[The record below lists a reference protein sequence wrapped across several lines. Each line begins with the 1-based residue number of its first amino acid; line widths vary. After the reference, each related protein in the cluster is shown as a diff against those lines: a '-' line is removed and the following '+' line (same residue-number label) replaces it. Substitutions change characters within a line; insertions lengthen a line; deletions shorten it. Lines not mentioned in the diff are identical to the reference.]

1 MKNKNTF
8 TNWKQLFRRILA
20 VSLSVAMLGNMV
32 DLSTL
37 SVDAQTTEE
46 ELTIVAFDSLSK
58 DIREQKLEIGA
69 SEDDINFPDTLTVTV
84 EKTQTVEKDDK
95 EAETESTE
103 ETTEAMESTET
114 ETESTET
121 STEQTTEMSEETDE
135 SSSTETEASTQ
146 TSEEASS
153 ETSTPESSSEET
165 STQIDSEEVQ
175 KADEDVD
182 QQSQKEEKA
191 EETPEVQQLE
201 DNAGENEEARNSGS
215 LLGIQLSALAANLLP
230 HKMIVHAAESNPD
243 TEDETAAKTEKI
255 KLTDIKWEIDAGES
269 DAEEFNSSKKY
280 NGFCY
285 VYTPVLPD
293 TDEKGNKLVLGED
306 VELPMIYVLV
316 GEYGVA
322 TLDNELVEVSIN
334 DKTTRYAALEDACD
348 AISEAV
354 NAATDGNLAITLK
367 ILQTIK
373 LNSGYNWT
381 LNGENKNI
389 TMTVDLNG
397 QEIGCYYGS
406 VWGGS
411 GANALNMHFQ
421 NIKVILKD
429 TDKSS
434 SNGKLHGTFY
444 VENYSNFTLDN
455 TYCQVLQIG
464 GGTAVLEGGEC
475 PYLYVGS
482 SKTASN
488 ENAQCQVKGGTYEN
502 IVVYGGAELSI
513 EGDATSVQSIKA
525 VHYIQS
531 DDSTDKDVKATV
543 NLRGGTYKTVTTKPR
558 NAEDVKDES
567 KGYALSNMLAPGY
580 GFLSQDNE
588 ESVDLTDKTE
598 ITNVK
603 VVPVAITI
611 TKQPSIASNKNTV
624 LEHYTAEEAPKLTI
638 EAKSTDKLTYQW
650 YQIASAESE
659 DSDSA
664 TSTETAIDKAT
675 ESTYQIPTGLKA
687 GPYNYFCRV
696 SCGNDSVKSNTVT
709 FTVTQ
714 AVAKIIETK
723 ADGTTKETYYADWAD
738 AMEYLSDS
746 YNGKFEGVEKA
757 EVILLQDTKC
767 SGISSVQSIGDFDG
781 QFPKEVIIRSE
792 GECHELSGDK
802 VTVLKA
808 VYETTH
814 VYMKNIKVEGSIDLS
829 VGATLTLDEGT
840 EVVAEDKRIDT
851 ISVNE
856 SKLIIGDAK
865 VSAGI
870 ELING
875 STLEVKSGALDE
887 QIKVTNT
894 GNTAVMEA
902 GAATPVFSGNG
913 ELSIY
918 CKNGTSD
925 WSESLKTTGDKKIW
939 YPITLPQGV
948 TLPADGENASVVSA
962 YKGDTYG
969 LYPNGDTTDHSINVP
984 GEICSYYLTK
994 YGKGT
999 NNANLQKIPDGKIT
1013 MPAAAVTLLAHNT
1026 DKYGLCANC
1035 GKTDLAKA
1043 YENGHLHVE
1052 GLTGR
1057 TYDSY
1062 PQILSNITLDTADGS
1077 KTLTAPIYYSGNGN
1091 QNLNSPIGVGGDSPL
1106 NSDAAEYAVHY
1117 KNNAEIYTLT
1127 QGEAGFDEAK
1137 APQVTIKGR
1146 GNYTGEVTIYFTIGK
1161 GKASLGDI
1169 DVYTG
1174 TYNGKEQ
1181 SAWTLLPLQFDAD
1194 PYDQYQ
1200 FTEGLIDNNYIS
1212 ACDWSVADRWYESGT
1227 YKSNYKVE
1235 YSTDDQKT
1243 WITEK
1248 EFGSSTENIYKITDA
1263 GKYPFYLRITGGD
1276 GLFDTLTSEKCIAEI
1291 KPRDLEELSKYYYI
1305 NVDIP
1310 EGLAAYYTGKPVFP
1324 ASGYQI
1330 TDKSIGNGYTL
1341 VKDTDY
1347 TVSGR
1352 NNTNIT
1358 DAAALIFTGKGN
1370 YSGEIQADNK
1380 FAVKYA
1386 FSPAQT
1392 TASKDYW
1399 YQGDVS
1405 VNLSDSDN
1413 NSDTDKIVYTGSI
1426 ESGISLGSNLTV
1438 YASLDDAVKGS
1449 ASGYAFTSE
1458 GKNTQTLYIKDE
1470 ANGYIGTPV
1479 DVTVQ
1484 IDKTAPVWEDASGN
1498 ADKYG
1503 IQLKENW
1510 WKKLL
1515 HTISFKHF
1523 YNDETLDI
1531 KIRANDAKAGIDTS
1545 GVDKYYYYIEEVSD
1559 ENAIDN
1565 YKVKTAEELDKL
1577 SANESDAT
1585 IGFVEVQANGNSAV
1599 TVGNLSKD
1607 ANYVIYAYAVDK
1619 AGNKSEYIC
1628 TEGIVRDTT
1637 ILSYVINV
1645 PEREYVNDTEGTF
1658 SFEAPEDLTLLYFY
1672 VHANEFKT
1680 VSEYEQF
1687 VTDMK
1692 DYYKKLAVSSSYEN
1706 NRYLPLA
1713 KKEDDGKWAPNF
1725 TNDGEKVQTSFGSKK
1740 EIALHTCQ
1748 VPKGHYELTI
1758 SDLQPTEACT
1768 VWMVSIDRAG
1778 NISSSPFM
1786 SFTTTKAL
1794 PWVAKV
1800 PVLTGF
1806 YGDKP
1811 QDLTITTPGVAMYGD
1826 VEVQGE
1832 WKITETNTTPLQMN
1846 TTATCQV
1853 TFIPDAD
1860 LYPNQF
1866 ENHIFRVRPV
1876 IRKRPITINVADM
1889 TVGYGEDIPQITDAS
1904 FDIAEGEGKGLAGSD
1919 TKETIQNTLSLRTL
1933 ATKESDCGK
1942 YSFTVSS
1949 NSSNYE
1955 VTAKY
1960 YEKLS
1965 DLSNPRTE
1973 GTLTITKAAGEIIQ
1987 NEGFTA
1993 SKTVVYKDPAFSLN
2007 VSPNSRE
2014 GKLTY
2019 EVKNSKDTEG
2029 RTVDDE
2035 RILSVSDD
2043 GKVTVKSPGSAKIT
2057 IYLPATKNYTAAK
2070 PLTVDVTVNKKA
2082 YTVEPVN
2089 KKYLYSKENE
2099 DAIDLLALLPKD
2111 CGSTNF
2117 EASST
2122 TDSSSFI
2129 ELPQYKERKLAYKL
2143 AMGDIGKKITITVP
2157 LRTDNYVINGN
2168 NTLTINLELVEQ
2180 KPLKPQGEITLQ
2192 KNEMTYGEPLSV
2204 LQFNEA
2210 KFVDAD
2216 TGEGIVGTLAW
2227 NAPDYKLEVGERL
2240 AEWIF
2245 TPDNV
2250 EYAPYIGYTT
2260 VTVNKAVPHIVFTPD
2275 PSEQTYRTSAYS
2287 REILNGLSK
2296 NPGFVIGVDNQ
2307 QIGGIWKWED
2317 ENWTPTVGQS
2327 ERRVY
2332 FEPLDTQHYENS
2344 AMETVILI
2352 VKKAR
2357 PYIQIEPQISDY
2369 THGDTLYSQKLT
2381 GSAIYGDGRGNRGS
2395 DDAYGNETIS
2405 GTFTWVTADTKLSHQ
2420 NDNGKTCEYVFTPAD
2435 TASYE
2440 TVSGTFTI
2448 AVNKAQNPPQIPSSK
2463 MQVDFSCEQVSD
2475 VKLPTGWIW
2484 TPAEGQDT
2492 TLTVGNTITVTA
2504 TYTASDSVNYE
2515 NLTVDVAITRSSC
2528 EHAKTER
2535 RGEVKATCIAA
2546 GSTGEL
2552 WCLICDEKLMEST
2565 ETAKDSTNHTALT
2578 SRVTK
2583 QPTTT
2588 EEGVMTYECSACGY
2602 TTTKPIAKIAAKNDS
2617 DAGSSNNSNDSGS
2630 DSESSG
2636 FMNNVHKDV
2645 MQPAKTTPDPSLTS
2659 ILTPAPIPDPVQPTQ
2674 PADNVKKPQRKVPT
2688 AQNDT
2693 VEEGEEA
2700 RPFIQGEDD
2709 KEGWD
2714 VIRAESAVCAE
2725 GGTIVVN
2732 MNGSSVVP
2740 GDIFDMIK
2748 GKDITIEFELDN
2760 GIIWQVNGM
2769 SVQKE
2774 NISDIDFHVALG
2786 EEASDTIPVDLI
2798 NALTGERF
2806 SMNLT
2811 LAYDG
2816 AFGFEAVMRLNVG
2829 EANKGLVAN
2838 LFYYNVS
2845 TDALEFI
2852 CADEIDETGQ
2862 AELTFTHASD
2872 YIIIL
2877 DTVSMEAVEEADE
2890 TIVADTT
2897 SDNTVQATTTEDHTL
2912 FIWIIVLACIAAL
2925 TATGFLTL
2933 KKRKEE

>member
-8 TNWKQLFRRILA
+8 TNWRQLFRRTLA
-20 VSLSVAMLGNMV
+20 VSLSIAMFGNMV

-46 ELTIVAFDSLSK
+46 ELTIVAFDPLSK

-135 SSSTETEASTQ
+135 GSSTETEASTQ
-146 TSEEASS
+146 TSEETSS
-153 ETSTPESSSEET
+153 EEATPESSSEET
-165 STQIDSEEVQ
+165 FTQTDSEEVQ
-175 KADEDVD
+175 KADEDAD
-182 QQSQKEEKA
+182 QQSQQEEKA

-255 KLTDIKWEIDAGES
+255 KLTHIKWEIDAGES

-316 GEYGVA
+316 GEYGVV
-322 TLDNELVEVSIN
+322 TLEDDLVEVTINGTAANYSSWDSAMEALQQASGDGKLNHAKVDILLIQDATTSVSASIN
-334 DKTTRYAALEDACD
+334 FKDAEVTLHSAGEEQKT
-348 AISEAV
+348 
-354 NAATDGNLAITLK
+354 IT
-367 ILQTIK
+367 
-373 LNSGYNWT
+373 G
-381 LNGENKNI
+381 
-389 TMTVDLNG
+389 
-397 QEIGCYYGS
+397 
-406 VWGGS
+406 
-411 GANALNMHFQ
+411 
-421 NIKVILKD
+421 
-429 TDKSS
+429 SS
-434 SNGKLHGTFY
+434 STALLDISNAK
-444 VENYSNFTLDN
+444 NFT
-455 TYCQVLQIG
+455 
-464 GGTAVLEGGEC
+464 
-475 PYLYVGS
+475 
-482 SKTASN
+482 
-488 ENAQCQVKGGTYEN
+488 
-502 IVVYGGAELSI
+502 
-513 EGDATSVQSIKA
+513 
-525 VHYIQS
+525 IQ
-531 DDSTDKDVKATV
+531 D
-543 NLRGGTYKTVTTKPR
+543 
-558 NAEDVKDES
+558 
-567 KGYALSNMLAPGY
+567 
-580 GFLSQDNE
+580 
-588 ESVDLTDKTE
+588 
-598 ITNVK
+598 
-603 VVPVAITI
+603 
-611 TKQPSIASNKNTV
+611 
-624 LEHYTAEEAPKLTI
+624 
-638 EAKSTDKLTYQW
+638 
-650 YQIASAESE
+650 
-659 DSDSA
+659 
-664 TSTETAIDKAT
+664 
-675 ESTYQIPTGLKA
+675 
-687 GPYNYFCRV
+687 
-696 SCGNDSVKSNTVT
+696 
-709 FTVTQ
+709 
-714 AVAKIIETK
+714 
-723 ADGTTKETYYADWAD
+723 
-738 AMEYLSDS
+738 
-746 YNGKFEGVEKA
+746 
-757 EVILLQDTKC
+757 
-767 SGISSVQSIGDFDG
+767 
-781 QFPKEVIIRSE
+781 
-792 GECHELSGDK
+792 
-802 VTVLKA
+802 
-808 VYETTH
+808 
-814 VYMKNIKVEGSIDLS
+814 
-829 VGATLTLDEGT
+829 
-840 EVVAEDKRIDT
+840 
-851 ISVNE
+851 
-856 SKLIIGDAK
+856 
-865 VSAGI
+865 
-870 ELING
+870 
-875 STLEVKSGALDE
+875 
-887 QIKVTNT
+887 IKVTNDT
-894 GNTAVMEA
+894 GSVIKVSDAKLCTNANIAIEASNAEDGAVNLQNNTTLYLNGNGNFSGKNHSIVVDGSGNKIIVGTEINKSYSVNITGQGNVDVFQKGNISVALYGERNYNIWLKPDLPEGVSFEEAIPMDKNTASSVE
-902 GAATPVFSGNG
+902 F
-913 ELSIY
+913 E
-918 CKNGTSD
+918 
-925 WSESLKTTGDKKIW
+925 GDKYILCDAE
-939 YPITLPQGV
+939 ITV
-948 TLPADGENASVVSA
+948 NTVICA
-962 YKGDTYG
+962 YQDTIY
-969 LYPNGDTTDHSINVP
+969 SQV
-984 GEICSYYLTK
+984 
-994 YGKGT
+994 
-999 NNANLQKIPDGKIT
+999 QKIENNKLKYSGGCKLFTHNPD
-1013 MPAAAVTLLAHNT
+1013 A
-1026 DKYGLCANC
+1026 YGVCAYC
-1035 GKTDLAKA
+1035 GTTDLAKA
-1043 YENGHLHVE
+1043 YANGHLHVE

-1062 PQILSNITLDTADGS
+1062 PQILSYITLDTADGTT
-1077 KTLTAPIYYSGNGN
+1077 KELVKPIYYDLQGASY
-1091 QNLNSPIGVGGDSPL
+1091 LNSPIGVGGDRPL
-1106 NSDAAEYAVHY
+1106 NSDEAEYVVNY

-1146 GNYTGEVTIYFTIGK
+1146 GNYTGEFTVYFTIGK
-1161 GKASLGDI
+1161 GTARLGDI
-1169 DVYTG
+1169 NVHTG
-1174 TYNGKEQ
+1174 SYNGLEQ
-1181 SAWTLLPLQFDAD
+1181 SAWEVIPLQFEAD
-1194 PYDQYQ
+1194 PYDRYQ
-1200 FTEGLIDNNYIS
+1200 FTGLNDGKYIPVCLVTDS
-1212 ACDWSVADRWYESGT
+1212 YKWYGDGT

-1235 YSTDDQKT
+1235 YSTDDKKT

-1248 EFGSSTENIYKITDA
+1248 EFGSTYEEGYKITDA
-1263 GKYPFYLRITGGD
+1263 GEYPFYLRITGEN
-1276 GLFDTLTSEKCIAEI
+1276 GLFGTLTSEKYIAKI
-1291 KPRDLEELSKYYYI
+1291 TPIDLSMLSLYGI
-1305 NVDIP
+1305 TVNVS
-1310 EGLAAYYTGKPVFP
+1310 EGLVAYYTGKPVLP

-1330 TDKSIGNGYTL
+1330 TDSYTKNGYTL
-1341 VKDTDY
+1341 VKDTDF
-1347 TVSGR
+1347 TVSGL
-1352 NNTNIT
+1352 NNTDIT
-1358 DAAALIFTGKGN
+1358 DDATLIFTGKGN

-1399 YQGDVS
+1399 YNGDVS
-1405 VNLSDSDN
+1405 VNFSDSDN
-1413 NSDTDKIVYTGSI
+1413 NSDTGRIVYAGST
-1426 ESGISLGSNLTV
+1426 ESGVSLSSNRAV

-1458 GKNTQTLYIKDE
+1458 GKNTQTFYIKDE
-1470 ANGYIGTPV
+1470 DNGYIGTPV

-1484 IDKTAPVWEDASGN
+1484 IDKTAPVWEDANGN

-1523 YNDETLDI
+1523 YNDATLEI
-1531 KIRANDAKAGIDTS
+1531 KIRANDAKYGIDTS

-1565 YKVKTAEELDKL
+1565 YKVKTAEELDQL
-1577 SANESDAT
+1577 AAGGTDAT
-1585 IGFVEVQANGNSAV
+1585 VGFVEVQANGTSAV
-1599 TVGNLSKD
+1599 MVGNLSKD

-1628 TEGIVRDTT
+1628 AEGIVRDTT
-1637 ILSYVINV
+1637 IPSYAINV
-1645 PEREYVNDTEGTF
+1645 PDEEYVNDTEGTF

-1758 SDLQPTEACT
+1758 SDLQPSEACT

-1800 PVLTGF
+1800 SVLTGF

-1811 QDLTITTPGVAMYGD
+1811 QDLTITPGVAMYGD

-1876 IRKRPITINVADM
+1876 IQKRPITINVADM
-1889 TVGYGEDIPQITDAS
+1889 TMGYGEDIPQITDAS

-1960 YEKLS
+1960 YENLS
-1965 DLSNPRTE
+1965 DLANSKAE

-1993 SKTVVYKDPAFSLN
+1993 SKTVTFKDSAFSLN
-2007 VSPNSRE
+2007 VSPNNRE
-2014 GKLTY
+2014 GKLIY
-2019 EVKNSKDTEG
+2019 KVSDSKDING
-2029 RTVDDE
+2029 VSVDDD

-2043 GKVTVKSPGSAKIT
+2043 GKVTVKSAGSAKIT
-2057 IYLPATKNYTAAK
+2057 ISLPESTNYTAATS
-2070 PLTVDVTVNKKA
+2070 LTVEVTVNKRA
-2082 YTVEPVN
+2082 YTVDSIN
-2089 KKYLYSKENE
+2089 KKYLYSRENE
-2099 DAIDLLALLPKD
+2099 DSIDLLALLPAD
-2111 CGSTNF
+2111 CGTVNF
-2117 EASST
+2117 DVIST

-2129 ELPQYKERKLAYKL
+2129 EAPQYKEGKLAYKL
-2143 AMGDIGKKITITVP
+2143 AAGNIGNTATITVP
-2157 LRTDNYVINGN
+2157 VTTENYTINNGN
-2168 NTLTINLELVEQ
+2168 SLIFNLELVEQ

-2275 PSEQTYRTSAYS
+2275 PPEQIYRISAYS
-2287 REILNGLSK
+2287 VEILNGLSK
-2296 NPGFVIGVDNQ
+2296 NPGMVIGVDDQ
-2307 QIGGIWKWED
+2307 QLGGIWKWED

-2344 AMETVILI
+2344 AMETVTLT

-2395 DDAYGNETIS
+2395 DDAYGNETVS

-2463 MQVDFSCEQVSD
+2463 IKVDFSCEQVSD

-2535 RGEVKATCIAA
+2535 RGEIKATCIAV

-2565 ETAKDSTNHTALT
+2565 ETAKDSMNHAALT

-2602 TTTKPIAKIAAKNDS
+2602 TATKPIAKIAAKNDS
-2617 DAGSSNNSNDSGS
+2617 DAGSSNNSNDSEN

-2645 MQPAKTTPDPSLTS
+2645 MQPAKTTPDPSLTP

-2714 VIRAESAVCAE
+2714 VIRAESAVCAK

-2748 GKDITIEFELDN
+2748 GKDITMQFELDN

-2877 DTVSMEAVEEADE
+2877 DTVSMEPVEEADE

>member
-8 TNWKQLFRRILA
+8 TNWRQLFRRTLA
-20 VSLSVAMLGNMV
+20 VSLSIAMLGNMV

-46 ELTIVAFDSLSK
+46 ELTIVAFDPLSK

-135 SSSTETEASTQ
+135 GSSTETEASTQ
-146 TSEEASS
+146 TSEETSS
-153 ETSTPESSSEET
+153 EEATPESSSEET
-165 STQIDSEEVQ
+165 FTQTDSEEVQ
-175 KADEDVD
+175 KADEDAD
-182 QQSQKEEKA
+182 QQSQQEEKA

-316 GEYGVA
+316 GEYEVV
-322 TLDNELVEVSIN
+322 TLEDDLVEVTIN
-334 DKTTRYAALEDACD
+334 GTATHYSSWDSAMEALQNASKDSNLDKAKVD
-348 AISEAV
+348 
-354 NAATDGNLAITLK
+354 
-367 ILQTIK
+367 ILLI
-373 LNSGYNWT
+373 
-381 LNGENKNI
+381 
-389 TMTVDLNG
+389 
-397 QEIGCYYGS
+397 
-406 VWGGS
+406 
-411 GANALNMHFQ
+411 
-421 NIKVILKD
+421 KD
-429 TDKSS
+429 TTTS
-434 SNGKLHGTFY
+434 
-444 VENYSNFTLDN
+444 
-455 TYCQVLQIG
+455 
-464 GGTAVLEGGEC
+464 
-475 PYLYVGS
+475 
-482 SKTASN
+482 AS
-488 ENAQCQVKGGTYEN
+488 ASIDFK
-502 IVVYGGAELSI
+502 GAE
-513 EGDATSVQSIKA
+513 
-525 VHYIQS
+525 
-531 DDSTDKDVKATV
+531 
-543 NLRGGTYKTVTTKPR
+543 VTLHS
-558 NAEDVKDES
+558 A
-567 KGYALSNMLAPGY
+567 G
-580 GFLSQDNE
+580 E
-588 ESVDLTDKTE
+588 EPK
-598 ITNVK
+598 
-603 VVPVAITI
+603 TI
-611 TKQPSIASNKNTV
+611 TG
-624 LEHYTAEEAPKLTI
+624 
-638 EAKSTDKLTYQW
+638 
-650 YQIASAESE
+650 
-659 DSDSA
+659 DS
-664 TSTETAIDKAT
+664 
-675 ESTYQIPTGLKA
+675 
-687 GPYNYFCRV
+687 
-696 SCGNDSVKSNTVT
+696 
-709 FTVTQ
+709 
-714 AVAKIIETK
+714 
-723 ADGTTKETYYADWAD
+723 
-738 AMEYLSDS
+738 
-746 YNGKFEGVEKA
+746 
-757 EVILLQDTKC
+757 
-767 SGISSVQSIGDFDG
+767 
-781 QFPKEVIIRSE
+781 
-792 GECHELSGDK
+792 
-802 VTVLKA
+802 
-808 VYETTH
+808 
-814 VYMKNIKVEGSIDLS
+814 
-829 VGATLTLDEGT
+829 
-840 EVVAEDKRIDT
+840 
-851 ISVNE
+851 
-856 SKLIIGDAK
+856 
-865 VSAGI
+865 
-870 ELING
+870 
-875 STLEVKSGALDE
+875 SGALLDISNAE
-887 QIKVTNT
+887 NLTIQDIKVTNNT
-894 GNTAVMEA
+894 GSVIKVSNAKLSMNANIDIAARNTEDGAVSLQNN
-902 GAATPVFSGNG
+902 TTLYLNGNG
-913 ELSIY
+913 SINGKSGKDIAVNESDNKIVIGAEIGKNY
-918 CKNGTSD
+918 CVTITEKGEVDVFHKGNRSVSLYGKRNYKLWLKPDLPEGVSFEEAIPMDKNTDSAT
-925 WSESLKTTGDKKIW
+925 EFEGDKYILRDAKITVNNVICA
-939 YPITLPQGV
+939 YQ
-948 TLPADGENASVVSA
+948 DSNNSV
-962 YKGDTYG
+962 
-969 LYPNGDTTDHSINVP
+969 
-984 GEICSYYLTK
+984 
-994 YGKGT
+994 
-999 NNANLQKIPDGKIT
+999 QKIENNEFTYTGYKLLTHNPD
-1013 MPAAAVTLLAHNT
+1013 A
-1026 DKYGLCANC
+1026 YGLCANC

-1062 PQILSNITLDTADGS
+1062 PQILSYITLDTADGTT
-1077 KTLTAPIYYSGNGN
+1077 KELVKPNYYN
-1091 QNLNSPIGVGGDSPL
+1091 QNGATYLNSPIGVGGDNPL
-1106 NSDAAEYAVHY
+1106 NSDEADFVEHY
-1117 KNNAEIYTLT
+1117 KNNAEIYTLI

-1146 GNYTGEVTIYFTIGK
+1146 GNYTGEFTVYFTIGK
-1161 GKASLGDI
+1161 GTARLGDI
-1169 DVYTG
+1169 NVHTG
-1174 TYNGKEQ
+1174 SYNGLEQ
-1181 SAWTLLPLQFDAD
+1181 SAWEVIPLQFEAD
-1194 PYDQYQ
+1194 PYDRYQ
-1200 FTEGLIDNNYIS
+1200 FTGLNDGKYIPVCLVTDS
-1212 ACDWSVADRWYESGT
+1212 YKWYGDGT

-1235 YSTDDQKT
+1235 YSTDDKKT

-1248 EFGSSTENIYKITDA
+1248 EFGSTYEEGYKITDA
-1263 GKYPFYLRITGGD
+1263 GEYPFYLRITGEN
-1276 GLFDTLTSEKCIAEI
+1276 GLFGTLTSEKYIAKI
-1291 KPRDLEELSKYYYI
+1291 TPIDLSRLSLYGI
-1305 NVDIP
+1305 TVNVS
-1310 EGLAAYYTGKPVFP
+1310 EGLVAYYTGKPVLP

-1330 TDKSIGNGYTL
+1330 TDSYTKNGYTL
-1341 VKDTDY
+1341 VKDTDF
-1347 TVSGR
+1347 TVSGL
-1352 NNTNIT
+1352 NNTDIT
-1358 DAAALIFTGKGN
+1358 DDATLIFTGKGN

-1399 YQGDVS
+1399 YNGDVS

-1413 NSDTDKIVYTGSI
+1413 NSDTDKIVYTDSI
-1426 ESGISLGSNLTV
+1426 ESGISLGNNLAV

-1531 KIRANDAKAGIDTS
+1531 RIRANDAKAGIDTS

-1565 YKVKTAEELDKL
+1565 YKVKTAEELDQL
-1577 SANESDAT
+1577 AAGGTDAT
-1585 IGFVEVQANGNSAV
+1585 VGFVEVQANGTSAV
-1599 TVGNLSKD
+1599 MVGNLSKD

-1637 ILSYVINV
+1637 IPSYAINV
-1645 PEREYVNDTEGTF
+1645 PDEEYVNDTEGTF

-1758 SDLQPTEACT
+1758 SDLQPSEACT

-1800 PVLTGF
+1800 SMLTGF

-1811 QDLTITTPGVAMYGD
+1811 QDLTITPGVAMYGD

-1853 TFIPDAD
+1853 TFIPDAN

-1876 IRKRPITINVADM
+1876 IQKRPITINVADM
-1889 TVGYGEDIPQITDAS
+1889 TMGYGEDIPQITDAS

-1960 YEKLS
+1960 YENLS
-1965 DLSNPRTE
+1965 DLANSKAE

-1993 SKTVVYKDPAFSLN
+1993 SKTVTFKDSAFSLN
-2007 VSPNSRE
+2007 VSPNNRE
-2014 GKLTY
+2014 GKLIY
-2019 EVKNSKDTEG
+2019 KVSDSKDING
-2029 RTVDDE
+2029 VSVDDD

-2043 GKVTVKSPGSAKIT
+2043 GKVTVKSAGSAKIT
-2057 IYLPATKNYTAAK
+2057 ISLPESTNYTAATS
-2070 PLTVDVTVNKKA
+2070 LTVQVTVNKRA
-2082 YTVEPVN
+2082 YTVDSIN
-2089 KKYLYSKENE
+2089 KKYLYSRENE
-2099 DAIDLLALLPKD
+2099 DSIDLLALLPAD
-2111 CGSTNF
+2111 CGTVNF
-2117 EASST
+2117 DVIST

-2129 ELPQYKERKLAYKL
+2129 EAPQYKEGKLAYKL
-2143 AMGDIGKKITITVP
+2143 AAGNIGNTATITVP
-2157 LRTDNYVINGN
+2157 VTTENYTINNGN
-2168 NTLTINLELVEQ
+2168 SLIFNLELVEQ

-2275 PSEQTYRTSAYS
+2275 PPEQIYRISAYS
-2287 REILNGLSK
+2287 VEILNGLSK
-2296 NPGFVIGVDNQ
+2296 NPGMVIGVDDQ
-2307 QIGGIWKWED
+2307 QLGGIWKWED

-2344 AMETVILI
+2344 AMETVTLT

-2463 MQVDFSCEQVSD
+2463 IKVDFSCEQVSD

-2535 RGEVKATCIAA
+2535 RGEIKATCIAV

-2565 ETAKDSTNHTALT
+2565 ETAKDSMNHAALT

-2602 TTTKPIAKIAAKNDS
+2602 TATKPIAKIAAKNDS
-2617 DAGSSNNSNDSGS
+2617 DAGSSNNSNDSGN

-2645 MQPAKTTPDPSLTS
+2645 MQPAKTTPDPSLTP

-2748 GKDITIEFELDN
+2748 GKDITMQFELDN

-2877 DTVSMEAVEEADE
+2877 DTVSMEPVEEADE

>member
-8 TNWKQLFRRILA
+8 INWKQLFRRTLA
-20 VSLSVAMLGNMV
+20 VSLSVAMLGSLV

-37 SVDAQTTEE
+37 SADAQTTEE

-58 DIREQKLEIGA
+58 DIREQKLETGA

-135 SSSTETEASTQ
+135 GSSTETEASTQ

-153 ETSTPESSSEET
+153 EEATPESSSEET
-165 STQIDSEEVQ
+165 FTQTDSEEVQ
-175 KADEDVD
+175 KADEDAD
-182 QQSQKEEKA
+182 QQSQQEEKA
-191 EETPEVQQLE
+191 EETTEVQQLE

-316 GEYGVA
+316 GEYEVV
-322 TLDNELVEVSIN
+322 TLEDDLVEVTIN
-334 DKTTRYAALEDACD
+334 GTATHYSSWDSAMEALQNASKDSNLDKAKVD
-348 AISEAV
+348 
-354 NAATDGNLAITLK
+354 
-367 ILQTIK
+367 ILLI
-373 LNSGYNWT
+373 
-381 LNGENKNI
+381 
-389 TMTVDLNG
+389 
-397 QEIGCYYGS
+397 
-406 VWGGS
+406 
-411 GANALNMHFQ
+411 
-421 NIKVILKD
+421 KD
-429 TDKSS
+429 TTTS
-434 SNGKLHGTFY
+434 
-444 VENYSNFTLDN
+444 
-455 TYCQVLQIG
+455 
-464 GGTAVLEGGEC
+464 
-475 PYLYVGS
+475 
-482 SKTASN
+482 AS
-488 ENAQCQVKGGTYEN
+488 ASIDFK
-502 IVVYGGAELSI
+502 GAE
-513 EGDATSVQSIKA
+513 
-525 VHYIQS
+525 
-531 DDSTDKDVKATV
+531 
-543 NLRGGTYKTVTTKPR
+543 VTLHS
-558 NAEDVKDES
+558 A
-567 KGYALSNMLAPGY
+567 G
-580 GFLSQDNE
+580 E
-588 ESVDLTDKTE
+588 EPK
-598 ITNVK
+598 
-603 VVPVAITI
+603 TI
-611 TKQPSIASNKNTV
+611 TG
-624 LEHYTAEEAPKLTI
+624 
-638 EAKSTDKLTYQW
+638 
-650 YQIASAESE
+650 
-659 DSDSA
+659 DS
-664 TSTETAIDKAT
+664 
-675 ESTYQIPTGLKA
+675 
-687 GPYNYFCRV
+687 
-696 SCGNDSVKSNTVT
+696 
-709 FTVTQ
+709 
-714 AVAKIIETK
+714 
-723 ADGTTKETYYADWAD
+723 
-738 AMEYLSDS
+738 
-746 YNGKFEGVEKA
+746 
-757 EVILLQDTKC
+757 
-767 SGISSVQSIGDFDG
+767 
-781 QFPKEVIIRSE
+781 
-792 GECHELSGDK
+792 
-802 VTVLKA
+802 
-808 VYETTH
+808 
-814 VYMKNIKVEGSIDLS
+814 
-829 VGATLTLDEGT
+829 
-840 EVVAEDKRIDT
+840 
-851 ISVNE
+851 
-856 SKLIIGDAK
+856 
-865 VSAGI
+865 
-870 ELING
+870 
-875 STLEVKSGALDE
+875 SGALLDISNAE
-887 QIKVTNT
+887 NLIIQDIKVTNNT
-894 GNTAVMEA
+894 GSVIKVSNAKLSMNANIDIAACNAEDGAVSLQNNT
-902 GAATPVFSGNG
+902 TLYLNGNG
-913 ELSIY
+913 SINGKSGKDIAVNESDNKIVIGAEIGKNY
-918 CKNGTSD
+918 CVTITEQGEVDVFHKGNRSVSLYGKRNYKLWLKPDLPEGVSFEEAIPMDKNTDSAT
-925 WSESLKTTGDKKIW
+925 EFEGDKYI
-939 YPITLPQGV
+939 LRD
-948 TLPADGENASVVSA
+948 A
-962 YKGDTYG
+962 
-969 LYPNGDTTDHSINVP
+969 
-984 GEICSYYLTK
+984 
-994 YGKGT
+994 
-999 NNANLQKIPDGKIT
+999 KIT
-1013 MPAAAVTLLAHNT
+1013 VNNVICAYQDSNNSVRKIENNEFTYTGYKLLTHNP
-1026 DKYGLCANC
+1026 DAYGLCANC
-1035 GKTDLAKA
+1035 GKIDLAKA
-1043 YENGHLHVE
+1043 YANGHLHVE

-1062 PQILSNITLDTADGS
+1062 PQILSYITLDTADGS
-1077 KTLTAPIYYSGNGN
+1077 AVLTSPSYYSETGKPF
-1091 QNLNSPIGVGGDSPL
+1091 LNSPIGVGGDNPL
-1106 NSDAAEYAVHY
+1106 NSDEADFVEHY
-1117 KNNAEIYTLT
+1117 KNNAEIYTLI

-1146 GNYTGEVTIYFTIGK
+1146 GNYTGEFTVYFTIGK
-1161 GKASLGDI
+1161 GTARLGDI
-1169 DVYTG
+1169 NVHTG
-1174 TYNGKEQ
+1174 SYNGLEQ
-1181 SAWTLLPLQFDAD
+1181 SAWEVIPLQFEAD
-1194 PYDQYQ
+1194 PYDRYQ
-1200 FTEGLIDNNYIS
+1200 FTGLNDGKYIPVCLVTDS
-1212 ACDWSVADRWYESGT
+1212 YKWYGDGT

-1235 YSTDDQKT
+1235 YSTDNKKT

-1248 EFGSSTENIYKITDA
+1248 EFGSTYEEGYKITDA
-1263 GKYPFYLRITGGD
+1263 GEYPFYIRITGEND
-1276 GLFDTLTSEKCIAEI
+1276 LFGTLISEKYIAII
-1291 KPRDLEELSKYYYI
+1291 KPKDLSKREQYGIY
-1305 NVDIP
+1305 VDMP
-1310 EGLAAYYTGKPVFP
+1310 ESLVAYYTGKPVFP
-1324 ASGYQI
+1324 TSGYQI
-1330 TDKSIGNGYTL
+1330 TDKYTKNGYTL

-1352 NNTNIT
+1352 NNTDIT
-1358 DAAALIFTGKGN
+1358 DDATLVFTGKGN
-1370 YSGEIQADNK
+1370 YTGEIQAKNK
-1380 FAVKYA
+1380 FAIKYA

-1399 YQGDVS
+1399 YNGDVS
-1405 VNLSDSDN
+1405 VNFSDSDN
-1413 NSDTDKIVYTGSI
+1413 NSDTGRIVYAGST
-1426 ESGISLGSNLTV
+1426 ESGVSLSSNRAV

-1458 GKNTQTLYIKDE
+1458 GKNTQTFYIKDE
-1470 ANGYIGTPV
+1470 DNGYIGTPV

-1484 IDKTAPVWEDASGN
+1484 IDKTAPVWEDANGN

-1503 IQLKENW
+1503 IQIKENW

-1531 KIRANDAKAGIDTS
+1531 RIRANDAKAGIDTS
-1545 GVDKYYYYIEEVSD
+1545 GVDKYYYYVEEVSD

-1565 YKVKTAEELDKL
+1565 YKVKTAEELDQL
-1577 SANESDAT
+1577 PAAGADVNA
-1585 IGFVEVQANGNSAV
+1585 GFVEVQVNGASAV

-1619 AGNKSEYIC
+1619 AGNKSKYVC
-1628 TEGIVRDTT
+1628 TEGIVRDNT
-1637 ILSYVINV
+1637 ISSYSINM
-1645 PEREYVNDTEGTF
+1645 PNAANGTLTDTEGTF

-1672 VHANEFKT
+1672 VHADEFDNE
-1680 VSEYEQF
+1680 SDYNDF
-1687 VTDMK
+1687 VTEMK
-1692 DYYKKLAVSSSYEN
+1692 KHYADLSNNGSYSDD
-1706 NRYLPLA
+1706 RYLPLA
-1713 KKEDDGKWAPNF
+1713 IKGDDRKWTPNF
-1725 TNDGEKVQTSFGSKK
+1725 TNEGEKAEVSFGSFHK
-1740 EIALHTCQ
+1740 EIALHISQ
-1748 VPKGHYELTI
+1748 ASKGHYEFTI

-1768 VWMVSIDRAG
+1768 IRMVSIDRAG
-1778 NISSSPFM
+1778 NISATPFM
-1786 SFTTTKAL
+1786 SFTTTKAI
-1794 PWVAKV
+1794 PVIETA
-1800 PVLTGF
+1800 PVLTG
-1806 YGDKP
+1806 YYSDTP
-1811 QDLTITTPGVAMYGD
+1811 QKLKITSGVAKYAGK
-1826 VEVQGE
+1826 EVKGE
-1832 WKITETNTTPLQMN
+1832 WKITEQSTTPLQMN
-1846 TTATCQV
+1846 TTTECQV
-1853 TFIPDAD
+1853 TFIPDAAA
-1860 LYPNQF
+1860 YPDTY
-1866 ENHIFRVRPV
+1866 ENTVFRVRPV
-1876 IRKRPITINVADM
+1876 ISKRPITINVADM
-1889 TVGYGEDIPQITDAS
+1889 TVGYGEEIPHITDVS
-1904 FDIAEGEGKGLAGSD
+1904 FNIAGGEGKGLAGSD

-1960 YEKLS
+1960 YENLS
-1965 DLSNPRTE
+1965 DLANSKAE

-1993 SKTVVYKDPAFSLN
+1993 SKTVTFKDSAFSLN
-2007 VSPNSRE
+2007 VSPNNRE
-2014 GKLTY
+2014 GKLIY
-2019 EVKNSKDTEG
+2019 KVSDSKDING
-2029 RTVDDE
+2029 VSVDDD

-2043 GKVTVKSPGSAKIT
+2043 GKVTVKSAGSTKIT
-2057 IYLPATKNYTAAK
+2057 ISLPESTNYTAATS
-2070 PLTVDVTVNKKA
+2070 LTVEVTVNKRA
-2082 YTVEPVN
+2082 YTVDSIN
-2089 KKYLYSKENE
+2089 KKYLYSRENE
-2099 DAIDLLALLPKD
+2099 DSIDLLALLPAD
-2111 CGSTNF
+2111 CGTVNF
-2117 EASST
+2117 DVIST

-2129 ELPQYKERKLAYKL
+2129 EAPQYKEGKLAYKL
-2143 AMGDIGKKITITVP
+2143 AAGNIGNTATITVP
-2157 LRTDNYVINGN
+2157 VTTENYTINNGN
-2168 NTLTINLELVEQ
+2168 SLIFNLELVEQ

-2275 PSEQTYRTSAYS
+2275 PPEQIYRTSAYS
-2287 REILNGLSK
+2287 VEILNGLSK
-2296 NPGFVIGVDNQ
+2296 NPGIVIGVDDQ
-2307 QIGGIWKWED
+2307 QLGGIWKWED

-2327 ERRVY
+2327 ERRIY
-2332 FEPLDTQHYENS
+2332 FEPLDMQHYENS

-2381 GSAIYGDGRGNRGS
+2381 GTVIYGDGRGNRGS
-2395 DDAYGNETIS
+2395 DDAYGNETVS
-2405 GTFTWVTADTKLSHQ
+2405 GTFTWVTADMKLSHQ

-2435 TASYE
+2435 TTSYE
-2440 TVSGTFTI
+2440 TAKGTFTI
-2448 AVNKAQNPPQIPSSK
+2448 TVNKAQNPPQIPSSK
-2463 MQVDFSCEQVSD
+2463 IKVDFSCEQISD
-2475 VKLPTGWIW
+2475 VKLPDGWIW

-2492 TLTVGNTITVTA
+2492 ALTVGNTITVTA
-2504 TYTASDSVNYE
+2504 AYTASDSVNYE
-2515 NLTVDVAITRSSC
+2515 NLAVDVAITRSSC

-2535 RGEVKATCIAA
+2535 RGEIKATCIAV

-2565 ETAKDSTNHTALT
+2565 ETAKDSMNHAALT

-2602 TTTKPIAKIAAKNDS
+2602 TATKPIAKIAAKNDS
-2617 DAGSSNNSNDSGS
+2617 DAGSSNNSNDSGN

-2645 MQPAKTTPDPSLTS
+2645 MQPAKTTPDPSLTP

-2748 GKDITIEFELDN
+2748 GKDIMMQFELDN

-2829 EANKGLVAN
+2829 EANKRLVAN

-2877 DTVSMEAVEEADE
+2877 DTVSMEPVEEADE

>member
-8 TNWKQLFRRILA
+8 TNWRQLFRRTLA
-20 VSLSVAMLGNMV
+20 VSLSIAMFGNMV

-46 ELTIVAFDSLSK
+46 ELTIVAFDPLSK

-135 SSSTETEASTQ
+135 GSSTETEASTQ
-146 TSEEASS
+146 TSEETSS
-153 ETSTPESSSEET
+153 EEATPESSSEET
-165 STQIDSEEVQ
+165 FTQTDSEEVQ
-175 KADEDVD
+175 KADEDAD
-182 QQSQKEEKA
+182 QQSQQEEKA

-316 GEYGVA
+316 GEYEVV
-322 TLDNELVEVSIN
+322 TLEDDLVEVTIN
-334 DKTTRYAALEDACD
+334 GTATHYSSWDSAMEALQNASKDSNLDKAKVD
-348 AISEAV
+348 
-354 NAATDGNLAITLK
+354 
-367 ILQTIK
+367 ILLI
-373 LNSGYNWT
+373 
-381 LNGENKNI
+381 
-389 TMTVDLNG
+389 
-397 QEIGCYYGS
+397 
-406 VWGGS
+406 
-411 GANALNMHFQ
+411 
-421 NIKVILKD
+421 KD
-429 TDKSS
+429 TTTSASASIDFKGAEVTLHSAGEEPKTITGDSS
-434 SNGKLHGTFY
+434 SAL
-444 VENYSNFTLDN
+444 LD
-455 TYCQVLQIG
+455 I
-464 GGTAVLEGGEC
+464 
-475 PYLYVGS
+475 S
-482 SKTASN
+482 
-488 ENAQCQVKGGTYEN
+488 
-502 IVVYGGAELSI
+502 
-513 EGDATSVQSIKA
+513 
-525 VHYIQS
+525 
-531 DDSTDKDVKATV
+531 
-543 NLRGGTYKTVTTKPR
+543 
-558 NAEDVKDES
+558 NAE
-567 KGYALSNMLAPGY
+567 N
-580 GFLSQDNE
+580 
-588 ESVDLTDKTE
+588 
-598 ITNVK
+598 
-603 VVPVAITI
+603 
-611 TKQPSIASNKNTV
+611 
-624 LEHYTAEEAPKLTI
+624 LTI
-638 EAKSTDKLTYQW
+638 
-650 YQIASAESE
+650 
-659 DSDSA
+659 
-664 TSTETAIDKAT
+664 
-675 ESTYQIPTGLKA
+675 
-687 GPYNYFCRV
+687 
-696 SCGNDSVKSNTVT
+696 
-709 FTVTQ
+709 
-714 AVAKIIETK
+714 
-723 ADGTTKETYYADWAD
+723 
-738 AMEYLSDS
+738 
-746 YNGKFEGVEKA
+746 
-757 EVILLQDTKC
+757 QD
-767 SGISSVQSIGDFDG
+767 
-781 QFPKEVIIRSE
+781 
-792 GECHELSGDK
+792 
-802 VTVLKA
+802 
-808 VYETTH
+808 
-814 VYMKNIKVEGSIDLS
+814 
-829 VGATLTLDEGT
+829 
-840 EVVAEDKRIDT
+840 
-851 ISVNE
+851 
-856 SKLIIGDAK
+856 
-865 VSAGI
+865 
-870 ELING
+870 
-875 STLEVKSGALDE
+875 
-887 QIKVTNT
+887 IKVTNNT
-894 GNTAVMEA
+894 GSVIKVSNAKLSMNANIDIAARNTEDGAVSLQNN
-902 GAATPVFSGNG
+902 TTLYLNGNG
-913 ELSIY
+913 SINGKSGKDIAVNESDNKIVIGAEIGKNY
-918 CKNGTSD
+918 CVTITEKGEVDVFHKGNRSVSLYGKRNYKLWLKPDLPEGVSFEEAIPMDKNTDSAT
-925 WSESLKTTGDKKIW
+925 EFEGDKYILRDAKITVNNVICA
-939 YPITLPQGV
+939 YQ
-948 TLPADGENASVVSA
+948 DSNNSV
-962 YKGDTYG
+962 
-969 LYPNGDTTDHSINVP
+969 
-984 GEICSYYLTK
+984 
-994 YGKGT
+994 
-999 NNANLQKIPDGKIT
+999 QKIENNEFTYTGYKLLTHNPD
-1013 MPAAAVTLLAHNT
+1013 A
-1026 DKYGLCANC
+1026 YGLCANC
-1035 GKTDLAKA
+1035 CKTDLAKA
-1043 YENGHLHVE
+1043 YANGHLHVE

-1062 PQILSNITLDTADGS
+1062 PQILSFITLDTADGS
-1077 KTLTAPIYYSGNGN
+1077 AVLTSPSYYSETGKPF
-1091 QNLNSPIGVGGDSPL
+1091 LNSPIGVGGDNPL
-1106 NSDAAEYAVHY
+1106 NSDEADFVEHY
-1117 KNNAEIYTLT
+1117 KNNAEIYTLI

-1146 GNYTGEVTIYFTIGK
+1146 GNYTGEFTVYFTIGK
-1161 GKASLGDI
+1161 GTARLGDI
-1169 DVYTG
+1169 NVHTG
-1174 TYNGKEQ
+1174 SYNGLEQ
-1181 SAWTLLPLQFDAD
+1181 SAWEVIPLQFEAD
-1194 PYDQYQ
+1194 PYDRYQ
-1200 FTEGLIDNNYIS
+1200 FTGLNDGKYIPVCLVPDS
-1212 ACDWSVADRWYESGT
+1212 YKWYGDGT

-1235 YSTDDQKT
+1235 YSTDDKKT

-1248 EFGSSTENIYKITDA
+1248 EFGSTYEEGYKITDA
-1263 GKYPFYLRITGGD
+1263 GEYPFYLRITGEN
-1276 GLFDTLTSEKCIAEI
+1276 GLFGTLTSEKYIAKI
-1291 KPRDLEELSKYYYI
+1291 TPIDLSMLSLYGI
-1305 NVDIP
+1305 TVNVS
-1310 EGLAAYYTGKPVFP
+1310 EGLVAYYTGKPVLP

-1330 TDKSIGNGYTL
+1330 TDSYTKNGYTL
-1341 VKDTDY
+1341 VKDTDF
-1347 TVSGR
+1347 TVSGL
-1352 NNTNIT
+1352 NNTDIT
-1358 DAAALIFTGKGN
+1358 DDATLIFTGKGN
-1370 YSGEIQADNK
+1370 YTGEIQAKNK
-1380 FAVKYA
+1380 FAIKYA

-1399 YQGDVS
+1399 YNGDVS
-1405 VNLSDSDN
+1405 VNFSDSDN
-1413 NSDTDKIVYTGSI
+1413 NSDTGRIVYAGST
-1426 ESGISLGSNLTV
+1426 ESGVSLSSNRAV

-1484 IDKTAPVWEDASGN
+1484 IDKTAPVWEDANGN

-1503 IQLKENW
+1503 IQIKENW

-1515 HTISFKHF
+1515 HTISFRHF
-1523 YNDETLDI
+1523 YNDATLEI
-1531 KIRANDAKAGIDTS
+1531 KIRANDAKYGIDTS

-1565 YKVKTAEELDKL
+1565 YKVKTAEELDQL
-1577 SANESDAT
+1577 AAGGTDAT
-1585 IGFVEVQANGNSAV
+1585 VGFVEVQANGTSAV
-1599 TVGNLSKD
+1599 MVGNLSKD

-1637 ILSYVINV
+1637 IPSYAINV
-1645 PEREYVNDTEGTF
+1645 PDEEYVNDTEGTF

-1713 KKEDDGKWAPNF
+1713 KKENDGKWAPNF

-1758 SDLQPTEACT
+1758 SDLQPSEACT

-1800 PVLTGF
+1800 SVLTGF

-1811 QDLTITTPGVAMYGD
+1811 QDLTITPGVAMYGD

-1853 TFIPDAD
+1853 TFIPDAN

-1876 IRKRPITINVADM
+1876 IQKRPITINVADM
-1889 TVGYGEDIPQITDAS
+1889 TMGYGEDIPQITDAS

-1933 ATKESDCGK
+1933 ATRESDCGK
-1942 YSFTVSS
+1942 YSFTISS

-1955 VTAKY
+1955 VMAKY
-1960 YEKLS
+1960 YEN
-1965 DLSNPRTE
+1965 LSNLSNHKEE
-1973 GTLTITKAAGEIIQ
+1973 GAITITKAAGEIIKD
-1987 NEGFTA
+1987 EGFTA
-1993 SKTVVYKDPAFSLN
+1993 SKTVVFKDSAFSLN
-2007 VSPNSRE
+2007 VSPNNRE
-2014 GKLTY
+2014 GKLIY
-2019 EVKNSKDTEG
+2019 KVSDSKDIYG
-2029 RTVDDE
+2029 VRVDDDW
-2035 RILSVSDD
+2035 ILSVSDD
-2043 GKVTVKSPGSAKIT
+2043 GKVIVKSAGSAKIT
-2057 IYLPATKNYTAAK
+2057 ISLPESTNYTAATS
-2070 PLTVDVTVNKKA
+2070 LTVQVTVNKRA
-2082 YTVEPVN
+2082 YTVDSIN
-2089 KKYLYSKENE
+2089 KKYLYSRENE
-2099 DAIDLLALLPKD
+2099 DSIDLLALLPAD
-2111 CGSTNF
+2111 CGTVNF
-2117 EASST
+2117 DVIST

-2129 ELPQYKERKLAYKL
+2129 EAPQYKEGKLAYKL
-2143 AMGDIGKKITITVP
+2143 AAGNIGNTASITVP
-2157 LRTDNYVINGN
+2157 VTTENYTINN
-2168 NTLTINLELVEQ
+2168 SNSLVFNLELVEQ

-2227 NAPDYKLEVGERL
+2227 NAPDYKLEVGQRL
-2240 AEWIF
+2240 AEWTFI
-2245 TPDNV
+2245 PDNV

-2260 VTVNKAVPHIVFTPD
+2260 VTVNKAVPHIVLPPD
-2275 PSEQTYRTSAYS
+2275 PPEQIYRISAYS
-2287 REILNGLSK
+2287 VEILNGLSK
-2296 NPGFVIGVDNQ
+2296 NPGIVIGVDDQ
-2307 QIGGIWKWED
+2307 QLGGIWKWED

-2344 AMETVILI
+2344 ALETVTLT

-2463 MQVDFSCEQVSD
+2463 IKVDFSCEQVSD

-2535 RGEVKATCIAA
+2535 RGEIKATCIAV

-2565 ETAKDSTNHTALT
+2565 ETAKDSMNHAALT

-2602 TTTKPIAKIAAKNDS
+2602 TATKPIAKIAAKNDS
-2617 DAGSSNNSNDSGS
+2617 DAGSSNNSNDSGN

-2645 MQPAKTTPDPSLTS
+2645 MQPAKTTPDPSLTP

-2748 GKDITIEFELDN
+2748 GKDITMQFELDN

-2877 DTVSMEAVEEADE
+2877 DTVSMEAVEEVDE
-2890 TIVADTT
+2890 TLVADTT

>member
-8 TNWKQLFRRILA
+8 TNWRQLLRRTLA
-20 VSLSVAMLGNMV
+20 VSLSIAMFGNMV

-46 ELTIVAFDSLSK
+46 ELTIVAFDPLSK

-135 SSSTETEASTQ
+135 GSSTETEASTQ

-175 KADEDVD
+175 KADEDAD
-182 QQSQKEEKA
+182 QQSQQEEKA

-215 LLGIQLSALAANLLP
+215 LLGIQLSALAVNLLP

-316 GEYGVA
+316 GEYGVV
-322 TLDNELVEVSIN
+322 TLEDDLVEVTIN
-334 DKTTRYAALEDACD
+334 GTATHYSSWDSAMEALQNASKDSNLDKAK
-348 AISEAV
+348 V
-354 NAATDGNLAITLK
+354 N
-367 ILQTIK
+367 ILLI
-373 LNSGYNWT
+373 
-381 LNGENKNI
+381 
-389 TMTVDLNG
+389 
-397 QEIGCYYGS
+397 
-406 VWGGS
+406 
-411 GANALNMHFQ
+411 
-421 NIKVILKD
+421 KD
-429 TDKSS
+429 TTTS
-434 SNGKLHGTFY
+434 
-444 VENYSNFTLDN
+444 
-455 TYCQVLQIG
+455 
-464 GGTAVLEGGEC
+464 
-475 PYLYVGS
+475 
-482 SKTASN
+482 AS
-488 ENAQCQVKGGTYEN
+488 ASIDFK
-502 IVVYGGAELSI
+502 GAE
-513 EGDATSVQSIKA
+513 
-525 VHYIQS
+525 
-531 DDSTDKDVKATV
+531 
-543 NLRGGTYKTVTTKPR
+543 VTLHS
-558 NAEDVKDES
+558 A
-567 KGYALSNMLAPGY
+567 G
-580 GFLSQDNE
+580 E
-588 ESVDLTDKTE
+588 EPK
-598 ITNVK
+598 
-603 VVPVAITI
+603 TI
-611 TKQPSIASNKNTV
+611 TG
-624 LEHYTAEEAPKLTI
+624 
-638 EAKSTDKLTYQW
+638 
-650 YQIASAESE
+650 
-659 DSDSA
+659 DS
-664 TSTETAIDKAT
+664 
-675 ESTYQIPTGLKA
+675 
-687 GPYNYFCRV
+687 
-696 SCGNDSVKSNTVT
+696 
-709 FTVTQ
+709 
-714 AVAKIIETK
+714 
-723 ADGTTKETYYADWAD
+723 
-738 AMEYLSDS
+738 
-746 YNGKFEGVEKA
+746 
-757 EVILLQDTKC
+757 
-767 SGISSVQSIGDFDG
+767 
-781 QFPKEVIIRSE
+781 
-792 GECHELSGDK
+792 
-802 VTVLKA
+802 
-808 VYETTH
+808 
-814 VYMKNIKVEGSIDLS
+814 
-829 VGATLTLDEGT
+829 
-840 EVVAEDKRIDT
+840 
-851 ISVNE
+851 
-856 SKLIIGDAK
+856 
-865 VSAGI
+865 
-870 ELING
+870 
-875 STLEVKSGALDE
+875 SGALLDISNAE
-887 QIKVTNT
+887 NLTIQDIKVTNNT
-894 GNTAVMEA
+894 GSVIKVSNAKLSMNANIDIAARNTEDGAVSLQNN
-902 GAATPVFSGNG
+902 TTLYLNGNG
-913 ELSIY
+913 SINGKSGKDIAVNESDNKIVIGAEIGKNY
-918 CKNGTSD
+918 CVTITEKGEVDVFHKGNRSVSLYGKRNYKLWLKPDLPEGVSFEEAIPMDKNTDSAT
-925 WSESLKTTGDKKIW
+925 EFEGDKYILRDAKITVNNVICA
-939 YPITLPQGV
+939 YQ
-948 TLPADGENASVVSA
+948 DSNNSV
-962 YKGDTYG
+962 
-969 LYPNGDTTDHSINVP
+969 
-984 GEICSYYLTK
+984 
-994 YGKGT
+994 
-999 NNANLQKIPDGKIT
+999 QKIENNEFTYTGYKLLTHNPD
-1013 MPAAAVTLLAHNT
+1013 A
-1026 DKYGLCANC
+1026 YGLCANC

-1043 YENGHLHVE
+1043 YANGHLHVE

-1062 PQILSNITLDTADGS
+1062 PQILSYITLDTADGS
-1077 KTLTAPIYYSGNGN
+1077 AVLTSPSYYSETGKPF
-1091 QNLNSPIGVGGDSPL
+1091 LNSPIGVGGDNPL
-1106 NSDAAEYAVHY
+1106 NSDEADFVEHY
-1117 KNNAEIYTLT
+1117 KNNAEIYTLI

-1146 GNYTGEVTIYFTIGK
+1146 GNYTGEFTVYFTIGK
-1161 GKASLGDI
+1161 GTARLGDI
-1169 DVYTG
+1169 NVHTG
-1174 TYNGKEQ
+1174 SYNGLVQ
-1181 SAWTLLPLQFDAD
+1181 SAWEVIPLQFEAD
-1194 PYDQYQ
+1194 PYDRYQ
-1200 FTEGLIDNNYIS
+1200 FTGLNDGKYIPVCLVTGS
-1212 ACDWSVADRWYESGT
+1212 YKWYGDGT

-1235 YSTDDQKT
+1235 YSTDDKKT

-1248 EFGSSTENIYKITDA
+1248 EFGSTYEEGYKITDA
-1263 GKYPFYLRITGGD
+1263 GEYPFYLRITGEN
-1276 GLFDTLTSEKCIAEI
+1276 GLFGTLTSEKYIAKI
-1291 KPRDLEELSKYYYI
+1291 TPIDLSMLSLYGI
-1305 NVDIP
+1305 TVNVS
-1310 EGLAAYYTGKPVFP
+1310 EGLVAYYTGKPVLP

-1330 TDKSIGNGYTL
+1330 TDSYTKNGYTL
-1341 VKDTDY
+1341 VKDTDF
-1347 TVSGR
+1347 TVSGL
-1352 NNTNIT
+1352 NNTDIT
-1358 DAAALIFTGKGN
+1358 DDATLIFTGKGN
-1370 YSGEIQADNK
+1370 YTGEIQAEKK
-1380 FAVKYA
+1380 FAIKYA

-1399 YQGDVS
+1399 YNGDVS
-1405 VNLSDSDN
+1405 VNFSDSDN
-1413 NSDTDKIVYTGSI
+1413 NSDTGRIVYAGST
-1426 ESGISLGSNLTV
+1426 ESGVSLSSNRAV

-1458 GKNTQTLYIKDE
+1458 GKNTQTFYIKDE
-1470 ANGYIGTPV
+1470 DNGYIGTPV

-1484 IDKTAPVWEDASGN
+1484 IDKTAPVWEDANGN

-1503 IQLKENW
+1503 IQIKENW

-1515 HTISFKHF
+1515 HTISFRHF
-1523 YNDETLDI
+1523 YNDATLEI
-1531 KIRANDAKAGIDTS
+1531 KIRANDAKYGIDTS

-1565 YKVKTAEELDKL
+1565 YKVKTAEELDQL
-1577 SANESDAT
+1577 AAGGTDAT
-1585 IGFVEVQANGNSAV
+1585 VGFVEVQANGTSAV
-1599 TVGNLSKD
+1599 MVGNLSKD

-1637 ILSYVINV
+1637 IPSYAINV
-1645 PEREYVNDTEGTF
+1645 PDEEYVNDTEGTF

-1758 SDLQPTEACT
+1758 SDLQPSEACT

-1800 PVLTGF
+1800 SVLTGF

-1811 QDLTITTPGVAMYGD
+1811 QDLTITPGVAMYGD

-1866 ENHIFRVRPV
+1866 KNHIFRVRPV
-1876 IRKRPITINVADM
+1876 IQKRPITINVADM
-1889 TVGYGEDIPQITDAS
+1889 TMGYGEDIPQITDAS

-1960 YEKLS
+1960 YENLS
-1965 DLSNPRTE
+1965 DLANSKAE

-1993 SKTVVYKDPAFSLN
+1993 SKTVTFKDSAFSLN
-2007 VSPNSRE
+2007 VSPNNRE
-2014 GKLTY
+2014 GKLIY
-2019 EVKNSKDTEG
+2019 KVSDSKDIYG
-2029 RTVDDE
+2029 VSVDDD

-2043 GKVTVKSPGSAKIT
+2043 GKVTVKSAGSAKIT
-2057 IYLPATKNYTAAK
+2057 ISLPESTNYTAATS
-2070 PLTVDVTVNKKA
+2070 LTVEVTVNKRA
-2082 YTVEPVN
+2082 YTVDSIN
-2089 KKYLYSKENE
+2089 KKYLYSRENE
-2099 DAIDLLALLPKD
+2099 DSIDLLALLPAD
-2111 CGSTNF
+2111 CGTVNF
-2117 EASST
+2117 DVIST

-2129 ELPQYKERKLAYKL
+2129 EAPQYKEGKLAYKL
-2143 AMGDIGKKITITVP
+2143 AAGNIGNTATITVP
-2157 LRTDNYVINGN
+2157 VTTENYTINNGN
-2168 NTLTINLELVEQ
+2168 SLIFNLELVEQ

-2227 NAPDYKLEVGERL
+2227 NAPDYKLEVGQRL
-2240 AEWIF
+2240 AEWTFI
-2245 TPDNV
+2245 PDNV

-2275 PSEQTYRTSAYS
+2275 PPEQIYRTSAYS

-2296 NPGFVIGVDNQ
+2296 NPGIVIGVDDQ
-2307 QIGGIWKWED
+2307 QLGGIWKWED

-2327 ERRVY
+2327 ERRIY
-2332 FEPLDTQHYENS
+2332 FEPLDMQHYENS
-2344 AMETVILI
+2344 AMETVTLT

-2463 MQVDFSCEQVSD
+2463 IKVDFSCEQVSD

-2535 RGEVKATCIAA
+2535 RGEIKATCIAV

-2565 ETAKDSTNHTALT
+2565 ETAKDSMNHAALT

-2602 TTTKPIAKIAAKNDS
+2602 TATKPIAKIAAKNDS
-2617 DAGSSNNSNDSGS
+2617 DAGSSNNSNDSGN

-2645 MQPAKTTPDPSLTS
+2645 MQPAKTTPDPSLTP

-2748 GKDITIEFELDN
+2748 GKDITMQFELDN

-2877 DTVSMEAVEEADE
+2877 DTVSMEPVEEADE

>member
-8 TNWKQLFRRILA
+8 TNWRQLFRRTLA
-20 VSLSVAMLGNMV
+20 VSLSIAMFGNMV

-46 ELTIVAFDSLSK
+46 ELTIVAFDPLSK

-135 SSSTETEASTQ
+135 GSSTETEASTQ
-146 TSEEASS
+146 TSEETSS
-153 ETSTPESSSEET
+153 EEATPESSSEET
-165 STQIDSEEVQ
+165 FTQTDSEEVQ
-175 KADEDVD
+175 KADEDAD
-182 QQSQKEEKA
+182 QQSQQEEKA

-316 GEYGVA
+316 GEYEVV
-322 TLDNELVEVSIN
+322 TLEDDLVEVTIN
-334 DKTTRYAALEDACD
+334 GTATHYSSWDSAMEALQNASKDSNLDKAKVD
-348 AISEAV
+348 
-354 NAATDGNLAITLK
+354 
-367 ILQTIK
+367 ILLI
-373 LNSGYNWT
+373 
-381 LNGENKNI
+381 
-389 TMTVDLNG
+389 
-397 QEIGCYYGS
+397 
-406 VWGGS
+406 
-411 GANALNMHFQ
+411 
-421 NIKVILKD
+421 KD
-429 TDKSS
+429 TTTS
-434 SNGKLHGTFY
+434 
-444 VENYSNFTLDN
+444 
-455 TYCQVLQIG
+455 
-464 GGTAVLEGGEC
+464 
-475 PYLYVGS
+475 
-482 SKTASN
+482 AS
-488 ENAQCQVKGGTYEN
+488 ASIDFK
-502 IVVYGGAELSI
+502 GAE
-513 EGDATSVQSIKA
+513 
-525 VHYIQS
+525 
-531 DDSTDKDVKATV
+531 
-543 NLRGGTYKTVTTKPR
+543 VTLHS
-558 NAEDVKDES
+558 A
-567 KGYALSNMLAPGY
+567 G
-580 GFLSQDNE
+580 E
-588 ESVDLTDKTE
+588 EPK
-598 ITNVK
+598 
-603 VVPVAITI
+603 TI
-611 TKQPSIASNKNTV
+611 TG
-624 LEHYTAEEAPKLTI
+624 
-638 EAKSTDKLTYQW
+638 
-650 YQIASAESE
+650 
-659 DSDSA
+659 DS
-664 TSTETAIDKAT
+664 
-675 ESTYQIPTGLKA
+675 
-687 GPYNYFCRV
+687 
-696 SCGNDSVKSNTVT
+696 
-709 FTVTQ
+709 
-714 AVAKIIETK
+714 
-723 ADGTTKETYYADWAD
+723 
-738 AMEYLSDS
+738 
-746 YNGKFEGVEKA
+746 
-757 EVILLQDTKC
+757 
-767 SGISSVQSIGDFDG
+767 
-781 QFPKEVIIRSE
+781 
-792 GECHELSGDK
+792 
-802 VTVLKA
+802 
-808 VYETTH
+808 
-814 VYMKNIKVEGSIDLS
+814 
-829 VGATLTLDEGT
+829 
-840 EVVAEDKRIDT
+840 
-851 ISVNE
+851 
-856 SKLIIGDAK
+856 
-865 VSAGI
+865 
-870 ELING
+870 
-875 STLEVKSGALDE
+875 SGALLDISNAE
-887 QIKVTNT
+887 NLTIQDIKVTNNT
-894 GNTAVMEA
+894 GSVIKVSNAKLSMNANIDIAARNTEDGAVSLQNN
-902 GAATPVFSGNG
+902 TTLYLNGNG
-913 ELSIY
+913 SINGKSGKDIAVNESDNKIVIGAEIGKNY
-918 CKNGTSD
+918 CVTITEKGEVDVFHKGNRSVSLYGKRNYKLWLKPDLPEGVSFEEAIPMDKNTDSAT
-925 WSESLKTTGDKKIW
+925 EFEGDKYILRDAKITVNNVICA
-939 YPITLPQGV
+939 YQ
-948 TLPADGENASVVSA
+948 DSNNSV
-962 YKGDTYG
+962 
-969 LYPNGDTTDHSINVP
+969 
-984 GEICSYYLTK
+984 
-994 YGKGT
+994 
-999 NNANLQKIPDGKIT
+999 QKIENNEFTYTGYKLLTHNPD
-1013 MPAAAVTLLAHNT
+1013 A
-1026 DKYGLCANC
+1026 YGLCANC

-1043 YENGHLHVE
+1043 YANGHLHVE

-1062 PQILSNITLDTADGS
+1062 PQILSYITLDTADGTT
-1077 KTLTAPIYYSGNGN
+1077 KELVKPNYYN
-1091 QNLNSPIGVGGDSPL
+1091 QNGATYLNSPIGVGGDNPL
-1106 NSDAAEYAVHY
+1106 NSDEADFVEHY
-1117 KNNAEIYTLT
+1117 KNNAEIYTLI

-1146 GNYTGEVTIYFTIGK
+1146 GNYTGEFTVYFMIGK
-1161 GKASLGDI
+1161 GTARLGDI
-1169 DVYTG
+1169 NVHTG
-1174 TYNGKEQ
+1174 SYNGLEQ
-1181 SAWTLLPLQFDAD
+1181 SAWEVIPLQFEAD
-1194 PYDQYQ
+1194 PYDRYQ
-1200 FTEGLIDNNYIS
+1200 FTGLNDGKYIPVCLVTDS
-1212 ACDWSVADRWYESGT
+1212 YKWYGDGT

-1235 YSTDDQKT
+1235 YSTDDKKT

-1248 EFGSSTENIYKITDA
+1248 EFGSTYEEGYKITDA
-1263 GKYPFYLRITGGD
+1263 GEYPFYLRITGEN
-1276 GLFDTLTSEKCIAEI
+1276 GLFGTLTSEKYIAKI
-1291 KPRDLEELSKYYYI
+1291 TPIDLSMLSLYGI
-1305 NVDIP
+1305 TVNVS
-1310 EGLAAYYTGKPVFP
+1310 EGLVAYYTGKPVLP

-1330 TDKSIGNGYTL
+1330 TDSYTKNGYTL
-1341 VKDTDY
+1341 VKDTDF
-1347 TVSGR
+1347 TVSGL
-1352 NNTNIT
+1352 NNTDIT
-1358 DAAALIFTGKGN
+1358 DDATLIFTGKGN
-1370 YSGEIQADNK
+1370 YTGEIQAEKK
-1380 FAVKYA
+1380 FAIKYA

-1399 YQGDVS
+1399 YNGDVS
-1405 VNLSDSDN
+1405 VNFSDSDN
-1413 NSDTDKIVYTGSI
+1413 NSDTGRIVYAGST
-1426 ESGISLGSNLTV
+1426 ESGVSLSSNRAV

-1484 IDKTAPVWEDASGN
+1484 IDKTAPVWEDANGN

-1503 IQLKENW
+1503 IQIKENW

-1515 HTISFKHF
+1515 HTISFRHF
-1523 YNDETLDI
+1523 YNDATLEI
-1531 KIRANDAKAGIDTS
+1531 KIRANDAKYGIDTS

-1565 YKVKTAEELDKL
+1565 YKVKTAEELDRL
-1577 SANESDAT
+1577 AAGGTDAT
-1585 IGFVEVQANGNSAV
+1585 VGFVEVQANGTSAV
-1599 TVGNLSKD
+1599 MVGNLSKD

-1637 ILSYVINV
+1637 IPSYAINV
-1645 PEREYVNDTEGTF
+1645 PDEEYVNDTEGTF

-1758 SDLQPTEACT
+1758 SDLQPSEACT

-1800 PVLTGF
+1800 SVLTGF

-1811 QDLTITTPGVAMYGD
+1811 QDLTITPGVAMYGD

-1853 TFIPDAD
+1853 TFIPDAN

-1876 IRKRPITINVADM
+1876 IQKRPITINVADM
-1889 TVGYGEDIPQITDAS
+1889 TMGYGEDIPQITDAS

-1933 ATKESDCGK
+1933 ATRESDCGK
-1942 YSFTVSS
+1942 YSFTISS

-1955 VTAKY
+1955 VMAKY
-1960 YEKLS
+1960 YENLS
-1965 DLSNPRTE
+1965 NLSNPKEE
-1973 GTLTITKAAGEIIQ
+1973 GAITITKAAGEIIKD
-1987 NEGFTA
+1987 EGFTA
-1993 SKTVVYKDPAFSLN
+1993 SKTVVFKDSAFSLN
-2007 VSPNSRE
+2007 VSPNNRE
-2014 GKLTY
+2014 GKLIY
-2019 EVKNSKDTEG
+2019 KVSDSKDIYG
-2029 RTVDDE
+2029 VRVDDDG
-2035 RILSVSDD
+2035 ILSVSDD
-2043 GKVTVKSPGSAKIT
+2043 GKVIVKSAGSAKIT
-2057 IYLPATKNYTAAK
+2057 ISLPESTNYTAATS
-2070 PLTVDVTVNKKA
+2070 LTVQVTVNKRA
-2082 YTVEPVN
+2082 YTVDSIN
-2089 KKYLYSKENE
+2089 KKYLYSRENE
-2099 DAIDLLALLPKD
+2099 DSIDLLALLPAD
-2111 CGSTNF
+2111 CGTVNF
-2117 EASST
+2117 DVIST

-2129 ELPQYKERKLAYKL
+2129 EAPQYKEGKLAYKL
-2143 AMGDIGKKITITVP
+2143 AAGNIGNTASITVP
-2157 LRTDNYVINGN
+2157 VTTENYTINN
-2168 NTLTINLELVEQ
+2168 SNSLVFNLELVEQ
-2180 KPLKPQGEITLQ
+2180 KPLKPQSEITLQ

-2227 NAPDYKLEVGERL
+2227 NAPDYKLEVGQRL
-2240 AEWIF
+2240 AEWTFI
-2245 TPDNV
+2245 PDNV

-2260 VTVNKAVPHIVFTPD
+2260 VTVNKAVPHIVLPPD
-2275 PSEQTYRTSAYS
+2275 PPEQIYRISAYS
-2287 REILNGLSK
+2287 VEILNGLSK
-2296 NPGFVIGVDNQ
+2296 NPGIVIGVDDQ
-2307 QIGGIWKWED
+2307 QLGGIWKWED

-2344 AMETVILI
+2344 ALETVTLT

-2463 MQVDFSCEQVSD
+2463 IKVDFSCEQVSD

-2535 RGEVKATCIAA
+2535 RGEIKATCIAV

-2565 ETAKDSTNHTALT
+2565 ETAKDSMNHAALT

-2602 TTTKPIAKIAAKNDS
+2602 TATKPIAKIAAKNDS
-2617 DAGSSNNSNDSGS
+2617 DAGSSNNSNDSGN

-2645 MQPAKTTPDPSLTS
+2645 MQPAKTTPDPSLTP

-2748 GKDITIEFELDN
+2748 GKDITMQFELDN

-2877 DTVSMEAVEEADE
+2877 DTVSMEPVEEADE

>member
-20 VSLSVAMLGNMV
+20 VSLSVAMFGNMV

-135 SSSTETEASTQ
+135 GSSTETEASTQ

-153 ETSTPESSSEET
+153 EEATPESSSEET
-165 STQIDSEEVQ
+165 FTQTDSEEVQ
-175 KADEDVD
+175 KADEDAD
-182 QQSQKEEKA
+182 QQSQQEEKA

-201 DNAGENEEARNSGS
+201 DNAVENEEARNSGS
-215 LLGIQLSALAANLLP
+215 LLGMQLSALAANLLP

-316 GEYGVA
+316 GEYEVV
-322 TLDNELVEVSIN
+322 TLEDDLVEVTIN
-334 DKTTRYAALEDACD
+334 GTATHYSSWDSAMEALQNASKDSNLDKAKVD
-348 AISEAV
+348 
-354 NAATDGNLAITLK
+354 
-367 ILQTIK
+367 ILLI
-373 LNSGYNWT
+373 
-381 LNGENKNI
+381 
-389 TMTVDLNG
+389 
-397 QEIGCYYGS
+397 
-406 VWGGS
+406 
-411 GANALNMHFQ
+411 
-421 NIKVILKD
+421 KD
-429 TDKSS
+429 TTTS
-434 SNGKLHGTFY
+434 
-444 VENYSNFTLDN
+444 
-455 TYCQVLQIG
+455 
-464 GGTAVLEGGEC
+464 
-475 PYLYVGS
+475 
-482 SKTASN
+482 AS
-488 ENAQCQVKGGTYEN
+488 ASIDFK
-502 IVVYGGAELSI
+502 GAE
-513 EGDATSVQSIKA
+513 
-525 VHYIQS
+525 
-531 DDSTDKDVKATV
+531 
-543 NLRGGTYKTVTTKPR
+543 VTLHS
-558 NAEDVKDES
+558 A
-567 KGYALSNMLAPGY
+567 G
-580 GFLSQDNE
+580 E
-588 ESVDLTDKTE
+588 EPK
-598 ITNVK
+598 
-603 VVPVAITI
+603 TI
-611 TKQPSIASNKNTV
+611 TG
-624 LEHYTAEEAPKLTI
+624 
-638 EAKSTDKLTYQW
+638 
-650 YQIASAESE
+650 
-659 DSDSA
+659 DS
-664 TSTETAIDKAT
+664 
-675 ESTYQIPTGLKA
+675 
-687 GPYNYFCRV
+687 
-696 SCGNDSVKSNTVT
+696 
-709 FTVTQ
+709 
-714 AVAKIIETK
+714 
-723 ADGTTKETYYADWAD
+723 
-738 AMEYLSDS
+738 
-746 YNGKFEGVEKA
+746 
-757 EVILLQDTKC
+757 
-767 SGISSVQSIGDFDG
+767 
-781 QFPKEVIIRSE
+781 
-792 GECHELSGDK
+792 
-802 VTVLKA
+802 
-808 VYETTH
+808 
-814 VYMKNIKVEGSIDLS
+814 
-829 VGATLTLDEGT
+829 
-840 EVVAEDKRIDT
+840 
-851 ISVNE
+851 
-856 SKLIIGDAK
+856 
-865 VSAGI
+865 
-870 ELING
+870 
-875 STLEVKSGALDE
+875 SGALLDISNAE
-887 QIKVTNT
+887 NLTIQDIKVTNNT
-894 GNTAVMEA
+894 GSVIKVSNAKLSMNANIDIAARNTEDGAVSLQNN
-902 GAATPVFSGNG
+902 TTLYLNGNG
-913 ELSIY
+913 SINGKSGKDIAVNESDNKIVIGAEIGKNY
-918 CKNGTSD
+918 CVTITEKGEVDVFHKGNRSVSLYGKRNYKLWLKPDLPEGVSFEEAIPMDKNTDSAT
-925 WSESLKTTGDKKIW
+925 EFEGDKYILRDAKITVNNVICA
-939 YPITLPQGV
+939 YQ
-948 TLPADGENASVVSA
+948 DSNNSV
-962 YKGDTYG
+962 
-969 LYPNGDTTDHSINVP
+969 
-984 GEICSYYLTK
+984 
-994 YGKGT
+994 
-999 NNANLQKIPDGKIT
+999 QKIENNEFTYTGYKLLTHNPD
-1013 MPAAAVTLLAHNT
+1013 A
-1026 DKYGLCANC
+1026 YGLCANC

-1062 PQILSNITLDTADGS
+1062 PQILSYITLDTADGTT
-1077 KTLTAPIYYSGNGN
+1077 KELVKPNYYN
-1091 QNLNSPIGVGGDSPL
+1091 QNGATYLNSPIGVGGDNPL
-1106 NSDAAEYAVHY
+1106 NSDEADFVEHY
-1117 KNNAEIYTLT
+1117 KNNAEIYTLI

-1146 GNYTGEVTIYFTIGK
+1146 GNYTGEFTVYFTIGK
-1161 GKASLGDI
+1161 GTARLGDI
-1169 DVYTG
+1169 NVHTG
-1174 TYNGKEQ
+1174 SYNGLEQ
-1181 SAWTLLPLQFDAD
+1181 SAWEVIPLQFEAD
-1194 PYDQYQ
+1194 PYDRYQ
-1200 FTEGLIDNNYIS
+1200 FTGLNDGKYIPVCLVTDS
-1212 ACDWSVADRWYESGT
+1212 YKWYGDGT

-1235 YSTDDQKT
+1235 YSTDDKKT

-1248 EFGSSTENIYKITDA
+1248 EFGSTYEEGYKITDA
-1263 GKYPFYLRITGGD
+1263 GEYPFYLRITGEN
-1276 GLFDTLTSEKCIAEI
+1276 GLFGTLTSEKYIAKI
-1291 KPRDLEELSKYYYI
+1291 TPIDLSMLSLYGI
-1305 NVDIP
+1305 TVNVS
-1310 EGLAAYYTGKPVFP
+1310 EGLVAYYTGKPVLP

-1330 TDKSIGNGYTL
+1330 TDSYTKNGYTL
-1341 VKDTDY
+1341 VKDTDF
-1347 TVSGR
+1347 TVSGL
-1352 NNTNIT
+1352 NNTDIT
-1358 DAAALIFTGKGN
+1358 DDATLIFTGKGN
-1370 YSGEIQADNK
+1370 YSGEIRADNK

-1392 TASKDYW
+1392 TASKGYW
-1399 YQGDVS
+1399 YNGDVS

-1413 NSDTDKIVYTGSI
+1413 NSDTDRIVYTDSI
-1426 ESGISLGSNLTV
+1426 ESGISLGSNLAV
-1438 YASLDDAVKGS
+1438 YASLEDAARGS
-1449 ASGYAFTSE
+1449 VSGYAFTSE

-1470 ANGYIGTPV
+1470 DNGYIGTPV

-1484 IDKTAPVWEDASGN
+1484 IDKTAPVWEDANGN

-1515 HTISFKHF
+1515 HTISFRHF
-1523 YNDETLDI
+1523 YNDATLEI
-1531 KIRANDAKAGIDTS
+1531 KIRANDAKYGIDTS

-1565 YKVKTAEELDKL
+1565 YKVKTAEELDQL
-1577 SANESDAT
+1577 AAGGTDAT
-1585 IGFVEVQANGNSAV
+1585 VGFVEVQANGTSAV
-1599 TVGNLSKD
+1599 MVGNLSKD

-1628 TEGIVRDTT
+1628 TEGIVRDNT
-1637 ILSYVINV
+1637 IPSYAINTPNKANGTLS
-1645 PEREYVNDTEGTF
+1645 DTEGTF

-1672 VHANEFKT
+1672 VHAKEFE
-1680 VSEYEQF
+1680 SDSDYNDF
-1687 VTDMK
+1687 VTAMK
-1692 DYYKKLAVSSSYEN
+1692 TYYQNLAEDSSEKYF
-1706 NRYLPLA
+1706 PLA
-1713 KKEDDGKWAPNF
+1713 KKEDDGKWVSNF
-1725 TNDGEKVQTSFGSKK
+1725 TSDGDKVQNSFGSKK
-1740 EIALHTCQ
+1740 EITLHTCQ
-1748 VPKGHYELTI
+1748 VPKGHYELII
-1758 SDLQPTEACT
+1758 SDLQPSEACT

-1800 PVLTGF
+1800 SVLTGF

-1811 QDLTITTPGVAMYGD
+1811 QDLTITPGVAMYGD

-1933 ATKESDCGK
+1933 ATRESDCGK
-1942 YSFTVSS
+1942 YSFTISS

-1955 VTAKY
+1955 VMAKY
-1960 YEKLS
+1960 YENLS
-1965 DLSNPRTE
+1965 NLSNPKEE
-1973 GTLTITKAAGEIIQ
+1973 GAITITKAAGEIIKD
-1987 NEGFTA
+1987 EGFTA
-1993 SKTVVYKDPAFSLN
+1993 SKTVVFKDSAFSLN
-2007 VSPNSRE
+2007 VSPNNRE
-2014 GKLTY
+2014 GKLIY
-2019 EVKNSKDTEG
+2019 KVSDSKDIYG
-2029 RTVDDE
+2029 VGVDDDW
-2035 RILSVSDD
+2035 ILSVSDD
-2043 GKVTVKSPGSAKIT
+2043 GKVIVKSAGSAKIT
-2057 IYLPATKNYTAAK
+2057 ISLPESTNYTAATS
-2070 PLTVDVTVNKKA
+2070 LTVQVTVNKRA
-2082 YTVEPVN
+2082 YTVDSIN
-2089 KKYLYSKENE
+2089 KKYLYSRENE
-2099 DAIDLLALLPKD
+2099 DSIDLSALLPAD
-2111 CGSTNF
+2111 CGTVNF
-2117 EASST
+2117 DVIST

-2129 ELPQYKERKLAYKL
+2129 EAPQYKEGKLAYKL
-2143 AMGDIGKKITITVP
+2143 AAGNIGNTASITVP
-2157 LRTDNYVINGN
+2157 VTTENYTINN
-2168 NTLTINLELVEQ
+2168 SNSLIFNLELVEQ

-2227 NAPDYKLEVGERL
+2227 NAPDYKLEVGQRL
-2240 AEWIF
+2240 AEWTFI
-2245 TPDNV
+2245 PDNV

-2275 PSEQTYRTSAYS
+2275 PPEQMYRTSAYS

-2327 ERRVY
+2327 ECRVY

-2344 AMETVILI
+2344 AMETVTLT

-2463 MQVDFSCEQVSD
+2463 IKVDFSCEQVSD

-2583 QPTTT
+2583 QSTTT
-2588 EEGVMTYECSACGY
+2588 EEGVMIYECSACGY
-2602 TTTKPIAKIAAKNDS
+2602 TATKPIAKIAAKNDS

-2636 FMNNVHKDV
+2636 SINNVHKD
-2645 MQPAKTTPDPSLTS
+2645 MTQPAKTTPALDPSLTP
-2659 ILTPAPIPDPVQPTQ
+2659 ILIPTPIPDPVQPTQ
-2674 PADNVKKPQRKVPT
+2674 PADNVKKPQRKVLT

-2748 GKDITIEFELDN
+2748 GKDITMQFELDN

-2877 DTVSMEAVEEADE
+2877 DTVSMEPVEEADE

>member
-8 TNWKQLFRRILA
+8 INWKQLFRRTLA
-20 VSLSVAMLGNMV
+20 VSLSVAMLGSLV

-37 SVDAQTTEE
+37 SADAQTTEE

-58 DIREQKLEIGA
+58 DIREQKLETGA

-135 SSSTETEASTQ
+135 GSSTETEASTQ

-153 ETSTPESSSEET
+153 EEATPESSSEET
-165 STQIDSEEVQ
+165 FTQTDSEEVQ
-175 KADEDVD
+175 KADEDAD
-182 QQSQKEEKA
+182 QQSQQEEKA

-316 GEYGVA
+316 GEYEVV
-322 TLDNELVEVSIN
+322 TLEDDLVEVTIN
-334 DKTTRYAALEDACD
+334 
-348 AISEAV
+348 
-354 NAATDGNLAITLK
+354 
-367 ILQTIK
+367 
-373 LNSGYNWT
+373 
-381 LNGENKNI
+381 
-389 TMTVDLNG
+389 
-397 QEIGCYYGS
+397 
-406 VWGGS
+406 
-411 GANALNMHFQ
+411 
-421 NIKVILKD
+421 
-429 TDKSS
+429 
-434 SNGKLHGTFY
+434 
-444 VENYSNFTLDN
+444 
-455 TYCQVLQIG
+455 
-464 GGTAVLEGGEC
+464 GTATH
-475 PYLYVGS
+475 YS
-482 SKTASN
+482 SWDSAMEALQNASKDSN
-488 ENAQCQVKGGTYEN
+488 LDKAKVDILLIKDATTSASAS
-502 IVVYGGAELSI
+502 IDFKGAE
-513 EGDATSVQSIKA
+513 
-525 VHYIQS
+525 
-531 DDSTDKDVKATV
+531 
-543 NLRGGTYKTVTTKPR
+543 VTLHS
-558 NAEDVKDES
+558 A
-567 KGYALSNMLAPGY
+567 G
-580 GFLSQDNE
+580 E
-588 ESVDLTDKTE
+588 EPK
-598 ITNVK
+598 
-603 VVPVAITI
+603 TI
-611 TKQPSIASNKNTV
+611 TG
-624 LEHYTAEEAPKLTI
+624 
-638 EAKSTDKLTYQW
+638 
-650 YQIASAESE
+650 
-659 DSDSA
+659 DS
-664 TSTETAIDKAT
+664 
-675 ESTYQIPTGLKA
+675 
-687 GPYNYFCRV
+687 
-696 SCGNDSVKSNTVT
+696 
-709 FTVTQ
+709 
-714 AVAKIIETK
+714 
-723 ADGTTKETYYADWAD
+723 
-738 AMEYLSDS
+738 
-746 YNGKFEGVEKA
+746 
-757 EVILLQDTKC
+757 
-767 SGISSVQSIGDFDG
+767 
-781 QFPKEVIIRSE
+781 
-792 GECHELSGDK
+792 
-802 VTVLKA
+802 
-808 VYETTH
+808 
-814 VYMKNIKVEGSIDLS
+814 
-829 VGATLTLDEGT
+829 
-840 EVVAEDKRIDT
+840 
-851 ISVNE
+851 
-856 SKLIIGDAK
+856 
-865 VSAGI
+865 
-870 ELING
+870 
-875 STLEVKSGALDE
+875 SGALLDISNAE
-887 QIKVTNT
+887 NLTIQDIKVTNDT
-894 GNTAVMEA
+894 GSVIKVSDAKLCTNANIAIEASNAEDGAVNLQNNTTLYLNGNGNFSGKNHSIVVDGSGNKIIVGTEINKSYSVNITGQGNVDVFQKGNISVALYGERNYNIWLKPDLPEGVSFEEAIPMDKNTASSVE
-902 GAATPVFSGNG
+902 F
-913 ELSIY
+913 E
-918 CKNGTSD
+918 
-925 WSESLKTTGDKKIW
+925 GDKYILCDAE
-939 YPITLPQGV
+939 ITV
-948 TLPADGENASVVSA
+948 NTVICA
-962 YKGDTYG
+962 YQDTIY
-969 LYPNGDTTDHSINVP
+969 SQV
-984 GEICSYYLTK
+984 
-994 YGKGT
+994 
-999 NNANLQKIPDGKIT
+999 QKIENNKLKYSGGCKLFTHNPD
-1013 MPAAAVTLLAHNT
+1013 A
-1026 DKYGLCANC
+1026 YGVCAYC
-1035 GKTDLAKA
+1035 GTTDLAKA
-1043 YENGHLHVE
+1043 YANGHLHVE

-1062 PQILSNITLDTADGS
+1062 PQILSYITLDTADGTT
-1077 KTLTAPIYYSGNGN
+1077 KELVKPIYYDLQGASY
-1091 QNLNSPIGVGGDSPL
+1091 LNSPIGVGGDRPL
-1106 NSDAAEYAVHY
+1106 NSDEAEYVVNY

-1146 GNYTGEVTIYFTIGK
+1146 GNYTGEFTVYFTIGK
-1161 GKASLGDI
+1161 GTARLGDI
-1169 DVYTG
+1169 NVCTSR
-1174 TYNGKEQ
+1174 YNGLEQ
-1181 SAWTLLPLQFDAD
+1181 PAWEVIPLQFEAD
-1194 PYDQYQ
+1194 PYDRYQ
-1200 FTEGLIDNNYIS
+1200 FTGLNDGKYIPVCLVTDS
-1212 ACDWSVADRWYESGT
+1212 YKWYGDGT

-1235 YSTDDQKT
+1235 YSTDDKKT

-1248 EFGSSTENIYKITDA
+1248 EFGSTYEEGYKITDA
-1263 GKYPFYLRITGGD
+1263 GEYPFYLRITGEN
-1276 GLFDTLTSEKCIAEI
+1276 GLFGTLTSEKYIAKI
-1291 KPRDLEELSKYYYI
+1291 TPIDLSMLSLYGI
-1305 NVDIP
+1305 TVNVS
-1310 EGLAAYYTGKPVFP
+1310 EGLVAYYTGKPVLP

-1330 TDKSIGNGYTL
+1330 TDSYTKNGYTL
-1341 VKDTDY
+1341 VKDTDF
-1347 TVSGR
+1347 TVSGL
-1352 NNTNIT
+1352 NNTDIT
-1358 DAAALIFTGKGN
+1358 DDATLIFTGKGN
-1370 YSGEIQADNK
+1370 YSGEIQADNR
-1380 FAVKYA
+1380 FAIKYA

-1399 YQGDVS
+1399 YNGDVS
-1405 VNLSDSDN
+1405 VNFSDSDN
-1413 NSDTDKIVYTGSI
+1413 NSDTGRIVYAGST
-1426 ESGISLGSNLTV
+1426 ESGVSLSSNRAV

-1458 GKNTQTLYIKDE
+1458 GKNTQTFYIKDE
-1470 ANGYIGTPV
+1470 DNGYIGTPV

-1484 IDKTAPVWEDASGN
+1484 IDKTAPVWEDANGN

-1503 IQLKENW
+1503 IQIKENW

-1515 HTISFKHF
+1515 HTISFRHF
-1523 YNDETLDI
+1523 YNDATLEI
-1531 KIRANDAKAGIDTS
+1531 KIRANDAKYGIDTS

-1565 YKVKTAEELDKL
+1565 YKVKTAEELDQL
-1577 SANESDAT
+1577 AAGGTDAT
-1585 IGFVEVQANGNSAV
+1585 VGFVEVQANGTSAV
-1599 TVGNLSKD
+1599 MVGNLSKD

-1637 ILSYVINV
+1637 IPSYAINV
-1645 PEREYVNDTEGTF
+1645 PDEEYVNDTEGTF

-1758 SDLQPTEACT
+1758 SDLQPSEACT

-1800 PVLTGF
+1800 SVLTGF

-1811 QDLTITTPGVAMYGD
+1811 QDLTITPGVAMYGD

-1853 TFIPDAD
+1853 TFIPDAN

-1876 IRKRPITINVADM
+1876 IQKRPITINVADM
-1889 TVGYGEDIPQITDAS
+1889 TMGYGEDIPQITDAS

-1960 YEKLS
+1960 YENLS
-1965 DLSNPRTE
+1965 DLANSKAE

-1993 SKTVVYKDPAFSLN
+1993 SKTVTFKDSAFSLN
-2007 VSPNSRE
+2007 VSPNNRE
-2014 GKLTY
+2014 GKLIY
-2019 EVKNSKDTEG
+2019 KVSDSKDING
-2029 RTVDDE
+2029 VSVDDD

-2043 GKVTVKSPGSAKIT
+2043 GKVTVKSAGSTKIT
-2057 IYLPATKNYTAAK
+2057 ISLPESTNYTAATS
-2070 PLTVDVTVNKKA
+2070 LTVEVTVNKRA
-2082 YTVEPVN
+2082 YTVDSIN
-2089 KKYLYSKENE
+2089 KKYLYSRENE
-2099 DAIDLLALLPKD
+2099 DSIDLLALLPAD
-2111 CGSTNF
+2111 CGTVNF
-2117 EASST
+2117 DVIST

-2129 ELPQYKERKLAYKL
+2129 EAPQYKEGKLAYKL
-2143 AMGDIGKKITITVP
+2143 AAGNIGNTATITVP
-2157 LRTDNYVINGN
+2157 VTTENYTINNGN
-2168 NTLTINLELVEQ
+2168 SLIFNLELVEQ

-2275 PSEQTYRTSAYS
+2275 PPEQIYRTSAYS
-2287 REILNGLSK
+2287 VEILNGLSK
-2296 NPGFVIGVDNQ
+2296 NPGIVIGVDDQ
-2307 QIGGIWKWED
+2307 QLGGIWKWED

-2327 ERRVY
+2327 ERRIY
-2332 FEPLDTQHYENS
+2332 FEPLDMQHYENS

-2381 GSAIYGDGRGNRGS
+2381 GTVIYGDGRGNRGS
-2395 DDAYGNETIS
+2395 DDAYGNETVS
-2405 GTFTWVTADTKLSHQ
+2405 GTFTWVTADMKLSHQ

-2435 TASYE
+2435 TTSYE
-2440 TVSGTFTI
+2440 TAKGTFTI
-2448 AVNKAQNPPQIPSSK
+2448 TVNKAQNPPQIPSSK
-2463 MQVDFSCEQVSD
+2463 IKVDFSCEQISD
-2475 VKLPTGWIW
+2475 VKLPDGWIW

-2492 TLTVGNTITVTA
+2492 ALTVGNTITVTA
-2504 TYTASDSVNYE
+2504 AYTASDSVNYE
-2515 NLTVDVAITRSSC
+2515 NLAVDVAITRSSC

-2535 RGEVKATCIAA
+2535 RGEIKATCIAV

-2565 ETAKDSTNHTALT
+2565 ETAKDSMNHAALT

-2602 TTTKPIAKIAAKNDS
+2602 TATKPIAKIAAKNDS
-2617 DAGSSNNSNDSGS
+2617 DAGSSNNSNDSGN

-2645 MQPAKTTPDPSLTS
+2645 MQPAKTTPDPSLTP

-2748 GKDITIEFELDN
+2748 GKDITMQFELDN

-2877 DTVSMEAVEEADE
+2877 DTVSMEPVEEADE

>member
-8 TNWKQLFRRILA
+8 INWKQLFRRTLA
-20 VSLSVAMLGNMV
+20 VSLSVAMLGSLV

-37 SVDAQTTEE
+37 SADAQTTEE

-58 DIREQKLEIGA
+58 DIREQKLETGA

-135 SSSTETEASTQ
+135 GSSTETEASTQ

-153 ETSTPESSSEET
+153 EEATPESSSEET
-165 STQIDSEEVQ
+165 FTQTDSEEVQ
-175 KADEDVD
+175 KADEDAD
-182 QQSQKEEKA
+182 QQSQQEEKA

-316 GEYGVA
+316 GEYEVV
-322 TLDNELVEVSIN
+322 TLEDDLVEVTIN
-334 DKTTRYAALEDACD
+334 GTATHYSSWDSAMEALQNASKDSNLDKAKVD
-348 AISEAV
+348 
-354 NAATDGNLAITLK
+354 
-367 ILQTIK
+367 ILLI
-373 LNSGYNWT
+373 
-381 LNGENKNI
+381 
-389 TMTVDLNG
+389 
-397 QEIGCYYGS
+397 
-406 VWGGS
+406 
-411 GANALNMHFQ
+411 
-421 NIKVILKD
+421 KD
-429 TDKSS
+429 TTTS
-434 SNGKLHGTFY
+434 
-444 VENYSNFTLDN
+444 
-455 TYCQVLQIG
+455 
-464 GGTAVLEGGEC
+464 
-475 PYLYVGS
+475 
-482 SKTASN
+482 AS
-488 ENAQCQVKGGTYEN
+488 ASIDFK
-502 IVVYGGAELSI
+502 GAE
-513 EGDATSVQSIKA
+513 
-525 VHYIQS
+525 
-531 DDSTDKDVKATV
+531 
-543 NLRGGTYKTVTTKPR
+543 VTLHS
-558 NAEDVKDES
+558 A
-567 KGYALSNMLAPGY
+567 G
-580 GFLSQDNE
+580 E
-588 ESVDLTDKTE
+588 EPK
-598 ITNVK
+598 
-603 VVPVAITI
+603 TI
-611 TKQPSIASNKNTV
+611 TG
-624 LEHYTAEEAPKLTI
+624 
-638 EAKSTDKLTYQW
+638 
-650 YQIASAESE
+650 
-659 DSDSA
+659 DS
-664 TSTETAIDKAT
+664 
-675 ESTYQIPTGLKA
+675 
-687 GPYNYFCRV
+687 
-696 SCGNDSVKSNTVT
+696 
-709 FTVTQ
+709 
-714 AVAKIIETK
+714 
-723 ADGTTKETYYADWAD
+723 
-738 AMEYLSDS
+738 
-746 YNGKFEGVEKA
+746 
-757 EVILLQDTKC
+757 
-767 SGISSVQSIGDFDG
+767 
-781 QFPKEVIIRSE
+781 
-792 GECHELSGDK
+792 
-802 VTVLKA
+802 
-808 VYETTH
+808 
-814 VYMKNIKVEGSIDLS
+814 
-829 VGATLTLDEGT
+829 
-840 EVVAEDKRIDT
+840 
-851 ISVNE
+851 
-856 SKLIIGDAK
+856 
-865 VSAGI
+865 
-870 ELING
+870 
-875 STLEVKSGALDE
+875 SGALLDISNAE
-887 QIKVTNT
+887 NLIIQDIKVTNNT
-894 GNTAVMEA
+894 GSVIKVSNAKLSMNANIDIAACNAEDGAVSLQNNT
-902 GAATPVFSGNG
+902 TLYLNGNG
-913 ELSIY
+913 SINGKSGKDIAVNESDNKIVIGAEIGKNY
-918 CKNGTSD
+918 CVTITEQGEVDVFHKGNRSVSLYGKRNYKLWLKPDLPEGVSFEEAIPMDKNTDSAT
-925 WSESLKTTGDKKIW
+925 EFEGDKYI
-939 YPITLPQGV
+939 LRD
-948 TLPADGENASVVSA
+948 A
-962 YKGDTYG
+962 
-969 LYPNGDTTDHSINVP
+969 
-984 GEICSYYLTK
+984 
-994 YGKGT
+994 
-999 NNANLQKIPDGKIT
+999 KIT
-1013 MPAAAVTLLAHNT
+1013 VNNVICAYQDSNNSVRKIENNEFTYTGYKLLTHNP
-1026 DKYGLCANC
+1026 DAYGLCANC
-1035 GKTDLAKA
+1035 GKIDLAKA
-1043 YENGHLHVE
+1043 YANGHLHVE

-1062 PQILSNITLDTADGS
+1062 PQILSYITLDTADGS
-1077 KTLTAPIYYSGNGN
+1077 AVLTSPSYYSETGKPF
-1091 QNLNSPIGVGGDSPL
+1091 LNSPIGVGGDNPL
-1106 NSDAAEYAVHY
+1106 NSDEADFVEHY
-1117 KNNAEIYTLT
+1117 KNNAEIYTLI

-1146 GNYTGEVTIYFTIGK
+1146 GNYTGEFTVYFTIGK
-1161 GKASLGDI
+1161 GTARLGDI
-1169 DVYTG
+1169 NVHTG
-1174 TYNGKEQ
+1174 SYNGLEQ
-1181 SAWTLLPLQFDAD
+1181 SAWEVIPLQFEAD
-1194 PYDQYQ
+1194 PYDRYQ
-1200 FTEGLIDNNYIS
+1200 FTGLNDGKYIPVCLVTDS
-1212 ACDWSVADRWYESGT
+1212 YKWYGDGT

-1235 YSTDDQKT
+1235 YSTDDKKT

-1248 EFGSSTENIYKITDA
+1248 EFGSTYEEGYKITDA
-1263 GKYPFYLRITGGD
+1263 GEYPFYIRITGEND
-1276 GLFDTLTSEKCIAEI
+1276 LFGTLISEKYIAII
-1291 KPRDLEELSKYYYI
+1291 KPKDLSKREQYGIY
-1305 NVDIP
+1305 VDMP
-1310 EGLAAYYTGKPVFP
+1310 ESLVAYYTGKPVFP
-1324 ASGYQI
+1324 TSGYQI
-1330 TDKSIGNGYTL
+1330 TDKYTKNGYTL

-1352 NNTNIT
+1352 NNTDIT
-1358 DAAALIFTGKGN
+1358 DDATLVFTGKGN
-1370 YSGEIQADNK
+1370 YTGEIQAKNK
-1380 FAVKYA
+1380 FAIKYA

-1399 YQGDVS
+1399 YNGDVS
-1405 VNLSDSDN
+1405 VNFSDSDN
-1413 NSDTDKIVYTGSI
+1413 NSDTGRIVYAGST
-1426 ESGISLGSNLTV
+1426 ESGVSLSSNRAV

-1458 GKNTQTLYIKDE
+1458 GKNTQTFYIKDE
-1470 ANGYIGTPV
+1470 DNGYIGTPV

-1484 IDKTAPVWEDASGN
+1484 IDKTAPVWEDANGN

-1503 IQLKENW
+1503 IQIKENW

-1531 KIRANDAKAGIDTS
+1531 RIRANDAKAGIDTS
-1545 GVDKYYYYIEEVSD
+1545 GVDKYYYYVEEVSD

-1565 YKVKTAEELDKL
+1565 YKVKTAEELDQL
-1577 SANESDAT
+1577 PAAGADVNA
-1585 IGFVEVQANGNSAV
+1585 GFVEVQVNGASAV

-1619 AGNKSEYIC
+1619 AGNKSKYVC
-1628 TEGIVRDTT
+1628 TEGIVRDNT
-1637 ILSYVINV
+1637 ISSYSINM
-1645 PEREYVNDTEGTF
+1645 PNAANGTLTDTEGTF

-1672 VHANEFKT
+1672 VHADEFDNE
-1680 VSEYEQF
+1680 SDYNDF
-1687 VTDMK
+1687 VTEMK
-1692 DYYKKLAVSSSYEN
+1692 KHYADLSNNGSYSDD
-1706 NRYLPLA
+1706 RYLPLA
-1713 KKEDDGKWAPNF
+1713 IKGDDRKWTPNF
-1725 TNDGEKVQTSFGSKK
+1725 TNEGEKAEVSFGSFHK
-1740 EIALHTCQ
+1740 EIALHISQ
-1748 VPKGHYELTI
+1748 ASKGHYEFTI

-1768 VWMVSIDRAG
+1768 IRMVSIDRAG
-1778 NISSSPFM
+1778 NISATPFM
-1786 SFTTTKAL
+1786 SFTTTKAI
-1794 PWVAKV
+1794 PVIETA
-1800 PVLTGF
+1800 PVLTG
-1806 YGDKP
+1806 YYSDTP
-1811 QDLTITTPGVAMYGD
+1811 QKLKITSGVAKYAGK
-1826 VEVQGE
+1826 EVKGE
-1832 WKITETNTTPLQMN
+1832 WKITEQSTTPLQMN
-1846 TTATCQV
+1846 TTTECQV
-1853 TFIPDAD
+1853 TFIPDAAA
-1860 LYPNQF
+1860 YPDTY
-1866 ENHIFRVRPV
+1866 ENTVFRVRPV
-1876 IRKRPITINVADM
+1876 ISKRPITINVADM
-1889 TVGYGEDIPQITDAS
+1889 TVGYGEEIPHITDVS
-1904 FDIAEGEGKGLAGSD
+1904 FNIAGGEGKGLAGSD

-1960 YEKLS
+1960 YENLS
-1965 DLSNPRTE
+1965 DLANSKAE

-1993 SKTVVYKDPAFSLN
+1993 SKTVTFKDSAFSLN
-2007 VSPNSRE
+2007 VSPNNRE
-2014 GKLTY
+2014 GKLIY
-2019 EVKNSKDTEG
+2019 KVSDSKDING
-2029 RTVDDE
+2029 VSVDDD

-2043 GKVTVKSPGSAKIT
+2043 GKVTVKSAGSTKIT
-2057 IYLPATKNYTAAK
+2057 ISLPESTNYTAATS
-2070 PLTVDVTVNKKA
+2070 LTVEVTVNKRA
-2082 YTVEPVN
+2082 YTVDSIN
-2089 KKYLYSKENE
+2089 KKYLYSRENE
-2099 DAIDLLALLPKD
+2099 DSIDLLALLPAD
-2111 CGSTNF
+2111 CGTVNF
-2117 EASST
+2117 DVIST

-2129 ELPQYKERKLAYKL
+2129 EAPQYKEGKLAYKL
-2143 AMGDIGKKITITVP
+2143 AAGNIGNTATITVP
-2157 LRTDNYVINGN
+2157 VTTENYTINNGN
-2168 NTLTINLELVEQ
+2168 SLIFNLELVEQ

-2275 PSEQTYRTSAYS
+2275 PPEQIYRTSAYS
-2287 REILNGLSK
+2287 VEILNGLSK
-2296 NPGFVIGVDNQ
+2296 NPGIVIGVDDQ
-2307 QIGGIWKWED
+2307 QLGGIWKWED

-2327 ERRVY
+2327 ERRIY
-2332 FEPLDTQHYENS
+2332 FEPLDMQHYENS

-2381 GSAIYGDGRGNRGS
+2381 GTVIYGDGRGNRGS
-2395 DDAYGNETIS
+2395 DDAYGNETVS
-2405 GTFTWVTADTKLSHQ
+2405 GTFTWVTADMKLSHQ

-2435 TASYE
+2435 TTSYE
-2440 TVSGTFTI
+2440 TAKGTFTI
-2448 AVNKAQNPPQIPSSK
+2448 TVNKAQNPPQIPSSK
-2463 MQVDFSCEQVSD
+2463 IKVDFSCEQISD
-2475 VKLPTGWIW
+2475 VKLPDGWIW

-2492 TLTVGNTITVTA
+2492 ALTVGNTITVTA
-2504 TYTASDSVNYE
+2504 AYTASDSVNYE
-2515 NLTVDVAITRSSC
+2515 NLAVDVAITRSSC

-2535 RGEVKATCIAA
+2535 RGEIKATCIAV

-2565 ETAKDSTNHTALT
+2565 ETAKDSMNHAALT

-2602 TTTKPIAKIAAKNDS
+2602 TATKPIAKIAAKNDS
-2617 DAGSSNNSNDSGS
+2617 DAGSSNNSNDSGN

-2645 MQPAKTTPDPSLTS
+2645 MQPAKTTPDPSLTP

-2748 GKDITIEFELDN
+2748 GKDIMMQFELDN

-2829 EANKGLVAN
+2829 EANKRLVAN

-2877 DTVSMEAVEEADE
+2877 DTVSMEPVEEADE

>member
-8 TNWKQLFRRILA
+8 TNWRQLLRRTLA
-20 VSLSVAMLGNMV
+20 VSLSIAMFGNMV

-46 ELTIVAFDSLSK
+46 ELTIVAFDPLSK

-135 SSSTETEASTQ
+135 GSSTETEASTQ
-146 TSEEASS
+146 TSEETSS
-153 ETSTPESSSEET
+153 EEATPESSSEET
-165 STQIDSEEVQ
+165 FTQTDSEEVQ
-175 KADEDVD
+175 KADEDAD
-182 QQSQKEEKA
+182 QQSQQEEKA

-316 GEYGVA
+316 GEYEVV
-322 TLDNELVEVSIN
+322 TLEDDLVEVTIN
-334 DKTTRYAALEDACD
+334 GTATHYSSWDSAMEALQNASKDSNLDKAKVD
-348 AISEAV
+348 
-354 NAATDGNLAITLK
+354 
-367 ILQTIK
+367 ILLI
-373 LNSGYNWT
+373 
-381 LNGENKNI
+381 
-389 TMTVDLNG
+389 
-397 QEIGCYYGS
+397 
-406 VWGGS
+406 
-411 GANALNMHFQ
+411 
-421 NIKVILKD
+421 KD
-429 TDKSS
+429 TTTS
-434 SNGKLHGTFY
+434 
-444 VENYSNFTLDN
+444 
-455 TYCQVLQIG
+455 
-464 GGTAVLEGGEC
+464 
-475 PYLYVGS
+475 
-482 SKTASN
+482 AS
-488 ENAQCQVKGGTYEN
+488 ASIDFK
-502 IVVYGGAELSI
+502 GAE
-513 EGDATSVQSIKA
+513 
-525 VHYIQS
+525 
-531 DDSTDKDVKATV
+531 
-543 NLRGGTYKTVTTKPR
+543 VTLHS
-558 NAEDVKDES
+558 A
-567 KGYALSNMLAPGY
+567 G
-580 GFLSQDNE
+580 E
-588 ESVDLTDKTE
+588 EPK
-598 ITNVK
+598 
-603 VVPVAITI
+603 TI
-611 TKQPSIASNKNTV
+611 TG
-624 LEHYTAEEAPKLTI
+624 
-638 EAKSTDKLTYQW
+638 
-650 YQIASAESE
+650 
-659 DSDSA
+659 DS
-664 TSTETAIDKAT
+664 
-675 ESTYQIPTGLKA
+675 
-687 GPYNYFCRV
+687 
-696 SCGNDSVKSNTVT
+696 
-709 FTVTQ
+709 
-714 AVAKIIETK
+714 
-723 ADGTTKETYYADWAD
+723 
-738 AMEYLSDS
+738 
-746 YNGKFEGVEKA
+746 
-757 EVILLQDTKC
+757 
-767 SGISSVQSIGDFDG
+767 
-781 QFPKEVIIRSE
+781 
-792 GECHELSGDK
+792 
-802 VTVLKA
+802 
-808 VYETTH
+808 
-814 VYMKNIKVEGSIDLS
+814 
-829 VGATLTLDEGT
+829 
-840 EVVAEDKRIDT
+840 
-851 ISVNE
+851 
-856 SKLIIGDAK
+856 
-865 VSAGI
+865 
-870 ELING
+870 
-875 STLEVKSGALDE
+875 SGALLDISNAE
-887 QIKVTNT
+887 NLTIQDIKVTNNT
-894 GNTAVMEA
+894 GSVIKVSNAKLSMNANIDIAARNTEDGAVSLQNN
-902 GAATPVFSGNG
+902 TTLYLNGNG
-913 ELSIY
+913 SINGKSGKDIAVNESDNKIVIGAEIGKNY
-918 CKNGTSD
+918 CVTITEKGEVDVFHKGNRSVSLYGKRNYKLWLKPDLPEGVSFEEAIPMDKNTDSAT
-925 WSESLKTTGDKKIW
+925 EFEGDKYILRDAKITVNNVICA
-939 YPITLPQGV
+939 YQ
-948 TLPADGENASVVSA
+948 DSNNSV
-962 YKGDTYG
+962 
-969 LYPNGDTTDHSINVP
+969 
-984 GEICSYYLTK
+984 
-994 YGKGT
+994 
-999 NNANLQKIPDGKIT
+999 QKIENNEFTYTGYKLLTHNPD
-1013 MPAAAVTLLAHNT
+1013 A
-1026 DKYGLCANC
+1026 YGLCANC

-1043 YENGHLHVE
+1043 YENGRLHVE

-1062 PQILSNITLDTADGS
+1062 PQILSYITLDTADGTT
-1077 KTLTAPIYYSGNGN
+1077 KELVKPIYYDLQGASY
-1091 QNLNSPIGVGGDSPL
+1091 LNSPIGVGGDRPL
-1106 NSDAAEYAVHY
+1106 NSDEAEYVVNY

-1146 GNYTGEVTIYFTIGK
+1146 GNYTGEFTVYFTIGK
-1161 GKASLGDI
+1161 GTARLGDI
-1169 DVYTG
+1169 NVCTSR
-1174 TYNGKEQ
+1174 YNGLEQ
-1181 SAWTLLPLQFDAD
+1181 PAWEVIPLQFEAD
-1194 PYDQYQ
+1194 PYDRYQ
-1200 FTEGLIDNNYIS
+1200 FTGLNDGKYIPVCLVS
-1212 ACDWSVADRWYESGT
+1212 ASYKWYGDGT
-1227 YKSNYKVE
+1227 YQSNYKVE
-1235 YSTDDQKT
+1235 YSTDDKKT

-1248 EFGSSTENIYKITDA
+1248 EFGSTYEEGYKITDA
-1263 GKYPFYLRITGGD
+1263 GEYPFYLRITGEN
-1276 GLFDTLTSEKCIAEI
+1276 GLFGTLTSEKYIAKI
-1291 KPRDLEELSKYYYI
+1291 TPIDLSMLSLYGI
-1305 NVDIP
+1305 TVNVS
-1310 EGLAAYYTGKPVFP
+1310 EGLVAYYTGKPVLP

-1330 TDKSIGNGYTL
+1330 TDSYTKNGYTL
-1341 VKDTDY
+1341 VKDTDF
-1347 TVSGR
+1347 TVSGL
-1352 NNTNIT
+1352 NNTDIT
-1358 DAAALIFTGKGN
+1358 DDATLIFTGKGN
-1370 YSGEIQADNK
+1370 YTGEIQAEKK
-1380 FAVKYA
+1380 FAIKYA

-1399 YQGDVS
+1399 YNGDVS
-1405 VNLSDSDN
+1405 VNFSDSDN
-1413 NSDTDKIVYTGSI
+1413 NSDTGRIVYAGST
-1426 ESGISLGSNLTV
+1426 ESGVSLSSNRAV

-1484 IDKTAPVWEDASGN
+1484 IDKTAPVWEDANGN

-1503 IQLKENW
+1503 IQIKENW

-1515 HTISFKHF
+1515 HTISFRHF
-1523 YNDETLDI
+1523 YNDATLEI
-1531 KIRANDAKAGIDTS
+1531 KIRANDAKYGIDTS

-1565 YKVKTAEELDKL
+1565 YKVKTAEELDRL
-1577 SANESDAT
+1577 AAGGTDAT
-1585 IGFVEVQANGNSAV
+1585 VGFVEVQANGTSAV
-1599 TVGNLSKD
+1599 MVGNLSKD

-1637 ILSYVINV
+1637 IPSYVINV
-1645 PEREYVNDTEGTF
+1645 PDEEYVNDTEGTF

-1758 SDLQPTEACT
+1758 SDLQPSEACT

-1800 PVLTGF
+1800 SVLTGF

-1811 QDLTITTPGVAMYGD
+1811 QDLTITPGVAMYGD

-1866 ENHIFRVRPV
+1866 KNHIFRVRPV
-1876 IRKRPITINVADM
+1876 IQKRPITINVADM
-1889 TVGYGEDIPQITDAS
+1889 TMGYGEDIPQITDAS

-1960 YEKLS
+1960 YENLS
-1965 DLSNPRTE
+1965 DLANSKAE

-1993 SKTVVYKDPAFSLN
+1993 SKTVTFKDSAFSLN
-2007 VSPNSRE
+2007 VSPNNRE
-2014 GKLTY
+2014 GKLIY
-2019 EVKNSKDTEG
+2019 KVSDSKDING
-2029 RTVDDE
+2029 VSVDDD

-2043 GKVTVKSPGSAKIT
+2043 GKVTVKSAGSAKIT
-2057 IYLPATKNYTAAK
+2057 ISLPESTNYTAATS
-2070 PLTVDVTVNKKA
+2070 LTVEVTVNKRA
-2082 YTVEPVN
+2082 YTVDSIN
-2089 KKYLYSKENE
+2089 KKYLYSRENE
-2099 DAIDLLALLPKD
+2099 DSIDLLALLPAD
-2111 CGSTNF
+2111 CGTVNF
-2117 EASST
+2117 DVIST

-2129 ELPQYKERKLAYKL
+2129 EAPQYKEGKLAYKL
-2143 AMGDIGKKITITVP
+2143 AAGNIGNTASITVP
-2157 LRTDNYVINGN
+2157 VTTENYTINN
-2168 NTLTINLELVEQ
+2168 SNSLVFNLELVEQ

-2227 NAPDYKLEVGERL
+2227 NAPDYKLEVGQRL

-2275 PSEQTYRTSAYS
+2275 PPEQIYRISAYS
-2287 REILNGLSK
+2287 VEILNGLSK
-2296 NPGFVIGVDNQ
+2296 NPGMVIGVDDQ
-2307 QIGGIWKWED
+2307 QLGGIWKWED

-2344 AMETVILI
+2344 AMETVTLT

-2463 MQVDFSCEQVSD
+2463 IKVDFSCEQVSD

-2535 RGEVKATCIAA
+2535 RGEIKATCIAV

-2565 ETAKDSTNHTALT
+2565 ETAKDSMNHAALT

-2602 TTTKPIAKIAAKNDS
+2602 TATKPIAKIAAKNDS
-2617 DAGSSNNSNDSGS
+2617 DAGSSNNSNDSGN

-2645 MQPAKTTPDPSLTS
+2645 MQPAKTTPDPSLTP

-2714 VIRAESAVCAE
+2714 VIRAESAVCAK

-2748 GKDITIEFELDN
+2748 GKDITMQFELDN

-2806 SMNLT
+2806 FMNLT

-2877 DTVSMEAVEEADE
+2877 DTVSMEPVEEADE

>member
-8 TNWKQLFRRILA
+8 TNWRQLFRRTLA
-20 VSLSVAMLGNMV
+20 VSLSIAMFGNMV

-84 EKTQTVEKDDK
+84 EKTQTVDKDNK
-95 EAETESTE
+95 ESETESIEETTEMTEAETESTE
-103 ETTEAMESTET
+103 S
-114 ETESTET
+114 ST

-135 SSSTETEASTQ
+135 SSSSETEAPTQ

-153 ETSTPESSSEET
+153 DTSTPESGSEET
-165 STQIDSEEVQ
+165 STQTDS
-175 KADEDVD
+175 
-182 QQSQKEEKA
+182 
-191 EETPEVQQLE
+191 
-201 DNAGENEEARNSGS
+201 EEARNSGS
-215 LLGIQLSALAANLLP
+215 LLGMQLSALAYNLLP

-243 TEDETAAKTEKI
+243 TEAETATETEKI
-255 KLTDIKWEIDAGES
+255 KLTDIKWEIDADES

-316 GEYGVA
+316 GEYGVV
-322 TLDNELVEVSIN
+322 TLEDDLVEVTINGTAANYSSWDSAMEALQQASGDGKLNHAKVDILLIQDATTSVSASIN
-334 DKTTRYAALEDACD
+334 FKDAEVTLHSAGEEQKT
-348 AISEAV
+348 
-354 NAATDGNLAITLK
+354 IT
-367 ILQTIK
+367 
-373 LNSGYNWT
+373 G
-381 LNGENKNI
+381 
-389 TMTVDLNG
+389 
-397 QEIGCYYGS
+397 
-406 VWGGS
+406 
-411 GANALNMHFQ
+411 
-421 NIKVILKD
+421 
-429 TDKSS
+429 SS
-434 SNGKLHGTFY
+434 STALLDISNAK
-444 VENYSNFTLDN
+444 NFT
-455 TYCQVLQIG
+455 
-464 GGTAVLEGGEC
+464 
-475 PYLYVGS
+475 
-482 SKTASN
+482 
-488 ENAQCQVKGGTYEN
+488 
-502 IVVYGGAELSI
+502 
-513 EGDATSVQSIKA
+513 
-525 VHYIQS
+525 IQ
-531 DDSTDKDVKATV
+531 D
-543 NLRGGTYKTVTTKPR
+543 
-558 NAEDVKDES
+558 
-567 KGYALSNMLAPGY
+567 
-580 GFLSQDNE
+580 
-588 ESVDLTDKTE
+588 
-598 ITNVK
+598 
-603 VVPVAITI
+603 
-611 TKQPSIASNKNTV
+611 
-624 LEHYTAEEAPKLTI
+624 
-638 EAKSTDKLTYQW
+638 
-650 YQIASAESE
+650 
-659 DSDSA
+659 
-664 TSTETAIDKAT
+664 
-675 ESTYQIPTGLKA
+675 
-687 GPYNYFCRV
+687 
-696 SCGNDSVKSNTVT
+696 
-709 FTVTQ
+709 
-714 AVAKIIETK
+714 
-723 ADGTTKETYYADWAD
+723 
-738 AMEYLSDS
+738 
-746 YNGKFEGVEKA
+746 
-757 EVILLQDTKC
+757 
-767 SGISSVQSIGDFDG
+767 
-781 QFPKEVIIRSE
+781 
-792 GECHELSGDK
+792 
-802 VTVLKA
+802 
-808 VYETTH
+808 
-814 VYMKNIKVEGSIDLS
+814 
-829 VGATLTLDEGT
+829 
-840 EVVAEDKRIDT
+840 
-851 ISVNE
+851 
-856 SKLIIGDAK
+856 
-865 VSAGI
+865 
-870 ELING
+870 
-875 STLEVKSGALDE
+875 
-887 QIKVTNT
+887 IKVTNDT
-894 GNTAVMEA
+894 GSVIKVSDAKLCTNANIAIEASNAEDGAVNLQNNTTLYLNGNGNFSGKNHSIVVDGSGNKIIVGTEINKSYSVNITGQGNVDVFQKGNISVALYGERNYNIWLKPDLPEGVSFEEAIPMDKNTASSVE
-902 GAATPVFSGNG
+902 F
-913 ELSIY
+913 E
-918 CKNGTSD
+918 
-925 WSESLKTTGDKKIW
+925 GDKYILCDAE
-939 YPITLPQGV
+939 ITV
-948 TLPADGENASVVSA
+948 NTVICA
-962 YKGDTYG
+962 YQDTIY
-969 LYPNGDTTDHSINVP
+969 SQV
-984 GEICSYYLTK
+984 
-994 YGKGT
+994 
-999 NNANLQKIPDGKIT
+999 QKIENNKLKYSGGCKLFTHNPD
-1013 MPAAAVTLLAHNT
+1013 A
-1026 DKYGLCANC
+1026 YGVCAYC
-1035 GKTDLAKA
+1035 GTTDLAKA
-1043 YENGHLHVE
+1043 YANGHLHVE

-1062 PQILSNITLDTADGS
+1062 PQILSYITLDTADGTT
-1077 KTLTAPIYYSGNGN
+1077 KELVKPIYYDLQGASY
-1091 QNLNSPIGVGGDSPL
+1091 LNSPIGVGGDRPL
-1106 NSDAAEYAVHY
+1106 NSDEAEYVVNY

-1146 GNYTGEVTIYFTIGK
+1146 GNYTGEFTVYFTIGK
-1161 GKASLGDI
+1161 GTARLGDI
-1169 DVYTG
+1169 NVCTSR
-1174 TYNGKEQ
+1174 YNGLEQ
-1181 SAWTLLPLQFDAD
+1181 PAWEVIPLQFEAD
-1194 PYDQYQ
+1194 PYDRYQ
-1200 FTEGLIDNNYIS
+1200 FTGLNDGKYIPVCLVTDS
-1212 ACDWSVADRWYESGT
+1212 YKWYGDGT

-1235 YSTDDQKT
+1235 YSTDDKKT

-1248 EFGSSTENIYKITDA
+1248 EFGSTYEEGYKITDA
-1263 GKYPFYLRITGGD
+1263 GEYPFYLRITGEN
-1276 GLFDTLTSEKCIAEI
+1276 GLFGTLTSEKYIAKI
-1291 KPRDLEELSKYYYI
+1291 TPIDLSRLSLYGI
-1305 NVDIP
+1305 TVNVS
-1310 EGLAAYYTGKPVFP
+1310 EGLAAYYTGKPVLP

-1330 TDKSIGNGYTL
+1330 TDSYTKNGYTL
-1341 VKDTDY
+1341 VKDTDF
-1347 TVSGR
+1347 TVSGL
-1352 NNTNIT
+1352 NNTDIT
-1358 DAAALIFTGKGN
+1358 DDATLIFTGKGN
-1370 YSGEIQADNK
+1370 YSGEIQADNR
-1380 FAVKYA
+1380 FAIKYA

-1399 YQGDVS
+1399 YNGDVS
-1405 VNLSDSDN
+1405 VNFSDSDN
-1413 NSDTDKIVYTGSI
+1413 NSDTGRIVYAGST
-1426 ESGISLGSNLTV
+1426 ESGVSLSSNRAV

-1458 GKNTQTLYIKDE
+1458 GKNTQTFYIKDE
-1470 ANGYIGTPV
+1470 DNGYIGTPV

-1484 IDKTAPVWEDASGN
+1484 IDKTAPVWEDANGN

-1503 IQLKENW
+1503 IQIKENW

-1515 HTISFKHF
+1515 HTISFRHF
-1523 YNDETLDI
+1523 YNDATLEI
-1531 KIRANDAKAGIDTS
+1531 KIRANDAKYGIDTS

-1565 YKVKTAEELDKL
+1565 YKVKTAEELDRL
-1577 SANESDAT
+1577 AAGGTDAT
-1585 IGFVEVQANGNSAV
+1585 VGFVEVQANGTSAV
-1599 TVGNLSKD
+1599 MVGNLSKD

-1637 ILSYVINV
+1637 IPSYAINV
-1645 PEREYVNDTEGTF
+1645 PDEEYVNDTEGTF
-1658 SFEAPEDLTLLYFY
+1658 SFEAPEDLTLLYYY

-1758 SDLQPTEACT
+1758 SDLQPSEACT

-1800 PVLTGF
+1800 SVLTGF

-1811 QDLTITTPGVAMYGD
+1811 QDLTITPGVAMYGD

-1853 TFIPDAD
+1853 TFIPDAN

-1876 IRKRPITINVADM
+1876 IQKRPITINVADM
-1889 TVGYGEDIPQITDAS
+1889 TMGYGEDIPQITDAS

-1933 ATKESDCGK
+1933 ATRESDCGK
-1942 YSFTVSS
+1942 YSFTISS

-1955 VTAKY
+1955 VMAKY
-1960 YEKLS
+1960 YENLS
-1965 DLSNPRTE
+1965 NLSNPKEE
-1973 GTLTITKAAGEIIQ
+1973 GAITITKAAGEIIKD
-1987 NEGFTA
+1987 EGFTA
-1993 SKTVVYKDPAFSLN
+1993 SKTVVFKDSAFSLN
-2007 VSPNSRE
+2007 VSPNNRE
-2014 GKLTY
+2014 GKLIY
-2019 EVKNSKDTEG
+2019 KVSDSKDIYG
-2029 RTVDDE
+2029 VRVDDDW
-2035 RILSVSDD
+2035 ILSVSDD
-2043 GKVTVKSPGSAKIT
+2043 GKVTVKSAGSAKIT
-2057 IYLPATKNYTAAK
+2057 ISLPESTNYTAATS
-2070 PLTVDVTVNKKA
+2070 LTVQVTVNKRA
-2082 YTVEPVN
+2082 YTVDSIN
-2089 KKYLYSKENE
+2089 KKYLYSRENE
-2099 DAIDLLALLPKD
+2099 DSIDLLALLPAD
-2111 CGSTNF
+2111 CGTVNF
-2117 EASST
+2117 DVIST

-2129 ELPQYKERKLAYKL
+2129 EAPQYKEGKLAYKL
-2143 AMGDIGKKITITVP
+2143 AAGNIGNTASITVP
-2157 LRTDNYVINGN
+2157 VTTENYTINN
-2168 NTLTINLELVEQ
+2168 SNSLVFNLELVEQ

-2227 NAPDYKLEVGERL
+2227 NAPDYKLEVGQRL
-2240 AEWIF
+2240 AEWTFI
-2245 TPDNV
+2245 PDNV

-2275 PSEQTYRTSAYS
+2275 PPEQIYRTSAYS

-2296 NPGFVIGVDNQ
+2296 NPGIVIGVDDQ
-2307 QIGGIWKWED
+2307 QLGGIWKWED

-2327 ERRVY
+2327 ERRIY
-2332 FEPLDTQHYENS
+2332 FEPLDMQHYENS
-2344 AMETVILI
+2344 AMETVTLT

-2463 MQVDFSCEQVSD
+2463 IKVDFSCEQVSD

-2535 RGEVKATCIAA
+2535 RGEIKATCIAV

-2565 ETAKDSTNHTALT
+2565 ETAKDSMNHAALT

-2602 TTTKPIAKIAAKNDS
+2602 TATKPIAKIAAKNDS
-2617 DAGSSNNSNDSGS
+2617 DAGSSNNSNDSGN

-2645 MQPAKTTPDPSLTS
+2645 MQPAKTTPDPSLTP

-2748 GKDITIEFELDN
+2748 GKDITMQFELDN

-2877 DTVSMEAVEEADE
+2877 DTVSMEPVEEADE

>member
-8 TNWKQLFRRILA
+8 TNWKQLFRRTLA

-46 ELTIVAFDSLSK
+46 ELTIVAFDSLAK

-243 TEDETAAKTEKI
+243 TEDETAIKTEKI

-316 GEYGVA
+316 GEYEVV
-322 TLDNELVEVSIN
+322 TLEDDLVEVTIN
-334 DKTTRYAALEDACD
+334 GTATHYSSWDSAMEALQNASKDSNLDKAKVD
-348 AISEAV
+348 
-354 NAATDGNLAITLK
+354 
-367 ILQTIK
+367 ILLI
-373 LNSGYNWT
+373 
-381 LNGENKNI
+381 
-389 TMTVDLNG
+389 
-397 QEIGCYYGS
+397 
-406 VWGGS
+406 
-411 GANALNMHFQ
+411 
-421 NIKVILKD
+421 KD
-429 TDKSS
+429 TTTS
-434 SNGKLHGTFY
+434 
-444 VENYSNFTLDN
+444 
-455 TYCQVLQIG
+455 
-464 GGTAVLEGGEC
+464 
-475 PYLYVGS
+475 
-482 SKTASN
+482 AS
-488 ENAQCQVKGGTYEN
+488 ASIDFK
-502 IVVYGGAELSI
+502 GAE
-513 EGDATSVQSIKA
+513 
-525 VHYIQS
+525 
-531 DDSTDKDVKATV
+531 
-543 NLRGGTYKTVTTKPR
+543 VTLHS
-558 NAEDVKDES
+558 A
-567 KGYALSNMLAPGY
+567 G
-580 GFLSQDNE
+580 E
-588 ESVDLTDKTE
+588 EPK
-598 ITNVK
+598 
-603 VVPVAITI
+603 TI
-611 TKQPSIASNKNTV
+611 TG
-624 LEHYTAEEAPKLTI
+624 
-638 EAKSTDKLTYQW
+638 
-650 YQIASAESE
+650 
-659 DSDSA
+659 DS
-664 TSTETAIDKAT
+664 
-675 ESTYQIPTGLKA
+675 
-687 GPYNYFCRV
+687 
-696 SCGNDSVKSNTVT
+696 
-709 FTVTQ
+709 
-714 AVAKIIETK
+714 
-723 ADGTTKETYYADWAD
+723 
-738 AMEYLSDS
+738 
-746 YNGKFEGVEKA
+746 
-757 EVILLQDTKC
+757 
-767 SGISSVQSIGDFDG
+767 
-781 QFPKEVIIRSE
+781 
-792 GECHELSGDK
+792 
-802 VTVLKA
+802 
-808 VYETTH
+808 
-814 VYMKNIKVEGSIDLS
+814 
-829 VGATLTLDEGT
+829 
-840 EVVAEDKRIDT
+840 
-851 ISVNE
+851 
-856 SKLIIGDAK
+856 
-865 VSAGI
+865 
-870 ELING
+870 
-875 STLEVKSGALDE
+875 SGALLDISNAE
-887 QIKVTNT
+887 NLIIQDIKVTNNT
-894 GNTAVMEA
+894 GSVIKVSNAKLSMNANIDIAACNAEDGAVSLQNNT
-902 GAATPVFSGNG
+902 TLYLNGNG
-913 ELSIY
+913 SINGKSGKDIAVNESDNKIVIGAEIGKNY
-918 CKNGTSD
+918 CVTITEQGGVDVFHKGNRSVSLYGKRNYKLWLKPDLPEGVSFEEAIPMDKNTDSAT
-925 WSESLKTTGDKKIW
+925 EFEGDKYI
-939 YPITLPQGV
+939 LRD
-948 TLPADGENASVVSA
+948 A
-962 YKGDTYG
+962 
-969 LYPNGDTTDHSINVP
+969 
-984 GEICSYYLTK
+984 
-994 YGKGT
+994 
-999 NNANLQKIPDGKIT
+999 KIT
-1013 MPAAAVTLLAHNT
+1013 VNNVICAYQDSNNSVRKIENNEFTYTGYKLLTHNP
-1026 DKYGLCANC
+1026 DAYGLCANC
-1035 GKTDLAKA
+1035 GKIDLAKA
-1043 YENGHLHVE
+1043 YANGHLHVE

-1062 PQILSNITLDTADGS
+1062 PQILSYITLDTADGS
-1077 KTLTAPIYYSGNGN
+1077 AVLTSPSYYSETGKPF
-1091 QNLNSPIGVGGDSPL
+1091 LNSPIGVGGDNPL
-1106 NSDAAEYAVHY
+1106 NSDEADFVEHY
-1117 KNNAEIYTLT
+1117 KNNAEIYTLI

-1146 GNYTGEVTIYFTIGK
+1146 GNYTGEFTVYFTIGK
-1161 GKASLGDI
+1161 GTARLGDI
-1169 DVYTG
+1169 NVHTG
-1174 TYNGKEQ
+1174 SYNGLEQ
-1181 SAWTLLPLQFDAD
+1181 SAWEVIPLQFEAD
-1194 PYDQYQ
+1194 PYDRYQ
-1200 FTEGLIDNNYIS
+1200 FTGLNDGKYIPVCLVTDS
-1212 ACDWSVADRWYESGT
+1212 YKWYGDGT

-1235 YSTDDQKT
+1235 YSTDDKKT

-1248 EFGSSTENIYKITDA
+1248 EFGSTYEEGYKITDA
-1263 GKYPFYLRITGGD
+1263 GEYPFYIRITGEND
-1276 GLFDTLTSEKCIAEI
+1276 LFGTLISEKYIAII
-1291 KPRDLEELSKYYYI
+1291 KPKDLSKREQYGIY
-1305 NVDIP
+1305 VDMP
-1310 EGLAAYYTGKPVFP
+1310 ESLVAYYTGKPVFP
-1324 ASGYQI
+1324 TSGYQI
-1330 TDKSIGNGYTL
+1330 TDKYTKNGYTL

-1352 NNTNIT
+1352 NNTDIT
-1358 DAAALIFTGKGN
+1358 DDATLVFTGKGN

-1399 YQGDVS
+1399 YNGDVS

-1413 NSDTDKIVYTGSI
+1413 NSDTDKIVYTDSI
-1426 ESGISLGSNLTV
+1426 ESGISLGNNLAV

-1523 YNDETLDI
+1523 YNAETLEI

-1565 YKVKTAEELDKL
+1565 YKVKTAEELDQL
-1577 SANESDAT
+1577 AAGGTDAT
-1585 IGFVEVQANGNSAV
+1585 VGFVEVQANGTSAV
-1599 TVGNLSKD
+1599 MVGNLSKD

-1637 ILSYVINV
+1637 IPSYAINV
-1645 PEREYVNDTEGTF
+1645 PDEEYVNDTGGTF

-1758 SDLQPTEACT
+1758 SDLQPSEACT

-1800 PVLTGF
+1800 SVLTGF

-1811 QDLTITTPGVAMYGD
+1811 QDLTITPGVAMYGD

-1876 IRKRPITINVADM
+1876 IQKRPITINVADM
-1889 TVGYGEDIPQITDAS
+1889 TMGYGEDIPQITDAS

-1933 ATKESDCGK
+1933 ATRESDCGK

-1960 YEKLS
+1960 YENLS
-1965 DLSNPRTE
+1965 DLANSKAE

-1993 SKTVVYKDPAFSLN
+1993 SKTVTFKDSAFSLN
-2007 VSPNSRE
+2007 VSPNNRE
-2014 GKLTY
+2014 GKLIY
-2019 EVKNSKDTEG
+2019 KVSDSKDING
-2029 RTVDDE
+2029 VSVDDD

-2043 GKVTVKSPGSAKIT
+2043 GKVTVKSAGSAKIT
-2057 IYLPATKNYTAAK
+2057 ISLPESTNYTAATS
-2070 PLTVDVTVNKKA
+2070 LTVEVTVNKRA
-2082 YTVEPVN
+2082 YTVDSIN
-2089 KKYLYSKENE
+2089 KKYLFSRENE
-2099 DAIDLLALLPKD
+2099 DSIDLLALLPAD
-2111 CGSTNF
+2111 CGTVNF
-2117 EASST
+2117 DVIST

-2129 ELPQYKERKLAYKL
+2129 EVPQYKEGKLAYKL
-2143 AMGDIGKKITITVP
+2143 AAGNIGNTATITVP
-2157 LRTDNYVINGN
+2157 VTTENYTINNGN
-2168 NTLTINLELVEQ
+2168 SLIFNLELVEQ

-2275 PSEQTYRTSAYS
+2275 PPEQIYRTSAYS

-2296 NPGFVIGVDNQ
+2296 NPGFVIGVDDQ
-2307 QIGGIWKWED
+2307 QLGGIWKWED

-2327 ERRVY
+2327 ERRIY
-2332 FEPLDTQHYENS
+2332 FEPLDMQHYENS
-2344 AMETVILI
+2344 ALETVILI

-2463 MQVDFSCEQVSD
+2463 IKVDFSCEQVSD

-2535 RGEVKATCIAA
+2535 RGEIKATCIAV

-2565 ETAKDSTNHTALT
+2565 ETAKDSMNHAALT

-2602 TTTKPIAKIAAKNDS
+2602 TATKPIAKIAAKNDS
-2617 DAGSSNNSNDSGS
+2617 DAGSSNNSNDSGN

-2645 MQPAKTTPDPSLTS
+2645 MQPAKTTPDPSLTP

-2748 GKDITIEFELDN
+2748 GKDITMQFELDN

-2877 DTVSMEAVEEADE
+2877 DTVSMEPVEEADE

>member
-1 MKNKNTF
+1 M
-8 TNWKQLFRRILA
+8 FRRTLA
-20 VSLSVAMLGNMV
+20 VSLSIAMFGNMV

-46 ELTIVAFDSLSK
+46 ELTIVAFDPLSK

-135 SSSTETEASTQ
+135 GSSTETEASTQ
-146 TSEEASS
+146 TSEETSS
-153 ETSTPESSSEET
+153 EEATPESSSEET
-165 STQIDSEEVQ
+165 FTQTDSEEVQ
-175 KADEDVD
+175 KADEDAD
-182 QQSQKEEKA
+182 QQSQQEEKA

-316 GEYGVA
+316 GEYEVV
-322 TLDNELVEVSIN
+322 TLEDDLVEVTIN
-334 DKTTRYAALEDACD
+334 GTATHYSSWDSAMEALQNASKDSNLDKAKVD
-348 AISEAV
+348 
-354 NAATDGNLAITLK
+354 
-367 ILQTIK
+367 ILLI
-373 LNSGYNWT
+373 
-381 LNGENKNI
+381 
-389 TMTVDLNG
+389 
-397 QEIGCYYGS
+397 
-406 VWGGS
+406 
-411 GANALNMHFQ
+411 
-421 NIKVILKD
+421 KD
-429 TDKSS
+429 TTTS
-434 SNGKLHGTFY
+434 
-444 VENYSNFTLDN
+444 
-455 TYCQVLQIG
+455 
-464 GGTAVLEGGEC
+464 
-475 PYLYVGS
+475 
-482 SKTASN
+482 AS
-488 ENAQCQVKGGTYEN
+488 ASIDFK
-502 IVVYGGAELSI
+502 GAE
-513 EGDATSVQSIKA
+513 
-525 VHYIQS
+525 
-531 DDSTDKDVKATV
+531 
-543 NLRGGTYKTVTTKPR
+543 VTLHS
-558 NAEDVKDES
+558 A
-567 KGYALSNMLAPGY
+567 G
-580 GFLSQDNE
+580 E
-588 ESVDLTDKTE
+588 EPK
-598 ITNVK
+598 
-603 VVPVAITI
+603 TI
-611 TKQPSIASNKNTV
+611 TG
-624 LEHYTAEEAPKLTI
+624 
-638 EAKSTDKLTYQW
+638 
-650 YQIASAESE
+650 
-659 DSDSA
+659 DS
-664 TSTETAIDKAT
+664 
-675 ESTYQIPTGLKA
+675 
-687 GPYNYFCRV
+687 
-696 SCGNDSVKSNTVT
+696 
-709 FTVTQ
+709 
-714 AVAKIIETK
+714 
-723 ADGTTKETYYADWAD
+723 
-738 AMEYLSDS
+738 
-746 YNGKFEGVEKA
+746 
-757 EVILLQDTKC
+757 
-767 SGISSVQSIGDFDG
+767 
-781 QFPKEVIIRSE
+781 
-792 GECHELSGDK
+792 
-802 VTVLKA
+802 
-808 VYETTH
+808 
-814 VYMKNIKVEGSIDLS
+814 
-829 VGATLTLDEGT
+829 
-840 EVVAEDKRIDT
+840 
-851 ISVNE
+851 
-856 SKLIIGDAK
+856 
-865 VSAGI
+865 
-870 ELING
+870 
-875 STLEVKSGALDE
+875 SGALLDISNAE
-887 QIKVTNT
+887 NLTIQDIKVTNNT
-894 GNTAVMEA
+894 GSVIKVSNAKLSMNANIDIAARNTEDGAVSLQNN
-902 GAATPVFSGNG
+902 TTLYLNGNG
-913 ELSIY
+913 SINGKSGKDIAVNESDNKIVIGAEIGKNY
-918 CKNGTSD
+918 CVTITEKGEVDVFHKGNRSVSLYGKRNYKLWLKPDLPEGVSFEEAIPMDKNTDSAT
-925 WSESLKTTGDKKIW
+925 EFEGDKYILRDAKITVNNVICA
-939 YPITLPQGV
+939 YQ
-948 TLPADGENASVVSA
+948 DSNNSV
-962 YKGDTYG
+962 
-969 LYPNGDTTDHSINVP
+969 
-984 GEICSYYLTK
+984 
-994 YGKGT
+994 
-999 NNANLQKIPDGKIT
+999 QKIENNEFTYTGYKLLTHNPD
-1013 MPAAAVTLLAHNT
+1013 A
-1026 DKYGLCANC
+1026 YGLCANC
-1035 GKTDLAKA
+1035 CKTDLAKA
-1043 YENGHLHVE
+1043 YANGHLHVE

-1062 PQILSNITLDTADGS
+1062 PQILSYITLDTADGS
-1077 KTLTAPIYYSGNGN
+1077 AVLTSPSYYSETGKPF
-1091 QNLNSPIGVGGDSPL
+1091 LNSPIGVGGDNPL
-1106 NSDAAEYAVHY
+1106 NSDEADFVEHY
-1117 KNNAEIYTLT
+1117 KNNAEIYTLI

-1146 GNYTGEVTIYFTIGK
+1146 GNYTGEFTVYFTIGK
-1161 GKASLGDI
+1161 GTARLGDI
-1169 DVYTG
+1169 NVHTG
-1174 TYNGKEQ
+1174 SYNGLEQ
-1181 SAWTLLPLQFDAD
+1181 SAWEVIPLQFEAD
-1194 PYDQYQ
+1194 PYDRYQ
-1200 FTEGLIDNNYIS
+1200 FTGLNDGKYIPVCLVPDS
-1212 ACDWSVADRWYESGT
+1212 YKWYGDGT

-1235 YSTDDQKT
+1235 YSTDDKKT

-1248 EFGSSTENIYKITDA
+1248 EFGSTYEEGYKITDA
-1263 GKYPFYLRITGGD
+1263 GEYPFYLRITGEN
-1276 GLFDTLTSEKCIAEI
+1276 GLFGTLTSEKYIAKI
-1291 KPRDLEELSKYYYI
+1291 TSIDLSMLSLYGI
-1305 NVDIP
+1305 TVNVS
-1310 EGLAAYYTGKPVFP
+1310 EGLVAYYTGKPVLP

-1330 TDKSIGNGYTL
+1330 TDSYTKNGYTL
-1341 VKDTDY
+1341 VKDTDF
-1347 TVSGR
+1347 TVSGL
-1352 NNTNIT
+1352 NNTDIT
-1358 DAAALIFTGKGN
+1358 DDATLIFTGKGN
-1370 YSGEIQADNK
+1370 YTGEIQAKNK
-1380 FAVKYA
+1380 FAIKYA

-1399 YQGDVS
+1399 YNGDVS
-1405 VNLSDSDN
+1405 VNFSDSDN
-1413 NSDTDKIVYTGSI
+1413 NSDTGRIVYAGST
-1426 ESGISLGSNLTV
+1426 ESGVSLSSNRAV

-1458 GKNTQTLYIKDE
+1458 GKNTQTFYIKDE
-1470 ANGYIGTPV
+1470 DNGYIGTPV

-1484 IDKTAPVWEDASGN
+1484 IDKTAPVWEDANGN

-1503 IQLKENW
+1503 IQIKENW

-1515 HTISFKHF
+1515 HTISFRHF
-1523 YNDETLDI
+1523 YNDATLEI
-1531 KIRANDAKAGIDTS
+1531 KIRANDAKYGIDTS

-1565 YKVKTAEELDKL
+1565 YKVKTAEELDQL
-1577 SANESDAT
+1577 AAGGTDAT
-1585 IGFVEVQANGNSAV
+1585 VGFVEVQANGTSAV
-1599 TVGNLSKD
+1599 MVGNLSKD

-1637 ILSYVINV
+1637 IPSYAINV
-1645 PEREYVNDTEGTF
+1645 PDEEYVNDTEGTF

-1758 SDLQPTEACT
+1758 SDLQPSEACT

-1800 PVLTGF
+1800 SVLTGF

-1811 QDLTITTPGVAMYGD
+1811 QDLTITPGVAMYGD

-1853 TFIPDAD
+1853 TFIPDAN

-1866 ENHIFRVRPV
+1866 ENYIFRVRPV
-1876 IRKRPITINVADM
+1876 IQKRPITINVADM
-1889 TVGYGEDIPQITDAS
+1889 TMGYGEDIPQITDAS

-1933 ATKESDCGK
+1933 ATRESDCGK
-1942 YSFTVSS
+1942 YSFTISS

-1955 VTAKY
+1955 VMAKY
-1960 YEKLS
+1960 YENLS
-1965 DLSNPRTE
+1965 NLSNPKEE
-1973 GTLTITKAAGEIIQ
+1973 GAITITKAAGEIIKD
-1987 NEGFTA
+1987 EGFTA
-1993 SKTVVYKDPAFSLN
+1993 SKTVVFKDSAFSLN
-2007 VSPNSRE
+2007 VSPNNRE
-2014 GKLTY
+2014 GKLIY
-2019 EVKNSKDTEG
+2019 KVSDSKDIYG
-2029 RTVDDE
+2029 VRVDDDW
-2035 RILSVSDD
+2035 ILSVSDD
-2043 GKVTVKSPGSAKIT
+2043 GKVIVKSAGSAKIT
-2057 IYLPATKNYTAAK
+2057 ISLPESTNYTAATS
-2070 PLTVDVTVNKKA
+2070 LTVQVTVNKRA
-2082 YTVEPVN
+2082 YTVDSIN
-2089 KKYLYSKENE
+2089 KKYLYSRENE
-2099 DAIDLLALLPKD
+2099 DSIDLLALLPAD
-2111 CGSTNF
+2111 CGTVNF
-2117 EASST
+2117 DVIST

-2129 ELPQYKERKLAYKL
+2129 EAPQYKEGKLAYKL
-2143 AMGDIGKKITITVP
+2143 AAGNIGNTASITVP
-2157 LRTDNYVINGN
+2157 VTTENYTINN
-2168 NTLTINLELVEQ
+2168 SNLLVFNLELVEQ

-2227 NAPDYKLEVGERL
+2227 NAPDYKLEVGQRL
-2240 AEWIF
+2240 AEWTFI
-2245 TPDNV
+2245 PDNV

-2260 VTVNKAVPHIVFTPD
+2260 VTVNKAVPHIVLPPD
-2275 PSEQTYRTSAYS
+2275 PPEQIYRISAYS
-2287 REILNGLSK
+2287 VEILNGLSK
-2296 NPGFVIGVDNQ
+2296 NPGIVIGVDDQ
-2307 QIGGIWKWED
+2307 QLGGIWKWED

-2344 AMETVILI
+2344 AMETVTLT

-2405 GTFTWVTADTKLSHQ
+2405 GTFIWVTADTKLSHQ

-2463 MQVDFSCEQVSD
+2463 IKVDFSCEQVSD

-2535 RGEVKATCIAA
+2535 RGEIKATCIAV

-2565 ETAKDSTNHTALT
+2565 ETAKDSMNHAALT

-2602 TTTKPIAKIAAKNDS
+2602 TATKPIAKIAAKNDS
-2617 DAGSSNNSNDSGS
+2617 DAGSSNNSNDSGN

-2645 MQPAKTTPDPSLTS
+2645 MQPAKTTPDPSLTP

-2674 PADNVKKPQRKVPT
+2674 PADNVKKPQRKVLT

-2748 GKDITIEFELDN
+2748 GKDITMQFELDN

-2877 DTVSMEAVEEADE
+2877 DTVSMEAVEEVDE
-2890 TIVADTT
+2890 TLVADTT

>member
-8 TNWKQLFRRILA
+8 TNWRQLFRRTLA
-20 VSLSVAMLGNMV
+20 VSLSIAMFGNMV

-46 ELTIVAFDSLSK
+46 ELTIVAFDPLSK

-103 ETTEAMESTET
+103 ETTETSI
-114 ETESTET
+114 

-135 SSSTETEASTQ
+135 GSSTETEASTQ
-146 TSEEASS
+146 TSEEA
-153 ETSTPESSSEET
+153 TPESSSEET
-165 STQIDSEEVQ
+165 STQTDSEEVQ

-182 QQSQKEEKA
+182 QQSQQEEKA

-367 ILQTIK
+367 ILQNIK

-687 GPYNYFCRV
+687 GTYNYFCRV
-696 SCGNDSVKSNTVT
+696 SCGDDSVKSNTVT
-709 FTVTQ
+709 FTVIQ
-714 AVAKIIETK
+714 AVVKIVETK
-723 ADGTTKETYYADWAD
+723 ADGTMKETYYAEWKD
-738 AMEYLSDS
+738 AIAYLSYSSDDR
-746 YNGKFEGVEKA
+746 FRGVEKA
-757 EVILLQDTKC
+757 EVVLLQDTKC
-767 SGISSVQSIGDFDG
+767 NASMVKGIGDFNSEKL
-781 QFPKEVIIRSE
+781 PKEIIIRSE
-792 GECHELSGDK
+792 GECHKLSGNTGS
-802 VTVLKA
+802 TVLYA
-808 VYETTH
+808 FNNAH
-814 VYMKNIKVEGSIDLS
+814 VVMQNIRVESFVQLRN
-829 VGATLTLDEGT
+829 GATLTLAEKA
-840 EVVAEDKRIDT
+840 EVVAKTRVDT
-851 ISVNE
+851 IDVGS
-856 SKLIIGDAK
+856 STLIIGDAK
-865 VSAGI
+865 VAAGI
-870 ELING
+870 ELNGG
-875 STLEVKSGALDE
+875 STLYVKQGADISGSQSEPDK
-887 QIKVTNT
+887 QINVTNT
-894 GNTAVMEA
+894 GNTVVLEA
-902 GAATPVFSGNG
+902 GAATPVFSGDG
-913 ELSIY
+913 GLSIY
-918 CKNGTSD
+918 CKNDTAD
-925 WSESLKTTGDKKIW
+925 WSTSLKTTGDKKIW
-939 YPITLPQGV
+939 YPITLPEGV
-948 TLPADGENASVVSA
+948 TLPIDGENASVVSV
-962 YKGDTYG
+962 YNGDTYG
-969 LYPNGDTTDHSINVP
+969 LYQNGNTTDHSINVP
-984 GEICSYYLTK
+984 GEICSYYPTK
-994 YGKGT
+994 DG
-999 NNANLQKIPDGKIT
+999 NNNLQKISDSKFT
-1013 MPAAAVTLLAHNT
+1013 MPAAAVTLLEHNT
-1026 DKYGLCANC
+1026 DAYGLCANC

-1043 YENGHLHVE
+1043 YANGHLHVE
-1052 GLTGR
+1052 GLTER

-1062 PQILSNITLDTADGS
+1062 PQILSKVTLDLKDGTT
-1077 KTLTAPIYYSGNGN
+1077 KELIKPNYY
-1091 QNLNSPIGVGGDSPL
+1091 NLNGGSHIGVGGDSPL
-1106 NSDAAEYAVHY
+1106 NSDEAEYVVHY

-1352 NNTNIT
+1352 NNTDIT
-1358 DAAALIFTGKGN
+1358 DAATLIFTGKGN
-1370 YSGEIQADNK
+1370 YSGEIRADNK

-1392 TASKDYW
+1392 TASKGYW
-1399 YQGDVS
+1399 YNGDVS

-1413 NSDTDKIVYTGSI
+1413 NSDTDKIVYTDNI
-1426 ESGISLGSNLTV
+1426 ESGVSLSSNLAV

-1449 ASGYAFTSE
+1449 VSGYAFTSE

-1470 ANGYIGTPV
+1470 DNSYIGTPV

-1484 IDKTAPVWEDASGN
+1484 IDKTAPVWEDANGN

-1503 IQLKENW
+1503 IQIKENW

-1515 HTISFKHF
+1515 HTISFRHF
-1523 YNDETLDI
+1523 YNDATLEI
-1531 KIRANDAKAGIDTS
+1531 KIRANDAKYGIDTS

-1599 TVGNLSKD
+1599 MVGNLSKD

-1637 ILSYVINV
+1637 IPSYAINV
-1645 PEREYVNDTEGTF
+1645 PDEEYVNDTEGTF

-1692 DYYKKLAVSSSYEN
+1692 DYYKKLADSSSYDN

-1800 PVLTGF
+1800 SVLTGF

-1811 QDLTITTPGVAMYGD
+1811 QDLTITPGVAMYGD

-1853 TFIPDAD
+1853 TFIPDAN

-1866 ENHIFRVRPV
+1866 KNHIFRVRPV
-1876 IRKRPITINVADM
+1876 IQKRPITINVADM
-1889 TVGYGEDIPQITDAS
+1889 TMGYGEDIPQITDAS

-1933 ATKESDCGK
+1933 ATRESDCGK
-1942 YSFTVSS
+1942 YSFTISS

-1955 VTAKY
+1955 VMAKY
-1960 YEKLS
+1960 YEN
-1965 DLSNPRTE
+1965 LSNLSNSKEE
-1973 GTLTITKAAGEIIQ
+1973 GAITITKAAGEIIQ

-2227 NAPDYKLEVGERL
+2227 NAPDYKLKVGQRL
-2240 AEWIF
+2240 AEWTFI
-2245 TPDNV
+2245 PDNV

-2275 PSEQTYRTSAYS
+2275 PPEQIYRTSAYS

-2296 NPGFVIGVDNQ
+2296 NPGTVIGVDNQ

-2435 TASYE
+2435 TTSYE
-2440 TVSGTFTI
+2440 TVKGAFTI
-2448 AVNKAQNPPQIPSSK
+2448 TVNKAQNPPQIPSSK

-2588 EEGVMTYECSACGY
+2588 EEGVMTYECSDCGY
-2602 TTTKPIAKIAAKNDS
+2602 ITTKPIAKIAAKNDA
-2617 DAGSSNNSNDSGS
+2617 DAGSFNNSNDSGS

-2636 FMNNVHKDV
+2636 SMNNVHKDV
-2645 MQPAKTTPDPSLTS
+2645 TQPAKTTPALDPSLTP
-2659 ILTPAPIPDPVQPTQ
+2659 ILTPTPIPDPVQPTQ
-2674 PADNVKKPQRKVPT
+2674 PADNVKKPQRKAQT

-2748 GKDITIEFELDN
+2748 GKDITMQFELDN

-2890 TIVADTT
+2890 TLVADTT

>member
-8 TNWKQLFRRILA
+8 TNWRQLFRRTLA
-20 VSLSVAMLGNMV
+20 VSLSIAMFGNMV

-46 ELTIVAFDSLSK
+46 ELTIVAFDPLSK

-135 SSSTETEASTQ
+135 GSSTETEASTQ

-153 ETSTPESSSEET
+153 EEATPESSSEET
-165 STQIDSEEVQ
+165 FTQTDSEEVQ
-175 KADEDVD
+175 KADEDAD
-182 QQSQKEEKA
+182 QQSQQEEKA

-316 GEYGVA
+316 GEYEVV
-322 TLDNELVEVSIN
+322 TLEDDLVEVTIN
-334 DKTTRYAALEDACD
+334 GTATHYSSWDSAMEALQNASKDSNLDKAKVD
-348 AISEAV
+348 
-354 NAATDGNLAITLK
+354 
-367 ILQTIK
+367 ILLI
-373 LNSGYNWT
+373 
-381 LNGENKNI
+381 
-389 TMTVDLNG
+389 
-397 QEIGCYYGS
+397 
-406 VWGGS
+406 
-411 GANALNMHFQ
+411 
-421 NIKVILKD
+421 KD
-429 TDKSS
+429 TTTS
-434 SNGKLHGTFY
+434 
-444 VENYSNFTLDN
+444 
-455 TYCQVLQIG
+455 
-464 GGTAVLEGGEC
+464 
-475 PYLYVGS
+475 
-482 SKTASN
+482 AS
-488 ENAQCQVKGGTYEN
+488 ASIDFK
-502 IVVYGGAELSI
+502 GAE
-513 EGDATSVQSIKA
+513 
-525 VHYIQS
+525 
-531 DDSTDKDVKATV
+531 
-543 NLRGGTYKTVTTKPR
+543 VTLHS
-558 NAEDVKDES
+558 A
-567 KGYALSNMLAPGY
+567 G
-580 GFLSQDNE
+580 E
-588 ESVDLTDKTE
+588 EPK
-598 ITNVK
+598 
-603 VVPVAITI
+603 TI
-611 TKQPSIASNKNTV
+611 TG
-624 LEHYTAEEAPKLTI
+624 
-638 EAKSTDKLTYQW
+638 
-650 YQIASAESE
+650 
-659 DSDSA
+659 DS
-664 TSTETAIDKAT
+664 
-675 ESTYQIPTGLKA
+675 
-687 GPYNYFCRV
+687 
-696 SCGNDSVKSNTVT
+696 
-709 FTVTQ
+709 
-714 AVAKIIETK
+714 
-723 ADGTTKETYYADWAD
+723 
-738 AMEYLSDS
+738 
-746 YNGKFEGVEKA
+746 
-757 EVILLQDTKC
+757 
-767 SGISSVQSIGDFDG
+767 
-781 QFPKEVIIRSE
+781 
-792 GECHELSGDK
+792 
-802 VTVLKA
+802 
-808 VYETTH
+808 
-814 VYMKNIKVEGSIDLS
+814 
-829 VGATLTLDEGT
+829 
-840 EVVAEDKRIDT
+840 
-851 ISVNE
+851 
-856 SKLIIGDAK
+856 
-865 VSAGI
+865 
-870 ELING
+870 
-875 STLEVKSGALDE
+875 SGALLDISNAE
-887 QIKVTNT
+887 NLTIQDIKVTNDT
-894 GNTAVMEA
+894 GSVIKVSDAKLCTNANIAIEASNAEDGAVNLQNNT
-902 GAATPVFSGNG
+902 TLYLNGNG
-913 ELSIY
+913 SINGKSGKDIAVNESDNKIVIGAEIGKNY
-918 CKNGTSD
+918 CVTITEKGEVDVFHKGNRSVSLYGKRNYKLWLKPDLPEGVSFEEAIPMDKNTDSAT
-925 WSESLKTTGDKKIW
+925 EFEGDKYILRDAKITVNNVICA
-939 YPITLPQGV
+939 YQ
-948 TLPADGENASVVSA
+948 DSNNSV
-962 YKGDTYG
+962 
-969 LYPNGDTTDHSINVP
+969 
-984 GEICSYYLTK
+984 
-994 YGKGT
+994 
-999 NNANLQKIPDGKIT
+999 QKIENNEFTYTGYKLLTHNPD
-1013 MPAAAVTLLAHNT
+1013 A
-1026 DKYGLCANC
+1026 YGLCANC
-1035 GKTDLAKA
+1035 CKTDLAKA
-1043 YENGHLHVE
+1043 YANGHLHVE

-1062 PQILSNITLDTADGS
+1062 PQILSYITLDTADGTT
-1077 KTLTAPIYYSGNGN
+1077 KELVKPNYYN
-1091 QNLNSPIGVGGDSPL
+1091 QNGATFLNSPIGVGGDNPL
-1106 NSDAAEYAVHY
+1106 NSDEADFVEHY
-1117 KNNAEIYTLT
+1117 KNNAEIYTLI

-1146 GNYTGEVTIYFTIGK
+1146 GNYTGEFTVYFTIGK
-1161 GKASLGDI
+1161 GTARLGDI
-1169 DVYTG
+1169 NVHTG
-1174 TYNGKEQ
+1174 SYNGLEQ
-1181 SAWTLLPLQFDAD
+1181 SAWEVIPLQFEAD
-1194 PYDQYQ
+1194 PYDRYQ
-1200 FTEGLIDNNYIS
+1200 FTGLNDGKYIPVCLVPDS
-1212 ACDWSVADRWYESGT
+1212 YKWYGDGT

-1235 YSTDDQKT
+1235 YSTDDKKT

-1248 EFGSSTENIYKITDA
+1248 EFGSTYEEGYKITDA
-1263 GKYPFYLRITGGD
+1263 GEYPFYLRITGEN
-1276 GLFDTLTSEKCIAEI
+1276 GLFGTLTSEKYIAKI
-1291 KPRDLEELSKYYYI
+1291 TPIDLSMLSLYGI
-1305 NVDIP
+1305 TVNVS
-1310 EGLAAYYTGKPVFP
+1310 EGLVAYYTGKPVLP

-1330 TDKSIGNGYTL
+1330 TDSYTKNGYTL
-1341 VKDTDY
+1341 VKDTDF
-1347 TVSGR
+1347 TVSGL
-1352 NNTNIT
+1352 NNTDIT
-1358 DAAALIFTGKGN
+1358 DDATLIFTGKGN
-1370 YSGEIQADNK
+1370 YTGEIQAKNK
-1380 FAVKYA
+1380 FAIKYA

-1399 YQGDVS
+1399 YNGDVS
-1405 VNLSDSDN
+1405 VNFSDSDN
-1413 NSDTDKIVYTGSI
+1413 NSDTGRIVYAGST
-1426 ESGISLGSNLTV
+1426 ESGVSLSSNRAV

-1484 IDKTAPVWEDASGN
+1484 IDKTAPVWEDANGN

-1503 IQLKENW
+1503 IQIKENW

-1515 HTISFKHF
+1515 HTISFRHF
-1523 YNDETLDI
+1523 YNDATLEI
-1531 KIRANDAKAGIDTS
+1531 KIRANDAKYGIDTS

-1565 YKVKTAEELDKL
+1565 YKVKTAEELDQL
-1577 SANESDAT
+1577 AAGGTDAT
-1585 IGFVEVQANGNSAV
+1585 VGFVEVQANGTSAV
-1599 TVGNLSKD
+1599 MVGNLSKD

-1637 ILSYVINV
+1637 IPSYAINV
-1645 PEREYVNDTEGTF
+1645 PDEEYVNDTEGTF

-1758 SDLQPTEACT
+1758 SDLQPSEACT

-1800 PVLTGF
+1800 SVLTGF

-1811 QDLTITTPGVAMYGD
+1811 QDLTITPGVAMYGD

-1832 WKITETNTTPLQMN
+1832 WKITETNTMPLQMN

-1853 TFIPDAD
+1853 TFIPDAN

-1876 IRKRPITINVADM
+1876 IQKRPITINVADM
-1889 TVGYGEDIPQITDAS
+1889 TMGYGEDIPQITDAS

-1933 ATKESDCGK
+1933 ATRESDCGK
-1942 YSFTVSS
+1942 YSFTISS

-1955 VTAKY
+1955 VMAKY
-1960 YEKLS
+1960 YENLS
-1965 DLSNPRTE
+1965 NLSNPKEE
-1973 GTLTITKAAGEIIQ
+1973 GAITITKAAGEIIKD
-1987 NEGFTA
+1987 EGFTA
-1993 SKTVVYKDPAFSLN
+1993 SKTVVFKDSAFSLN
-2007 VSPNSRE
+2007 VSPNNRE
-2014 GKLTY
+2014 GKLIY
-2019 EVKNSKDTEG
+2019 KVSDSKDIYG
-2029 RTVDDE
+2029 VRVDDDW
-2035 RILSVSDD
+2035 ILSVSDD
-2043 GKVTVKSPGSAKIT
+2043 GKVIVKSAGSAKIT
-2057 IYLPATKNYTAAK
+2057 ISLPESTNYTAATS
-2070 PLTVDVTVNKKA
+2070 LTVQVTVNKRA
-2082 YTVEPVN
+2082 YTVDSIN
-2089 KKYLYSKENE
+2089 KKYLYSRENE
-2099 DAIDLLALLPKD
+2099 DSIDLLALLPAD
-2111 CGSTNF
+2111 CGTVNF
-2117 EASST
+2117 DVIST

-2129 ELPQYKERKLAYKL
+2129 EAPQYKEGKLAYKL
-2143 AMGDIGKKITITVP
+2143 AAGNIGNTATITVP
-2157 LRTDNYVINGN
+2157 VTTENYTINNGN
-2168 NTLTINLELVEQ
+2168 SLIFNLELVEQ

-2275 PSEQTYRTSAYS
+2275 PPEQIYRISAYS
-2287 REILNGLSK
+2287 VEILNGLSK
-2296 NPGFVIGVDNQ
+2296 NPGMVIGVDDQ
-2307 QIGGIWKWED
+2307 QLGGIWKWED

-2344 AMETVILI
+2344 AMETVTLT

-2463 MQVDFSCEQVSD
+2463 IKVDFSCEQVSD

-2535 RGEVKATCIAA
+2535 RGEIKATCIAV

-2565 ETAKDSTNHTALT
+2565 ETAKDSMNHAALT

-2602 TTTKPIAKIAAKNDS
+2602 TATKPIAKIAAKNDS
-2617 DAGSSNNSNDSGS
+2617 DAGSSNNSNDSGN

-2645 MQPAKTTPDPSLTS
+2645 MQPAKTTPDPSLTP

-2748 GKDITIEFELDN
+2748 GKDITMQFELDN

-2852 CADEIDETGQ
+2852 CADEINETGQ

-2877 DTVSMEAVEEADE
+2877 DTVSMEAVEEVDE
-2890 TIVADTT
+2890 TLVADTT

>member
-8 TNWKQLFRRILA
+8 TNWRQLFRRTLA
-20 VSLSVAMLGNMV
+20 VSLSIAMFGNMV

-46 ELTIVAFDSLSK
+46 ELTIVAFDPLSK

-135 SSSTETEASTQ
+135 GSSTETEASTQ

-153 ETSTPESSSEET
+153 EEATPESSSEET
-165 STQIDSEEVQ
+165 FTQTDSEEVQ
-175 KADEDVD
+175 KADEDAD
-182 QQSQKEEKA
+182 QQSQQEEKA

-316 GEYGVA
+316 GEYEVV
-322 TLDNELVEVSIN
+322 TLEDDLVEVTIN
-334 DKTTRYAALEDACD
+334 GTATHYSSWDSAMEALQNASKDSNLDKAKVD
-348 AISEAV
+348 
-354 NAATDGNLAITLK
+354 
-367 ILQTIK
+367 ILLI
-373 LNSGYNWT
+373 
-381 LNGENKNI
+381 
-389 TMTVDLNG
+389 
-397 QEIGCYYGS
+397 
-406 VWGGS
+406 
-411 GANALNMHFQ
+411 
-421 NIKVILKD
+421 KD
-429 TDKSS
+429 TTTS
-434 SNGKLHGTFY
+434 
-444 VENYSNFTLDN
+444 
-455 TYCQVLQIG
+455 
-464 GGTAVLEGGEC
+464 
-475 PYLYVGS
+475 
-482 SKTASN
+482 AS
-488 ENAQCQVKGGTYEN
+488 ASIDFK
-502 IVVYGGAELSI
+502 GAE
-513 EGDATSVQSIKA
+513 
-525 VHYIQS
+525 
-531 DDSTDKDVKATV
+531 
-543 NLRGGTYKTVTTKPR
+543 VTLHS
-558 NAEDVKDES
+558 A
-567 KGYALSNMLAPGY
+567 G
-580 GFLSQDNE
+580 E
-588 ESVDLTDKTE
+588 EPK
-598 ITNVK
+598 
-603 VVPVAITI
+603 TI
-611 TKQPSIASNKNTV
+611 TG
-624 LEHYTAEEAPKLTI
+624 
-638 EAKSTDKLTYQW
+638 
-650 YQIASAESE
+650 
-659 DSDSA
+659 DS
-664 TSTETAIDKAT
+664 
-675 ESTYQIPTGLKA
+675 
-687 GPYNYFCRV
+687 
-696 SCGNDSVKSNTVT
+696 
-709 FTVTQ
+709 
-714 AVAKIIETK
+714 
-723 ADGTTKETYYADWAD
+723 
-738 AMEYLSDS
+738 
-746 YNGKFEGVEKA
+746 
-757 EVILLQDTKC
+757 
-767 SGISSVQSIGDFDG
+767 
-781 QFPKEVIIRSE
+781 
-792 GECHELSGDK
+792 
-802 VTVLKA
+802 
-808 VYETTH
+808 
-814 VYMKNIKVEGSIDLS
+814 
-829 VGATLTLDEGT
+829 
-840 EVVAEDKRIDT
+840 
-851 ISVNE
+851 
-856 SKLIIGDAK
+856 
-865 VSAGI
+865 
-870 ELING
+870 
-875 STLEVKSGALDE
+875 SGALLDISNAE
-887 QIKVTNT
+887 NLIIQDIKVTNNT
-894 GNTAVMEA
+894 GSVIKVSNAKLSMNANIDIAACNAEDGAVSLQNNT
-902 GAATPVFSGNG
+902 TLYLNGNG
-913 ELSIY
+913 SINGKSGKDIAVNESDNKIVIGAEIGKNY
-918 CKNGTSD
+918 CVTITEQGEVDVFHKGNRSVSLYGKRNYKLWLKPDLPEGVSFEEAIPMDKNTDSAT
-925 WSESLKTTGDKKIW
+925 EFEGDKYI
-939 YPITLPQGV
+939 LRD
-948 TLPADGENASVVSA
+948 A
-962 YKGDTYG
+962 
-969 LYPNGDTTDHSINVP
+969 
-984 GEICSYYLTK
+984 
-994 YGKGT
+994 
-999 NNANLQKIPDGKIT
+999 KIT
-1013 MPAAAVTLLAHNT
+1013 VNNVICAYQDSNNSVRKIENNEFTYTGYKLLTHNP
-1026 DKYGLCANC
+1026 DAYGLCANC
-1035 GKTDLAKA
+1035 GKIDLAKA
-1043 YENGHLHVE
+1043 YANGHLHVE

-1062 PQILSNITLDTADGS
+1062 PQILSYITLDTADGS
-1077 KTLTAPIYYSGNGN
+1077 AVLTSPSYYSETGKPF
-1091 QNLNSPIGVGGDSPL
+1091 LNSPIGVGGDNPL
-1106 NSDAAEYAVHY
+1106 NSDEADFVEHY
-1117 KNNAEIYTLT
+1117 KNNAEIYTLI

-1146 GNYTGEVTIYFTIGK
+1146 GNYTGEFTVYFTIGK
-1161 GKASLGDI
+1161 GTARLGDI
-1169 DVYTG
+1169 NVHTG
-1174 TYNGKEQ
+1174 SYNGLEQ
-1181 SAWTLLPLQFDAD
+1181 SAWEVIPLQFEAD
-1194 PYDQYQ
+1194 PYDRYQ
-1200 FTEGLIDNNYIS
+1200 FTGLNDGKYIPVCLVTDS
-1212 ACDWSVADRWYESGT
+1212 YKWYGDGT

-1235 YSTDDQKT
+1235 YSTDDKKT

-1248 EFGSSTENIYKITDA
+1248 EFGSTYEEGYKITDA
-1263 GKYPFYLRITGGD
+1263 GEYPFYIRITGEND
-1276 GLFDTLTSEKCIAEI
+1276 LFGTLISEKYIAII
-1291 KPRDLEELSKYYYI
+1291 KPKDLSKREQYGIY
-1305 NVDIP
+1305 VDMP
-1310 EGLAAYYTGKPVFP
+1310 ESLVAYYTGKPVFP
-1324 ASGYQI
+1324 TSGYQI
-1330 TDKSIGNGYTL
+1330 TDKYTKNGYTL

-1352 NNTNIT
+1352 NNTDIT
-1358 DAAALIFTGKGN
+1358 DDATLVFTGKGN
-1370 YSGEIQADNK
+1370 YTGEIQAKNK
-1380 FAVKYA
+1380 FAIKYA

-1399 YQGDVS
+1399 YNGDVS
-1405 VNLSDSDN
+1405 VNFSDSDN
-1413 NSDTDKIVYTGSI
+1413 NSDTGRIVYAGST
-1426 ESGISLGSNLTV
+1426 ESGVSLSSNRAV

-1458 GKNTQTLYIKDE
+1458 GKNTQTFYIKDE
-1470 ANGYIGTPV
+1470 DNGYIGTPV

-1484 IDKTAPVWEDASGN
+1484 IDKTAPVWEDANGN

-1503 IQLKENW
+1503 IQIKENW

-1515 HTISFKHF
+1515 HTISFRHF
-1523 YNDETLDI
+1523 YNDATLEI
-1531 KIRANDAKAGIDTS
+1531 KIRANDAKYGIDTS

-1565 YKVKTAEELDKL
+1565 YKVKTAEELDRL
-1577 SANESDAT
+1577 AAGGTDAT
-1585 IGFVEVQANGNSAV
+1585 VGFVEVQANGTSAV
-1599 TVGNLSKD
+1599 MVGNLSKD

-1637 ILSYVINV
+1637 IPSYAINV
-1645 PEREYVNDTEGTF
+1645 PDEEYVNDTEGTF

-1758 SDLQPTEACT
+1758 SDLQPSEACT

-1800 PVLTGF
+1800 SVLTGF

-1811 QDLTITTPGVAMYGD
+1811 QDLTITPGVAMYGD

-1853 TFIPDAD
+1853 TFIPDAN

-1876 IRKRPITINVADM
+1876 IQKRPITINVADM
-1889 TVGYGEDIPQITDAS
+1889 TMGYGEDIPQITDAS

-1933 ATKESDCGK
+1933 ATRESDCGK
-1942 YSFTVSS
+1942 YSFTISS

-1955 VTAKY
+1955 VMAKY
-1960 YEKLS
+1960 YENLS
-1965 DLSNPRTE
+1965 NLSNPKEE
-1973 GTLTITKAAGEIIQ
+1973 GAITITKAAGEIIKD
-1987 NEGFTA
+1987 EGFTA
-1993 SKTVVYKDPAFSLN
+1993 SKTVVFKDSAFSLN
-2007 VSPNSRE
+2007 VSPNNRE
-2014 GKLTY
+2014 GKLIY
-2019 EVKNSKDTEG
+2019 KVSDSKDIYG
-2029 RTVDDE
+2029 VRVDDDW
-2035 RILSVSDD
+2035 ILSVSDD
-2043 GKVTVKSPGSAKIT
+2043 GKVIVKSAGSAKIT
-2057 IYLPATKNYTAAK
+2057 ISLPESTNYTAATS
-2070 PLTVDVTVNKKA
+2070 LTVQVTVNKRA
-2082 YTVEPVN
+2082 YTVDSIN
-2089 KKYLYSKENE
+2089 KKYLYSRENE
-2099 DAIDLLALLPKD
+2099 DSIDLLALLPAD
-2111 CGSTNF
+2111 CGTVNF
-2117 EASST
+2117 DVIST

-2129 ELPQYKERKLAYKL
+2129 EAPQYKEGKLAYKL
-2143 AMGDIGKKITITVP
+2143 AAGNIGNTATITVP
-2157 LRTDNYVINGN
+2157 VTTENYTINNGN
-2168 NTLTINLELVEQ
+2168 SLIFNLELVEQ

-2275 PSEQTYRTSAYS
+2275 PPEQIYRTSAYS
-2287 REILNGLSK
+2287 VEILNGLSK
-2296 NPGFVIGVDNQ
+2296 NPGIVIGVDDQ
-2307 QIGGIWKWED
+2307 QLGGIWKWED

-2327 ERRVY
+2327 ERRIY
-2332 FEPLDTQHYENS
+2332 FEPLDMQHYENS

-2381 GSAIYGDGRGNRGS
+2381 GTVIYGDGRGNRGS
-2395 DDAYGNETIS
+2395 DDAYGNETVS
-2405 GTFTWVTADTKLSHQ
+2405 GTFTWVTADMKLSHQ

-2435 TASYE
+2435 TTSYE
-2440 TVSGTFTI
+2440 TAKGTFTI
-2448 AVNKAQNPPQIPSSK
+2448 TVNKAQNPPQIPSSK

-2475 VKLPTGWIW
+2475 VKLPTGWMW

-2565 ETAKDSTNHTALT
+2565 ETAKDSTNHAALT

-2602 TTTKPIAKIAAKNDS
+2602 TTTKPIAKIAAKNDA
-2617 DAGSSNNSNDSGS
+2617 DAGSSNNSNDSEN

-2636 FMNNVHKDV
+2636 SMNNVHKDV
-2645 MQPAKTTPDPSLTS
+2645 MQPAKTTPAPDPSLTP

-2674 PADNVKKPQRKVPT
+2674 PADNVKKPQRKAQA

-2732 MNGSSVVP
+2732 MNGSSVVH

-2748 GKDITIEFELDN
+2748 GKDITMQFELDN

-2811 LAYDG
+2811 LAYEG

-2890 TIVADTT
+2890 TFATDTT

>member
-8 TNWKQLFRRILA
+8 TNWRQLFRRTLA
-20 VSLSVAMLGNMV
+20 VSLSIAMFGNMV

-46 ELTIVAFDSLSK
+46 ELTIVAFDPLSK

-135 SSSTETEASTQ
+135 GSSTETEASTQ

-153 ETSTPESSSEET
+153 EEATPESSSEET
-165 STQIDSEEVQ
+165 FTQTDSEEVQ
-175 KADEDVD
+175 KADEDAD
-182 QQSQKEEKA
+182 QQSQQEEKA

-316 GEYGVA
+316 GEYEVV
-322 TLDNELVEVSIN
+322 TLEDDLVEVTIN
-334 DKTTRYAALEDACD
+334 GTATHYSSWDSAMEALQNASKDSNLDKAKVD
-348 AISEAV
+348 
-354 NAATDGNLAITLK
+354 
-367 ILQTIK
+367 ILLI
-373 LNSGYNWT
+373 
-381 LNGENKNI
+381 
-389 TMTVDLNG
+389 
-397 QEIGCYYGS
+397 
-406 VWGGS
+406 
-411 GANALNMHFQ
+411 
-421 NIKVILKD
+421 KD
-429 TDKSS
+429 TTTS
-434 SNGKLHGTFY
+434 
-444 VENYSNFTLDN
+444 
-455 TYCQVLQIG
+455 
-464 GGTAVLEGGEC
+464 
-475 PYLYVGS
+475 
-482 SKTASN
+482 AS
-488 ENAQCQVKGGTYEN
+488 ASIDFK
-502 IVVYGGAELSI
+502 GAE
-513 EGDATSVQSIKA
+513 
-525 VHYIQS
+525 
-531 DDSTDKDVKATV
+531 
-543 NLRGGTYKTVTTKPR
+543 VTLHS
-558 NAEDVKDES
+558 A
-567 KGYALSNMLAPGY
+567 G
-580 GFLSQDNE
+580 E
-588 ESVDLTDKTE
+588 EPK
-598 ITNVK
+598 
-603 VVPVAITI
+603 TI
-611 TKQPSIASNKNTV
+611 TG
-624 LEHYTAEEAPKLTI
+624 
-638 EAKSTDKLTYQW
+638 
-650 YQIASAESE
+650 
-659 DSDSA
+659 DS
-664 TSTETAIDKAT
+664 
-675 ESTYQIPTGLKA
+675 
-687 GPYNYFCRV
+687 
-696 SCGNDSVKSNTVT
+696 
-709 FTVTQ
+709 
-714 AVAKIIETK
+714 
-723 ADGTTKETYYADWAD
+723 
-738 AMEYLSDS
+738 
-746 YNGKFEGVEKA
+746 
-757 EVILLQDTKC
+757 
-767 SGISSVQSIGDFDG
+767 
-781 QFPKEVIIRSE
+781 
-792 GECHELSGDK
+792 
-802 VTVLKA
+802 
-808 VYETTH
+808 
-814 VYMKNIKVEGSIDLS
+814 
-829 VGATLTLDEGT
+829 
-840 EVVAEDKRIDT
+840 
-851 ISVNE
+851 
-856 SKLIIGDAK
+856 
-865 VSAGI
+865 
-870 ELING
+870 
-875 STLEVKSGALDE
+875 SGALLDISNAE
-887 QIKVTNT
+887 NLTIQDIKVTNNT
-894 GNTAVMEA
+894 GSVIKVSNAKLSMNANIDIAARNTEDGAVSLQNN
-902 GAATPVFSGNG
+902 TTLYLNGNG
-913 ELSIY
+913 SINGKSGKDIAVNESDNKIVIGAEIGKNY
-918 CKNGTSD
+918 CVTITEKGEVDVFHKGNRSVSLYGKRNYKLWLKPDLPEGVSFEEAIPMDKNTDSAT
-925 WSESLKTTGDKKIW
+925 EFEGDKYILRDAKITVNNVICA
-939 YPITLPQGV
+939 YQ
-948 TLPADGENASVVSA
+948 DSNNSV
-962 YKGDTYG
+962 
-969 LYPNGDTTDHSINVP
+969 
-984 GEICSYYLTK
+984 
-994 YGKGT
+994 
-999 NNANLQKIPDGKIT
+999 QKIENNEFTYTGYKLLTHNPD
-1013 MPAAAVTLLAHNT
+1013 A
-1026 DKYGLCANC
+1026 YGLCANC

-1043 YENGHLHVE
+1043 YANGHLHVE

-1062 PQILSNITLDTADGS
+1062 PQILSYITLDTADGS
-1077 KTLTAPIYYSGNGN
+1077 AVLTSPSYYSETGKPF
-1091 QNLNSPIGVGGDSPL
+1091 LNSPIGVGGDNPL
-1106 NSDAAEYAVHY
+1106 NSDEADFVEHY
-1117 KNNAEIYTLT
+1117 KNNAEIYTLI

-1146 GNYTGEVTIYFTIGK
+1146 GNYTGEFTVYFTIGK
-1161 GKASLGDI
+1161 GTARLGDI
-1169 DVYTG
+1169 NVHTG
-1174 TYNGKEQ
+1174 SYNGLVQ
-1181 SAWTLLPLQFDAD
+1181 SAWEVIPLQFEAD
-1194 PYDQYQ
+1194 PYDRYQ
-1200 FTEGLIDNNYIS
+1200 FTGLNDGKYIPVCLVTGS
-1212 ACDWSVADRWYESGT
+1212 YKWYGDGT

-1235 YSTDDQKT
+1235 YSTDDKKT

-1248 EFGSSTENIYKITDA
+1248 EFGSTYEEGYKITDA
-1263 GKYPFYLRITGGD
+1263 GEYPFYLRITGEN
-1276 GLFDTLTSEKCIAEI
+1276 GLFGTLTSEKYIAKI
-1291 KPRDLEELSKYYYI
+1291 TPIDLSMLSLYGI
-1305 NVDIP
+1305 TVNVS
-1310 EGLAAYYTGKPVFP
+1310 EGLVAYYTGKPVLP

-1330 TDKSIGNGYTL
+1330 TDSYTKNGYTL
-1341 VKDTDY
+1341 VKDTDF
-1347 TVSGR
+1347 TVSGL
-1352 NNTNIT
+1352 NNTDIT
-1358 DAAALIFTGKGN
+1358 DDATLIFTGKGN
-1370 YSGEIQADNK
+1370 YTGEIQAEKK
-1380 FAVKYA
+1380 FAIKYA

-1399 YQGDVS
+1399 YNGDVS
-1405 VNLSDSDN
+1405 VNFSDSDN
-1413 NSDTDKIVYTGSI
+1413 NSDTGRIVYAGST
-1426 ESGISLGSNLTV
+1426 ESGVSLSSNRAV

-1458 GKNTQTLYIKDE
+1458 GKNTQTFYIKDE
-1470 ANGYIGTPV
+1470 DNGYIGTPV

-1484 IDKTAPVWEDASGN
+1484 IDKTAPVWEDANGN

-1503 IQLKENW
+1503 IQIKENW

-1515 HTISFKHF
+1515 HTISFRHF
-1523 YNDETLDI
+1523 YNDATLEI
-1531 KIRANDAKAGIDTS
+1531 KIRANDAKYGIDTS

-1565 YKVKTAEELDKL
+1565 YKVKTAEELDQL
-1577 SANESDAT
+1577 AAGGTDAT
-1585 IGFVEVQANGNSAV
+1585 VGFVEVQANGTSAV
-1599 TVGNLSKD
+1599 MVGNLSKD

-1637 ILSYVINV
+1637 IPSYAINV
-1645 PEREYVNDTEGTF
+1645 PDEEYVNDTEGTF

-1758 SDLQPTEACT
+1758 SDLQPSEACT

-1800 PVLTGF
+1800 SVLTGF

-1811 QDLTITTPGVAMYGD
+1811 QDLTITPGVAMYGD

-1853 TFIPDAD
+1853 TFIPDAN

-1876 IRKRPITINVADM
+1876 IQKRPITINVADM
-1889 TVGYGEDIPQITDAS
+1889 TMGYGEDIPQITDAS

-1933 ATKESDCGK
+1933 ATRESDCGK
-1942 YSFTVSS
+1942 YSFTISS

-1955 VTAKY
+1955 VMAKY
-1960 YEKLS
+1960 YENLS
-1965 DLSNPRTE
+1965 NLSNPKEE
-1973 GTLTITKAAGEIIQ
+1973 GAITITKAAGEIIKD
-1987 NEGFTA
+1987 EGFTA
-1993 SKTVVYKDPAFSLN
+1993 SKTVVFKDSAFSLN
-2007 VSPNSRE
+2007 VSPNNRE
-2014 GKLTY
+2014 GKLIY
-2019 EVKNSKDTEG
+2019 KVSDSKDIYG
-2029 RTVDDE
+2029 VRVDDDW
-2035 RILSVSDD
+2035 ILSVSDD
-2043 GKVTVKSPGSAKIT
+2043 GKVIVKSAGSAKIT
-2057 IYLPATKNYTAAK
+2057 ISLPESTNYTAATS
-2070 PLTVDVTVNKKA
+2070 LTVQVTVNKRA
-2082 YTVEPVN
+2082 YTVDSIN
-2089 KKYLYSKENE
+2089 KKYLYSRENE
-2099 DAIDLLALLPKD
+2099 DSIDLLALLPAD
-2111 CGSTNF
+2111 CGTVNF
-2117 EASST
+2117 DVIST

-2129 ELPQYKERKLAYKL
+2129 EAPQYKEGKLAYKL
-2143 AMGDIGKKITITVP
+2143 AAGNIGNTATITVP
-2157 LRTDNYVINGN
+2157 VTTENYTINNGN
-2168 NTLTINLELVEQ
+2168 SLIFNLELVEQ

-2275 PSEQTYRTSAYS
+2275 PPEQIYRISAYS
-2287 REILNGLSK
+2287 VEILNGLSK
-2296 NPGFVIGVDNQ
+2296 NPGSVIGVDDQ
-2307 QIGGIWKWED
+2307 QLGGIWKWED

-2344 AMETVILI
+2344 AMETVTLT

-2463 MQVDFSCEQVSD
+2463 IKVDFSCEQVSD

-2535 RGEVKATCIAA
+2535 RGEIKATCIAV

-2565 ETAKDSTNHTALT
+2565 ETAKDSMNHAALT

-2602 TTTKPIAKIAAKNDS
+2602 TATKPIAKIAAKNDS
-2617 DAGSSNNSNDSGS
+2617 DAGSSNNSNDSGN

-2645 MQPAKTTPDPSLTS
+2645 MQPAKTTPDPSLTP

-2674 PADNVKKPQRKVPT
+2674 PADNVKKSQRKVPT

-2748 GKDITIEFELDN
+2748 GKDITMQFELDN

-2877 DTVSMEAVEEADE
+2877 DTVSMEPVEEADE

>member
-8 TNWKQLFRRILA
+8 INWKQLFRRTLA
-20 VSLSVAMLGNMV
+20 VSLSVAMLGSLV

-37 SVDAQTTEE
+37 SADAQTTEE

-58 DIREQKLEIGA
+58 DIREQKLETGA

-135 SSSTETEASTQ
+135 GSSTETEASTQ

-153 ETSTPESSSEET
+153 EEATPESSSEET
-165 STQIDSEEVQ
+165 FTQTDSEEVQ
-175 KADEDVD
+175 KADEDAD
-182 QQSQKEEKA
+182 QQSQQEEKA

-316 GEYGVA
+316 GEYEVV
-322 TLDNELVEVSIN
+322 TLEDDLVEVTIN
-334 DKTTRYAALEDACD
+334 GTATHYSSWDSAMEALQNASKDSNLDKAKVD
-348 AISEAV
+348 
-354 NAATDGNLAITLK
+354 
-367 ILQTIK
+367 ILLI
-373 LNSGYNWT
+373 
-381 LNGENKNI
+381 
-389 TMTVDLNG
+389 
-397 QEIGCYYGS
+397 
-406 VWGGS
+406 
-411 GANALNMHFQ
+411 
-421 NIKVILKD
+421 KD
-429 TDKSS
+429 TTTS
-434 SNGKLHGTFY
+434 
-444 VENYSNFTLDN
+444 
-455 TYCQVLQIG
+455 
-464 GGTAVLEGGEC
+464 
-475 PYLYVGS
+475 
-482 SKTASN
+482 AS
-488 ENAQCQVKGGTYEN
+488 ASIDFK
-502 IVVYGGAELSI
+502 GAE
-513 EGDATSVQSIKA
+513 
-525 VHYIQS
+525 
-531 DDSTDKDVKATV
+531 
-543 NLRGGTYKTVTTKPR
+543 VTLHS
-558 NAEDVKDES
+558 A
-567 KGYALSNMLAPGY
+567 G
-580 GFLSQDNE
+580 E
-588 ESVDLTDKTE
+588 EPK
-598 ITNVK
+598 
-603 VVPVAITI
+603 TI
-611 TKQPSIASNKNTV
+611 TG
-624 LEHYTAEEAPKLTI
+624 
-638 EAKSTDKLTYQW
+638 
-650 YQIASAESE
+650 
-659 DSDSA
+659 DS
-664 TSTETAIDKAT
+664 
-675 ESTYQIPTGLKA
+675 
-687 GPYNYFCRV
+687 
-696 SCGNDSVKSNTVT
+696 
-709 FTVTQ
+709 
-714 AVAKIIETK
+714 
-723 ADGTTKETYYADWAD
+723 
-738 AMEYLSDS
+738 
-746 YNGKFEGVEKA
+746 
-757 EVILLQDTKC
+757 
-767 SGISSVQSIGDFDG
+767 
-781 QFPKEVIIRSE
+781 
-792 GECHELSGDK
+792 
-802 VTVLKA
+802 
-808 VYETTH
+808 
-814 VYMKNIKVEGSIDLS
+814 
-829 VGATLTLDEGT
+829 
-840 EVVAEDKRIDT
+840 
-851 ISVNE
+851 
-856 SKLIIGDAK
+856 
-865 VSAGI
+865 
-870 ELING
+870 
-875 STLEVKSGALDE
+875 SGALLDISNAE
-887 QIKVTNT
+887 NLTIQDIKVTNNT
-894 GNTAVMEA
+894 GSVIKVSNAKLSMNANIDIAARNTEDGAVSLQNN
-902 GAATPVFSGNG
+902 TTLYLNGNG
-913 ELSIY
+913 SINGKSGKDIAVNESDNKIVIGAEIGKNY
-918 CKNGTSD
+918 CVTITEKGEVDVFHKGNRSVSLYGKRNYKLWLKPDLPEGVSFEEAIPMDKNTDSAT
-925 WSESLKTTGDKKIW
+925 EFEGDKYILRDAKITINNVICA
-939 YPITLPQGV
+939 YQ
-948 TLPADGENASVVSA
+948 DSNNSV
-962 YKGDTYG
+962 
-969 LYPNGDTTDHSINVP
+969 
-984 GEICSYYLTK
+984 
-994 YGKGT
+994 
-999 NNANLQKIPDGKIT
+999 QKIENNEFTYTGYKLLTHNPD
-1013 MPAAAVTLLAHNT
+1013 A
-1026 DKYGLCANC
+1026 YGLCANC

-1043 YENGHLHVE
+1043 YANGHLHVE

-1062 PQILSNITLDTADGS
+1062 PQILSYITLDTADGS
-1077 KTLTAPIYYSGNGN
+1077 AVLTSPSYYSETGKPF
-1091 QNLNSPIGVGGDSPL
+1091 LNSPIGVGGDNPL
-1106 NSDAAEYAVHY
+1106 NSDEADFVEHY
-1117 KNNAEIYTLT
+1117 KNNAEIYTLI

-1146 GNYTGEVTIYFTIGK
+1146 GNYTGEFTVYFTIGK
-1161 GKASLGDI
+1161 GTARLGDI
-1169 DVYTG
+1169 NVHTG
-1174 TYNGKEQ
+1174 SYNGLEQ
-1181 SAWTLLPLQFDAD
+1181 SAWEVIPLQFEAD
-1194 PYDQYQ
+1194 PYDRYQ
-1200 FTEGLIDNNYIS
+1200 FTGLNDGKYIPVCLVTGS
-1212 ACDWSVADRWYESGT
+1212 YKWYGDGT

-1235 YSTDDQKT
+1235 YSTDDKKT

-1248 EFGSSTENIYKITDA
+1248 EFGSTYEEGYKITDA
-1263 GKYPFYLRITGGD
+1263 GEYPFYLRITGEN
-1276 GLFDTLTSEKCIAEI
+1276 GLFGTLTSEKYIAKI
-1291 KPRDLEELSKYYYI
+1291 TPIDLSMLSLYGI
-1305 NVDIP
+1305 TVNVS
-1310 EGLAAYYTGKPVFP
+1310 EGLVAYYTGKPVLP

-1330 TDKSIGNGYTL
+1330 TDSYTKNGYTL
-1341 VKDTDY
+1341 VKDTDF
-1347 TVSGR
+1347 TVSGL
-1352 NNTNIT
+1352 NNTDIT
-1358 DAAALIFTGKGN
+1358 DDATLIFTGKGN
-1370 YSGEIQADNK
+1370 YTGEIQAEKK
-1380 FAVKYA
+1380 FAIKYA

-1399 YQGDVS
+1399 YNGDVS
-1405 VNLSDSDN
+1405 VNFSDSDN
-1413 NSDTDKIVYTGSI
+1413 NSDTGRIVYAGST
-1426 ESGISLGSNLTV
+1426 ESGVSLSSNRAV

-1484 IDKTAPVWEDASGN
+1484 IDKTAPVWEDANGN

-1503 IQLKENW
+1503 IQIKENW

-1515 HTISFKHF
+1515 HTISFRHF
-1523 YNDETLDI
+1523 YNDATLEI
-1531 KIRANDAKAGIDTS
+1531 KIRANDAKYGIDTS

-1565 YKVKTAEELDKL
+1565 YKVKTAEELDRL
-1577 SANESDAT
+1577 AAGGTDAT
-1585 IGFVEVQANGNSAV
+1585 VGFVEVQANGTSAV
-1599 TVGNLSKD
+1599 MVGNLSKD

-1637 ILSYVINV
+1637 IPSYAINV
-1645 PEREYVNDTEGTF
+1645 PDEEYVNDTEGTF

-1758 SDLQPTEACT
+1758 SDLQPSEACT

-1800 PVLTGF
+1800 SVLTGF

-1811 QDLTITTPGVAMYGD
+1811 QDLTITPGVAMYGD

-1853 TFIPDAD
+1853 TFIPDAN

-1876 IRKRPITINVADM
+1876 IQKRPITINVADM
-1889 TVGYGEDIPQITDAS
+1889 TMGYGEDIPQITDAS

-1933 ATKESDCGK
+1933 ATRESDCGK
-1942 YSFTVSS
+1942 YSFTISS

-1955 VTAKY
+1955 VMAKY
-1960 YEKLS
+1960 YENLS
-1965 DLSNPRTE
+1965 NLSNPKEE
-1973 GTLTITKAAGEIIQ
+1973 GAITITKAAGEIIKD
-1987 NEGFTA
+1987 EGFTA
-1993 SKTVVYKDPAFSLN
+1993 SKTVVFKDSAFSLN
-2007 VSPNSRE
+2007 VSPNNRE
-2014 GKLTY
+2014 GKLIY
-2019 EVKNSKDTEG
+2019 KVSDSKDIYG
-2029 RTVDDE
+2029 VRVDDDW
-2035 RILSVSDD
+2035 ILSVSDD
-2043 GKVTVKSPGSAKIT
+2043 GKVIVKSAGSAKIT
-2057 IYLPATKNYTAAK
+2057 ISLPESTNYTAATS
-2070 PLTVDVTVNKKA
+2070 LTVQVTVNKRA
-2082 YTVEPVN
+2082 YTVDSIN
-2089 KKYLYSKENE
+2089 KKYLYSRENE
-2099 DAIDLLALLPKD
+2099 DSIDLLALLPAD
-2111 CGSTNF
+2111 CGTVNF
-2117 EASST
+2117 DVIST

-2129 ELPQYKERKLAYKL
+2129 EAPQYKEGKLAYKL
-2143 AMGDIGKKITITVP
+2143 AAGNIGNTASITVP
-2157 LRTDNYVINGN
+2157 VTTENYTINN
-2168 NTLTINLELVEQ
+2168 SNSLVFNLELVEQ

-2227 NAPDYKLEVGERL
+2227 NAPDYKLEVGQRL
-2240 AEWIF
+2240 AEWTFI
-2245 TPDNV
+2245 PDNV

-2260 VTVNKAVPHIVFTPD
+2260 VTVNKAVPHIVLPPD
-2275 PSEQTYRTSAYS
+2275 PPEQIYRISAYS
-2287 REILNGLSK
+2287 VEILNGLSK
-2296 NPGFVIGVDNQ
+2296 NPGIVIGVDDQ
-2307 QIGGIWKWED
+2307 QLGGIWKWED

-2344 AMETVILI
+2344 ALETVTLT

-2463 MQVDFSCEQVSD
+2463 IKVDFSCEQVSD

-2535 RGEVKATCIAA
+2535 RGEIKATCIAV

-2565 ETAKDSTNHTALT
+2565 ETAKDSMNHAALT

-2602 TTTKPIAKIAAKNDS
+2602 TATKPIAKIAVKNDS
-2617 DAGSSNNSNDSGS
+2617 DAGSSNNSNYSGNVP
-2630 DSESSG
+2630 ESSG
-2636 FMNNVHKDV
+2636 SINNAHKNV
-2645 MQPAKTTPDPSLTS
+2645 TQPAKTTPAPDPSLTP

-2674 PADNVKKPQRKVPT
+2674 PADNLKRPQRNVPA
-2688 AQNDT
+2688 AQNDA

-2700 RPFIQGEDD
+2700 RPFIQGEDS

-2714 VIRAESAVCAE
+2714 VIREESAVCAE

-2748 GKDITIEFELDN
+2748 GKDITMQFELDN

-2816 AFGFEAVMRLNVG
+2816 AFGFEAIMRLNVG

-2877 DTVSMEAVEEADE
+2877 DTVSMEPVEEADE

>member
-8 TNWKQLFRRILA
+8 TNWRQLFRRTLA
-20 VSLSVAMLGNMV
+20 VSLSIAMFGNMV

-46 ELTIVAFDSLSK
+46 ELTIVAFDPLSK

-135 SSSTETEASTQ
+135 GSSTETEASTQ
-146 TSEEASS
+146 TSEETSS
-153 ETSTPESSSEET
+153 EEATPESSSEET
-165 STQIDSEEVQ
+165 FTQTDSEEVQ
-175 KADEDVD
+175 KADEDAD
-182 QQSQKEEKA
+182 QQSQQEEKA

-316 GEYGVA
+316 GEYEVV
-322 TLDNELVEVSIN
+322 TLEDDLVEVTIN
-334 DKTTRYAALEDACD
+334 
-348 AISEAV
+348 
-354 NAATDGNLAITLK
+354 
-367 ILQTIK
+367 
-373 LNSGYNWT
+373 
-381 LNGENKNI
+381 
-389 TMTVDLNG
+389 
-397 QEIGCYYGS
+397 
-406 VWGGS
+406 
-411 GANALNMHFQ
+411 
-421 NIKVILKD
+421 
-429 TDKSS
+429 
-434 SNGKLHGTFY
+434 
-444 VENYSNFTLDN
+444 
-455 TYCQVLQIG
+455 
-464 GGTAVLEGGEC
+464 GTATH
-475 PYLYVGS
+475 YS
-482 SKTASN
+482 S
-488 ENAQCQVKGGTYEN
+488 
-502 IVVYGGAELSI
+502 
-513 EGDATSVQSIKA
+513 
-525 VHYIQS
+525 
-531 DDSTDKDVKATV
+531 
-543 NLRGGTYKTVTTKPR
+543 
-558 NAEDVKDES
+558 
-567 KGYALSNMLAPGY
+567 
-580 GFLSQDNE
+580 
-588 ESVDLTDKTE
+588 
-598 ITNVK
+598 
-603 VVPVAITI
+603 
-611 TKQPSIASNKNTV
+611 
-624 LEHYTAEEAPKLTI
+624 
-638 EAKSTDKLTYQW
+638 W
-650 YQIASAESE
+650 
-659 DSDSA
+659 DSA
-664 TSTETAIDKAT
+664 MEALQNASK
-675 ESTYQIPTGLKA
+675 
-687 GPYNYFCRV
+687 
-696 SCGNDSVKSNTVT
+696 DSNL
-709 FTVTQ
+709 
-714 AVAKIIETK
+714 
-723 ADGTTKETYYADWAD
+723 D
-738 AMEYLSDS
+738 
-746 YNGKFEGVEKA
+746 KA
-757 EVILLQDTKC
+757 EVDILLIKDT
-767 SGISSVQSIGDFDG
+767 
-781 QFPKEVIIRSE
+781 
-792 GECHELSGDK
+792 
-802 VTVLKA
+802 
-808 VYETTH
+808 TTSASA
-814 VYMKNIKVEGSIDLS
+814 SIDFK
-829 VGATLTLDEGT
+829 GAEVTLH
-840 EVVAEDKRIDT
+840 
-851 ISVNE
+851 
-856 SKLIIGDAK
+856 
-865 VSAGI
+865 SAGEEPKTI
-870 ELING
+870 TG
-875 STLEVKSGALDE
+875 DSSGALLDISNAE
-887 QIKVTNT
+887 NLTIQDIKVTNNT
-894 GNTAVMEA
+894 GSVIKVSNAKLSMNANIDIAARNTEDGAVSLQNN
-902 GAATPVFSGNG
+902 TTLYLNGNG
-913 ELSIY
+913 SINGKSGKDIAVNESDNKIVIGAEIGKNY
-918 CKNGTSD
+918 CVTITEKGEVDVFHKGNRSVSLYGKRNYKLWLKPDLPEGVSFEEAIPMDKNTDSAT
-925 WSESLKTTGDKKIW
+925 EFEGDKYILRDAKITVNNVICA
-939 YPITLPQGV
+939 YQ
-948 TLPADGENASVVSA
+948 DSNNSV
-962 YKGDTYG
+962 
-969 LYPNGDTTDHSINVP
+969 
-984 GEICSYYLTK
+984 
-994 YGKGT
+994 
-999 NNANLQKIPDGKIT
+999 QKIENNEFTYTGYKLLTHNPD
-1013 MPAAAVTLLAHNT
+1013 A
-1026 DKYGLCANC
+1026 YGLCANC

-1043 YENGHLHVE
+1043 YANGHLHVE

-1062 PQILSNITLDTADGS
+1062 PQILSYITLDTADGS
-1077 KTLTAPIYYSGNGN
+1077 AVLTSPSYYSETGKPF
-1091 QNLNSPIGVGGDSPL
+1091 LNSPIGVGGDNPL
-1106 NSDAAEYAVHY
+1106 NSDEADFVEHY
-1117 KNNAEIYTLT
+1117 KNNAEIYTLI

-1146 GNYTGEVTIYFTIGK
+1146 GNYTGEFTVYFTIGK
-1161 GKASLGDI
+1161 GTARLGDI
-1169 DVYTG
+1169 NVHTG
-1174 TYNGKEQ
+1174 SYNGLEQ
-1181 SAWTLLPLQFDAD
+1181 SAWEVIPLQFEAD
-1194 PYDQYQ
+1194 PYDRYQ
-1200 FTEGLIDNNYIS
+1200 FTGLNDGKYIPVCLVTGS
-1212 ACDWSVADRWYESGT
+1212 YKWYGDGT

-1235 YSTDDQKT
+1235 YSTDDKKT

-1248 EFGSSTENIYKITDA
+1248 EFGSTYEEGYKITDA
-1263 GKYPFYLRITGGD
+1263 GEYPFYLRITGEN
-1276 GLFDTLTSEKCIAEI
+1276 GLFGTLTSEKYIAKI
-1291 KPRDLEELSKYYYI
+1291 TPIDLSMLSLYGI
-1305 NVDIP
+1305 TVNVS
-1310 EGLAAYYTGKPVFP
+1310 EGLVAYYTGKPVLP

-1330 TDKSIGNGYTL
+1330 TDSYTKNGYTL
-1341 VKDTDY
+1341 VKDTDF
-1347 TVSGR
+1347 TVSGL
-1352 NNTNIT
+1352 NNTDIT
-1358 DAAALIFTGKGN
+1358 DDATLIFTGKGN
-1370 YSGEIQADNK
+1370 YTGEIQADNR
-1380 FAVKYA
+1380 FAIKYA

-1399 YQGDVS
+1399 YNGDVS
-1405 VNLSDSDN
+1405 VNFSDSDN
-1413 NSDTDKIVYTGSI
+1413 NSDTGRIVYAGST
-1426 ESGISLGSNLTV
+1426 ESGVSLSSNRAV

-1458 GKNTQTLYIKDE
+1458 GKNTQTFYIKDE
-1470 ANGYIGTPV
+1470 DNGYIGTPV

-1484 IDKTAPVWEDASGN
+1484 IDKTAPVWEDANGN

-1503 IQLKENW
+1503 IQIKENW

-1515 HTISFKHF
+1515 HTISFRHF
-1523 YNDETLDI
+1523 YNDATLEI
-1531 KIRANDAKAGIDTS
+1531 KIRANDAKYGIDTS

-1565 YKVKTAEELDKL
+1565 YKVKTAEELDQL
-1577 SANESDAT
+1577 AAGGTDAT
-1585 IGFVEVQANGNSAV
+1585 VGFVEVQANGTSAV
-1599 TVGNLSKD
+1599 MVGNLSKD

-1637 ILSYVINV
+1637 IPSYAINV
-1645 PEREYVNDTEGTF
+1645 PDEEYVNDTEGTF

-1758 SDLQPTEACT
+1758 SDLQPSEACT

-1800 PVLTGF
+1800 SVLTGF

-1811 QDLTITTPGVAMYGD
+1811 QDLTITPGVAMYGD

-1853 TFIPDAD
+1853 TFIPDAN

-1876 IRKRPITINVADM
+1876 IQKRPITINVADM
-1889 TVGYGEDIPQITDAS
+1889 TMGYGEDIPQITDAS

-1933 ATKESDCGK
+1933 ATRESDCGK

-1960 YEKLS
+1960 YENLS
-1965 DLSNPRTE
+1965 DLANSKAE

-1993 SKTVVYKDPAFSLN
+1993 SKTVTFKDSAFSLN
-2007 VSPNSRE
+2007 VSPNNRE
-2014 GKLTY
+2014 GKLIY
-2019 EVKNSKDTEG
+2019 KVSDSKDING
-2029 RTVDDE
+2029 VSVDDD

-2043 GKVTVKSPGSAKIT
+2043 GKVTVKSAGSAKIT
-2057 IYLPATKNYTAAK
+2057 ISLPESTNYTAATS
-2070 PLTVDVTVNKKA
+2070 LTVEVTVNKRA
-2082 YTVEPVN
+2082 YTVDSIN
-2089 KKYLYSKENE
+2089 KKYLYSRENE
-2099 DAIDLLALLPKD
+2099 DSIDLLALLPAD
-2111 CGSTNF
+2111 CGTVNF
-2117 EASST
+2117 DVIST

-2129 ELPQYKERKLAYKL
+2129 EAPQYKEGKLAYKL
-2143 AMGDIGKKITITVP
+2143 AAGNIGNTATITVP
-2157 LRTDNYVINGN
+2157 VTTENYTINNGN
-2168 NTLTINLELVEQ
+2168 SLIFNLELVEQ

-2275 PSEQTYRTSAYS
+2275 PPEQIYRISAYS
-2287 REILNGLSK
+2287 VEILNGLSK
-2296 NPGFVIGVDNQ
+2296 NPGMVIGVDDQ
-2307 QIGGIWKWED
+2307 QLGGIWKWED

-2344 AMETVILI
+2344 AMETVTLT

-2463 MQVDFSCEQVSD
+2463 IKVDFSCEQVSD

-2535 RGEVKATCIAA
+2535 RGEIKATCIAV

-2565 ETAKDSTNHTALT
+2565 ETAKDSMNHAALT

-2602 TTTKPIAKIAAKNDS
+2602 TATKPIAKIAAKNDS
-2617 DAGSSNNSNDSGS
+2617 DAGSSNNSNDSGN

-2645 MQPAKTTPDPSLTS
+2645 MQPAKTTPDPSLTP

-2714 VIRAESAVCAE
+2714 VIRAESAVCAK

-2748 GKDITIEFELDN
+2748 GKDITMQFELDN

-2877 DTVSMEAVEEADE
+2877 DTVSMEPVEEADE

>member
-8 TNWKQLFRRILA
+8 TNWKQLFRRTLA

-46 ELTIVAFDSLSK
+46 ELTIVAFDSLAK

-135 SSSTETEASTQ
+135 GSSTETEASTQ

-153 ETSTPESSSEET
+153 EEATPESSSEET
-165 STQIDSEEVQ
+165 FTQTDSEEVQ
-175 KADEDVD
+175 KADEDAD
-182 QQSQKEEKA
+182 QQSQQEEKA

-316 GEYGVA
+316 GEYGVV
-322 TLDNELVEVSIN
+322 TLEDDLVEVTIN
-334 DKTTRYAALEDACD
+334 GTATHYSSWDSAMEALQNASKDSNLDKAKVD
-348 AISEAV
+348 
-354 NAATDGNLAITLK
+354 
-367 ILQTIK
+367 ILLI
-373 LNSGYNWT
+373 
-381 LNGENKNI
+381 
-389 TMTVDLNG
+389 
-397 QEIGCYYGS
+397 
-406 VWGGS
+406 
-411 GANALNMHFQ
+411 
-421 NIKVILKD
+421 KD
-429 TDKSS
+429 T
-434 SNGKLHGTFY
+434 T
-444 VENYSNFTLDN
+444 
-455 TYCQVLQIG
+455 
-464 GGTAVLEGGEC
+464 
-475 PYLYVGS
+475 
-482 SKTASN
+482 
-488 ENAQCQVKGGTYEN
+488 
-502 IVVYGGAELSI
+502 
-513 EGDATSVQSIKA
+513 TS
-525 VHYIQS
+525 
-531 DDSTDKDVKATV
+531 
-543 NLRGGTYKTVTTKPR
+543 
-558 NAEDVKDES
+558 
-567 KGYALSNMLAPGY
+567 
-580 GFLSQDNE
+580 
-588 ESVDLTDKTE
+588 
-598 ITNVK
+598 
-603 VVPVAITI
+603 
-611 TKQPSIASNKNTV
+611 
-624 LEHYTAEEAPKLTI
+624 
-638 EAKSTDKLTYQW
+638 
-650 YQIASAESE
+650 ASA
-659 DSDSA
+659 
-664 TSTETAIDKAT
+664 
-675 ESTYQIPTGLKA
+675 
-687 GPYNYFCRV
+687 
-696 SCGNDSVKSNTVT
+696 
-709 FTVTQ
+709 
-714 AVAKIIETK
+714 
-723 ADGTTKETYYADWAD
+723 
-738 AMEYLSDS
+738 
-746 YNGKFEGVEKA
+746 
-757 EVILLQDTKC
+757 
-767 SGISSVQSIGDFDG
+767 
-781 QFPKEVIIRSE
+781 
-792 GECHELSGDK
+792 
-802 VTVLKA
+802 
-808 VYETTH
+808 
-814 VYMKNIKVEGSIDLS
+814 SIDLK
-829 VGATLTLDEGT
+829 GAEVTLH
-840 EVVAEDKRIDT
+840 
-851 ISVNE
+851 
-856 SKLIIGDAK
+856 
-865 VSAGI
+865 SAGEEPKTI
-870 ELING
+870 TG
-875 STLEVKSGALDE
+875 DSSGALLDISNAE
-887 QIKVTNT
+887 NLTIQDIKVTNNT
-894 GNTAVMEA
+894 GSVIKVSNAKLSMNANIDIAARNTEDGAVSLQNN
-902 GAATPVFSGNG
+902 TTLYLNGNG
-913 ELSIY
+913 SINGKSGKDIAVNESDNKIVIGAEIGKNY
-918 CKNGTSD
+918 CVTITERGEVDVFHKGNRSVSLYGKRNYKLWLKPDLPEGVSFEEAIPMDKNTDSAT
-925 WSESLKTTGDKKIW
+925 EFEGDKYI
-939 YPITLPQGV
+939 LRD
-948 TLPADGENASVVSA
+948 A
-962 YKGDTYG
+962 
-969 LYPNGDTTDHSINVP
+969 
-984 GEICSYYLTK
+984 
-994 YGKGT
+994 
-999 NNANLQKIPDGKIT
+999 KIT
-1013 MPAAAVTLLAHNT
+1013 VNNVICAYQDSNSSVRKIENNEFTYTGYKLLTHNP
-1026 DKYGLCANC
+1026 DAYGLCANC

-1043 YENGHLHVE
+1043 YANGHLHVE

-1062 PQILSNITLDTADGS
+1062 PQILSKVTLDLKDGTT
-1077 KTLTAPIYYSGNGN
+1077 KELIKPNYY
-1091 QNLNSPIGVGGDSPL
+1091 NLNGGSHIGVGGDSPL
-1106 NSDAAEYAVHY
+1106 NSDEAEYVVHY

-1146 GNYTGEVTIYFTIGK
+1146 GNYTGEFTVYFTIGK
-1161 GKASLGDI
+1161 GTASLGDI

-1174 TYNGKEQ
+1174 IYNGKEQ
-1181 SAWTLLPLQFDAD
+1181 SAWKLFPLRFEAD

-1200 FTEGLIDNNYIS
+1200 FTEGLIDNKYIS
-1212 ACDWSVADRWYESGT
+1212 ACDWAASYKWYGDDT

-1248 EFGSSTENIYKITDA
+1248 ELGSSTENVYKITDV
-1263 GKYPFYLRITGGD
+1263 GEYPFYIRITGEND
-1276 GLFDTLTSEKCIAEI
+1276 LFGTLISEKYIAII
-1291 KPRDLEELSKYYYI
+1291 KPKDLSKREQYGIY
-1305 NVDIP
+1305 VDMP
-1310 EGLAAYYTGKPVFP
+1310 ESLVAYYTGKPVFP
-1324 ASGYQI
+1324 TSGYQI
-1330 TDKSIGNGYTL
+1330 TDKYTKNGYTL
-1341 VKDTDY
+1341 VKDIDY

-1352 NNTNIT
+1352 NNTDIT
-1358 DAAALIFTGKGN
+1358 DDATLVFTGKGN

-1585 IGFVEVQANGNSAV
+1585 VGFVEVQANGTSAV
-1599 TVGNLSKD
+1599 MVGNLSKD

-1637 ILSYVINV
+1637 IPSYAINV
-1645 PEREYVNDTEGTF
+1645 PDEEYVNDTEGTF

-1672 VHANEFKT
+1672 VHANEFESA
-1680 VSEYEQF
+1680 SEYKDF
-1687 VTDMK
+1687 VDDMT
-1692 DYYKKLAVSSSYEN
+1692 DYYKKLAEDSSEK
-1706 NRYLPLA
+1706 YLPLA
-1713 KKEDDGKWAPNF
+1713 KKGDDGKWAPNF
-1725 TNDGEKVQTSFGSKK
+1725 TSDGDKAQTSFGSKK

-1800 PVLTGF
+1800 SVLTGF

-1811 QDLTITTPGVAMYGD
+1811 QDLTITPGVAMYGD

-1853 TFIPDAD
+1853 TFIPDAN

-1866 ENHIFRVRPV
+1866 KNHIFRVRPV

-1889 TVGYGEDIPQITDAS
+1889 TMGYGEDIPQITDAS

-1933 ATKESDCGK
+1933 ATRESDCGK
-1942 YSFTVSS
+1942 YSFTISS

-1955 VTAKY
+1955 VMAKY
-1960 YEKLS
+1960 YENLS
-1965 DLSNPRTE
+1965 NLSNPKEE
-1973 GTLTITKAAGEIIQ
+1973 GAITITKAAGEIIKD
-1987 NEGFTA
+1987 EGFTA
-1993 SKTVVYKDPAFSLN
+1993 SKTVTFKDSAFSLN

-2117 EASST
+2117 ETSST

-2275 PSEQTYRTSAYS
+2275 PPEQIYRTSAYS

-2344 AMETVILI
+2344 VMETVTLT
-2352 VKKAR
+2352 VKKAK
-2357 PYIQIEPQISDY
+2357 PYIQMKPQVSSY

-2381 GSAIYGDGRGNRGS
+2381 GTVIYGDGRGNRGS

-2405 GTFTWVTADTKLSHQ
+2405 GTFIWVTADMKLSHQ
-2420 NDNGKTCEYVFTPAD
+2420 NDNGKTCEYVFAPAD
-2435 TASYE
+2435 TTSYE

-2448 AVNKAQNPPQIPSSK
+2448 VVNKAQNPPQIPSSK

-2602 TTTKPIAKIAAKNDS
+2602 TTTKPIAKIAAKNDA
-2617 DAGSSNNSNDSGS
+2617 DAGSSNNSNDSGN

-2645 MQPAKTTPDPSLTS
+2645 MQPAKTTPDPSLTP

-2714 VIRAESAVCAE
+2714 VIRAESAVCAK

-2748 GKDITIEFELDN
+2748 GKDITMQFELDN

-2838 LFYYNVS
+2838 LFYCNVS

-2877 DTVSMEAVEEADE
+2877 DTVSMEPVEEADE

>member
-8 TNWKQLFRRILA
+8 TNWRQLFRRTLA
-20 VSLSVAMLGNMV
+20 VSLSIAMFGNMV

-84 EKTQTVEKDDK
+84 EKTQTVDKDNK
-95 EAETESTE
+95 ESETESIEETTEMTEAETESTE
-103 ETTEAMESTET
+103 TEST
-114 ETESTET
+114 ETESTESST

-135 SSSTETEASTQ
+135 SSSSETEAPTQ

-153 ETSTPESSSEET
+153 DTSTPESGSEET
-165 STQIDSEEVQ
+165 STQTDS
-175 KADEDVD
+175 
-182 QQSQKEEKA
+182 
-191 EETPEVQQLE
+191 
-201 DNAGENEEARNSGS
+201 EEARNSGS
-215 LLGIQLSALAANLLP
+215 LLGMQLSALAYNLLP

-243 TEDETAAKTEKI
+243 TEAETATETEKI
-255 KLTDIKWEIDAGES
+255 KLTDIKWEIDADES

-316 GEYGVA
+316 GEYGVV
-322 TLDNELVEVSIN
+322 TLEDDLVEVTINGTAANYSSWDSAMEALQQASGDGKLNHAKVDILLIQDATTSVSASIN
-334 DKTTRYAALEDACD
+334 FKDAEVTLHSAGEEQKT
-348 AISEAV
+348 
-354 NAATDGNLAITLK
+354 IT
-367 ILQTIK
+367 
-373 LNSGYNWT
+373 G
-381 LNGENKNI
+381 
-389 TMTVDLNG
+389 
-397 QEIGCYYGS
+397 
-406 VWGGS
+406 
-411 GANALNMHFQ
+411 
-421 NIKVILKD
+421 
-429 TDKSS
+429 SS
-434 SNGKLHGTFY
+434 STALLDISNAK
-444 VENYSNFTLDN
+444 NFT
-455 TYCQVLQIG
+455 
-464 GGTAVLEGGEC
+464 
-475 PYLYVGS
+475 
-482 SKTASN
+482 
-488 ENAQCQVKGGTYEN
+488 
-502 IVVYGGAELSI
+502 
-513 EGDATSVQSIKA
+513 
-525 VHYIQS
+525 IQ
-531 DDSTDKDVKATV
+531 D
-543 NLRGGTYKTVTTKPR
+543 
-558 NAEDVKDES
+558 
-567 KGYALSNMLAPGY
+567 
-580 GFLSQDNE
+580 
-588 ESVDLTDKTE
+588 
-598 ITNVK
+598 
-603 VVPVAITI
+603 
-611 TKQPSIASNKNTV
+611 
-624 LEHYTAEEAPKLTI
+624 
-638 EAKSTDKLTYQW
+638 
-650 YQIASAESE
+650 
-659 DSDSA
+659 
-664 TSTETAIDKAT
+664 
-675 ESTYQIPTGLKA
+675 
-687 GPYNYFCRV
+687 
-696 SCGNDSVKSNTVT
+696 
-709 FTVTQ
+709 
-714 AVAKIIETK
+714 
-723 ADGTTKETYYADWAD
+723 
-738 AMEYLSDS
+738 
-746 YNGKFEGVEKA
+746 
-757 EVILLQDTKC
+757 
-767 SGISSVQSIGDFDG
+767 
-781 QFPKEVIIRSE
+781 
-792 GECHELSGDK
+792 
-802 VTVLKA
+802 
-808 VYETTH
+808 
-814 VYMKNIKVEGSIDLS
+814 
-829 VGATLTLDEGT
+829 
-840 EVVAEDKRIDT
+840 
-851 ISVNE
+851 
-856 SKLIIGDAK
+856 
-865 VSAGI
+865 
-870 ELING
+870 
-875 STLEVKSGALDE
+875 
-887 QIKVTNT
+887 IKVTNDT
-894 GNTAVMEA
+894 GSVIKVSDAKLCTNANIAIEASNAEDGAVNLQNNTTLYLNGNGNFSGKNHSIVVDGSGNKIIVGTEINKSYSVNITGQGNVDVFQKGNISVALYGERNYNIWLKPDLPEGVSFEEAIPMDKNTASSVE
-902 GAATPVFSGNG
+902 F
-913 ELSIY
+913 E
-918 CKNGTSD
+918 
-925 WSESLKTTGDKKIW
+925 GDKYILCDAE
-939 YPITLPQGV
+939 ITV
-948 TLPADGENASVVSA
+948 NTVICA
-962 YKGDTYG
+962 YQDTIY
-969 LYPNGDTTDHSINVP
+969 SQV
-984 GEICSYYLTK
+984 
-994 YGKGT
+994 
-999 NNANLQKIPDGKIT
+999 QKIENNKLKYSGGCKLFTHNPD
-1013 MPAAAVTLLAHNT
+1013 A
-1026 DKYGLCANC
+1026 YGVCAYC
-1035 GKTDLAKA
+1035 GTTDLAKA
-1043 YENGHLHVE
+1043 YANGHLHVE

-1062 PQILSNITLDTADGS
+1062 PQILSYITLDTADGTT
-1077 KTLTAPIYYSGNGN
+1077 KELVKPIYYDLQGASY
-1091 QNLNSPIGVGGDSPL
+1091 LNSPIGVGGDRPL
-1106 NSDAAEYAVHY
+1106 NSDEAEYVVNY

-1146 GNYTGEVTIYFTIGK
+1146 GNYTGEFTVYFTIGK
-1161 GKASLGDI
+1161 GTARLGDI
-1169 DVYTG
+1169 NVCTSR
-1174 TYNGKEQ
+1174 YNGLEQ
-1181 SAWTLLPLQFDAD
+1181 PAWEVIPLQFEAD
-1194 PYDQYQ
+1194 PYDRYQ
-1200 FTEGLIDNNYIS
+1200 FTGLNDGKYIPVCLVTDS
-1212 ACDWSVADRWYESGT
+1212 YKWYGDGT

-1235 YSTDDQKT
+1235 YSTDDKKT

-1248 EFGSSTENIYKITDA
+1248 EFGSTYEEGYKITDA
-1263 GKYPFYLRITGGD
+1263 GEYPFYLRITGEN
-1276 GLFDTLTSEKCIAEI
+1276 GLFGTLTSEKYIAKI
-1291 KPRDLEELSKYYYI
+1291 TPIDLSRLSLYGI
-1305 NVDIP
+1305 TVNVS
-1310 EGLAAYYTGKPVFP
+1310 EGLVAYYTGKPVLP

-1330 TDKSIGNGYTL
+1330 TDSYTKNGYTL
-1341 VKDTDY
+1341 VKDTDF
-1347 TVSGR
+1347 TVSGL
-1352 NNTNIT
+1352 NNTDIT
-1358 DAAALIFTGKGN
+1358 DDATLIFTGKGN
-1370 YSGEIQADNK
+1370 YSGEIRADNK

-1392 TASKDYW
+1392 TASKGYW
-1399 YQGDVS
+1399 YNGDVS

-1413 NSDTDKIVYTGSI
+1413 NSDTDKIVYTDSI
-1426 ESGISLGSNLTV
+1426 ESGISLGSNLAV

-1458 GKNTQTLYIKDE
+1458 GKNTQTFYIKDE
-1470 ANGYIGTPV
+1470 DNGYIGTPV

-1484 IDKTAPVWEDASGN
+1484 IDKTAPVWEDANGN

-1503 IQLKENW
+1503 IQIKENW

-1515 HTISFKHF
+1515 HTISFRHF
-1523 YNDETLDI
+1523 YNDATLEI
-1531 KIRANDAKAGIDTS
+1531 KIRANDAKYGIDTS

-1565 YKVKTAEELDKL
+1565 YKVKTAEELDQL
-1577 SANESDAT
+1577 AAGGTDAT
-1585 IGFVEVQANGNSAV
+1585 VGFVEVQANGTSAV
-1599 TVGNLSKD
+1599 MVGNLSKD

-1637 ILSYVINV
+1637 IPSYAINV
-1645 PEREYVNDTEGTF
+1645 PDEEYVNDTGGTF

-1758 SDLQPTEACT
+1758 SDLQPSEACT

-1800 PVLTGF
+1800 SVLTGF

-1811 QDLTITTPGVAMYGD
+1811 QDLTITPGVAMYGD

-1853 TFIPDAD
+1853 TFIPDAN

-1876 IRKRPITINVADM
+1876 IQKRPITINVADM
-1889 TVGYGEDIPQITDAS
+1889 TMGYGEDIPQITDAS

-1960 YEKLS
+1960 YENLS
-1965 DLSNPRTE
+1965 DLANSKAE

-1993 SKTVVYKDPAFSLN
+1993 SKTVTFKDSAFSIN
-2007 VSPNSRE
+2007 VSPNNRE
-2014 GKLTY
+2014 GKLIY
-2019 EVKNSKDTEG
+2019 KVSDSKDING
-2029 RTVDDE
+2029 VSVDDD

-2043 GKVTVKSPGSAKIT
+2043 GKVTVKSAGSAKIT
-2057 IYLPATKNYTAAK
+2057 ISLPESTNYTAATS
-2070 PLTVDVTVNKKA
+2070 LTVEVTVNKRA
-2082 YTVEPVN
+2082 YTVDSIN
-2089 KKYLYSKENE
+2089 KKYLYSRENE
-2099 DAIDLLALLPKD
+2099 DSIDLLALLPAD
-2111 CGSTNF
+2111 CGTVNF
-2117 EASST
+2117 DVIST

-2129 ELPQYKERKLAYKL
+2129 EAPQYKEGKLAYKL
-2143 AMGDIGKKITITVP
+2143 AAGNIGNTATITVP
-2157 LRTDNYVINGN
+2157 VTTENYTINNGN
-2168 NTLTINLELVEQ
+2168 SLIFNLELVEQ

-2275 PSEQTYRTSAYS
+2275 PPEQIYRISAYS
-2287 REILNGLSK
+2287 VEILNGLSK
-2296 NPGFVIGVDNQ
+2296 NPGMVIGVDDQ
-2307 QIGGIWKWED
+2307 QLGGIWKWED

-2344 AMETVILI
+2344 AMETVTLT

-2463 MQVDFSCEQVSD
+2463 IKVDFSCEQVSD

-2535 RGEVKATCIAA
+2535 RGEIKATCIAV

-2565 ETAKDSTNHTALT
+2565 ETAKDSMNHAALT

-2602 TTTKPIAKIAAKNDS
+2602 TATKPIAKIAAKNDS
-2617 DAGSSNNSNDSGS
+2617 DAGSSNNSNDSGN

-2645 MQPAKTTPDPSLTS
+2645 MQPAKTTPDPSLTP

-2714 VIRAESAVCAE
+2714 VIRAESAVCAK

-2748 GKDITIEFELDN
+2748 GKDITMQFELDN

-2877 DTVSMEAVEEADE
+2877 DTVSMEPVEEADE

>member
-8 TNWKQLFRRILA
+8 TNWRQLFRRTLA
-20 VSLSVAMLGNMV
+20 VSLSIAMFGNMV

-46 ELTIVAFDSLSK
+46 ELTIVAFDPLSK

-135 SSSTETEASTQ
+135 GSSTETEASTQ
-146 TSEEASS
+146 TSEETSS
-153 ETSTPESSSEET
+153 EEATPESSSEET
-165 STQIDSEEVQ
+165 FTQTDSEEVQ
-175 KADEDVD
+175 KADEDAD
-182 QQSQKEEKA
+182 QQSQQEEKA

-316 GEYGVA
+316 GEYEVV
-322 TLDNELVEVSIN
+322 TLEDDLVEVTIN
-334 DKTTRYAALEDACD
+334 GTATHYSSWDSAMEALQNASKDSNLDKAKVD
-348 AISEAV
+348 
-354 NAATDGNLAITLK
+354 
-367 ILQTIK
+367 ILLI
-373 LNSGYNWT
+373 
-381 LNGENKNI
+381 
-389 TMTVDLNG
+389 
-397 QEIGCYYGS
+397 
-406 VWGGS
+406 
-411 GANALNMHFQ
+411 
-421 NIKVILKD
+421 KD
-429 TDKSS
+429 TTTS
-434 SNGKLHGTFY
+434 
-444 VENYSNFTLDN
+444 
-455 TYCQVLQIG
+455 
-464 GGTAVLEGGEC
+464 
-475 PYLYVGS
+475 
-482 SKTASN
+482 AS
-488 ENAQCQVKGGTYEN
+488 ASIDFK
-502 IVVYGGAELSI
+502 GAE
-513 EGDATSVQSIKA
+513 
-525 VHYIQS
+525 
-531 DDSTDKDVKATV
+531 
-543 NLRGGTYKTVTTKPR
+543 VTLHS
-558 NAEDVKDES
+558 A
-567 KGYALSNMLAPGY
+567 G
-580 GFLSQDNE
+580 E
-588 ESVDLTDKTE
+588 EPK
-598 ITNVK
+598 
-603 VVPVAITI
+603 TI
-611 TKQPSIASNKNTV
+611 TG
-624 LEHYTAEEAPKLTI
+624 
-638 EAKSTDKLTYQW
+638 
-650 YQIASAESE
+650 
-659 DSDSA
+659 DS
-664 TSTETAIDKAT
+664 
-675 ESTYQIPTGLKA
+675 
-687 GPYNYFCRV
+687 
-696 SCGNDSVKSNTVT
+696 
-709 FTVTQ
+709 
-714 AVAKIIETK
+714 
-723 ADGTTKETYYADWAD
+723 
-738 AMEYLSDS
+738 
-746 YNGKFEGVEKA
+746 
-757 EVILLQDTKC
+757 
-767 SGISSVQSIGDFDG
+767 
-781 QFPKEVIIRSE
+781 
-792 GECHELSGDK
+792 
-802 VTVLKA
+802 
-808 VYETTH
+808 
-814 VYMKNIKVEGSIDLS
+814 
-829 VGATLTLDEGT
+829 
-840 EVVAEDKRIDT
+840 
-851 ISVNE
+851 
-856 SKLIIGDAK
+856 
-865 VSAGI
+865 
-870 ELING
+870 
-875 STLEVKSGALDE
+875 SGALLDISNAE
-887 QIKVTNT
+887 NLTIQDIKVTNNT
-894 GNTAVMEA
+894 GSVIKVSNAKLSMNANIDIAARNTEDGAVSLQNN
-902 GAATPVFSGNG
+902 TTLYLNGNG
-913 ELSIY
+913 SINGKSGKDIAVNESDNKIVIGAEIGKNY
-918 CKNGTSD
+918 CVTITEKGEVDVFHKGNRSVSLYGKRNYKLWLKPDLPEGVSFEEAIPMDKNTDSAT
-925 WSESLKTTGDKKIW
+925 EFEGDKYILRDAKITVNNVICA
-939 YPITLPQGV
+939 YQ
-948 TLPADGENASVVSA
+948 DSNNSV
-962 YKGDTYG
+962 
-969 LYPNGDTTDHSINVP
+969 
-984 GEICSYYLTK
+984 
-994 YGKGT
+994 
-999 NNANLQKIPDGKIT
+999 QKIENNEFTYTGYKLLTHNPD
-1013 MPAAAVTLLAHNT
+1013 A
-1026 DKYGLCANC
+1026 YGLCANC

-1062 PQILSNITLDTADGS
+1062 PQILSYITLDTADGTT
-1077 KTLTAPIYYSGNGN
+1077 KELVKPNYYN
-1091 QNLNSPIGVGGDSPL
+1091 QNGATYLNSPIGVGGDNPL
-1106 NSDAAEYAVHY
+1106 NSDEADFVEHY
-1117 KNNAEIYTLT
+1117 KNNAEIYTLI

-1146 GNYTGEVTIYFTIGK
+1146 GNYTGEFTVYFTIGK
-1161 GKASLGDI
+1161 GTARLGDI
-1169 DVYTG
+1169 NVHTG
-1174 TYNGKEQ
+1174 SYNGLEQ
-1181 SAWTLLPLQFDAD
+1181 SAWEVIPLQFEAD
-1194 PYDQYQ
+1194 PYDRYQ
-1200 FTEGLIDNNYIS
+1200 FTGLNDGKYIPVCLVTDS
-1212 ACDWSVADRWYESGT
+1212 YKWYGDGT

-1235 YSTDDQKT
+1235 YSTDDKKT

-1248 EFGSSTENIYKITDA
+1248 EFGSTYEEGYKITDA
-1263 GKYPFYLRITGGD
+1263 GEYPFYLRITGEN
-1276 GLFDTLTSEKCIAEI
+1276 GLFGTLTSEKYIAKI
-1291 KPRDLEELSKYYYI
+1291 TPIDLSMLSLYGI
-1305 NVDIP
+1305 TVNVS
-1310 EGLAAYYTGKPVFP
+1310 EGLVAYYTGKPVLP

-1330 TDKSIGNGYTL
+1330 TDSYTKNGYTL
-1341 VKDTDY
+1341 VKDTDF
-1347 TVSGR
+1347 TVSGL
-1352 NNTNIT
+1352 NNTDIT
-1358 DAAALIFTGKGN
+1358 DDATLIFTGKGN
-1370 YSGEIQADNK
+1370 YSGEIQADNR
-1380 FAVKYA
+1380 FAIKYA

-1399 YQGDVS
+1399 YNGDVS
-1405 VNLSDSDN
+1405 VNFSDSDN
-1413 NSDTDKIVYTGSI
+1413 NSDTGRIVYAGST
-1426 ESGISLGSNLTV
+1426 ESGVSLSSNRAV

-1458 GKNTQTLYIKDE
+1458 GKNTQTFYIKDE
-1470 ANGYIGTPV
+1470 DNGYIGTPV

-1484 IDKTAPVWEDASGN
+1484 IDKTAPVWEDANGN

-1503 IQLKENW
+1503 IQIKENW

-1515 HTISFKHF
+1515 HTISFRHF
-1523 YNDETLDI
+1523 YNDATLEI
-1531 KIRANDAKAGIDTS
+1531 KIRANDAKYGIDTS

-1565 YKVKTAEELDKL
+1565 YKVKTAEELDQL
-1577 SANESDAT
+1577 AAGGTDAT
-1585 IGFVEVQANGNSAV
+1585 VGFVEVQANGTSAV
-1599 TVGNLSKD
+1599 MVGNLSKD

-1637 ILSYVINV
+1637 IPSYAINV
-1645 PEREYVNDTEGTF
+1645 PDEEYVNDTEGTF

-1758 SDLQPTEACT
+1758 SDLQPSEACT

-1800 PVLTGF
+1800 SVLTGF

-1811 QDLTITTPGVAMYGD
+1811 QDLTITPGVAMYGD

-1853 TFIPDAD
+1853 TFIPDAN

-1876 IRKRPITINVADM
+1876 IQKRPITINVADM
-1889 TVGYGEDIPQITDAS
+1889 TMGYGEDIPQITDAS

-1973 GTLTITKAAGEIIQ
+1973 GTLTITKAAGEIIKD
-1987 NEGFTA
+1987 EGFTA
-1993 SKTVVYKDPAFSLN
+1993 SKTVVFKDSAFSLN
-2007 VSPNSRE
+2007 VSPNNRE
-2014 GKLTY
+2014 GKLIY
-2019 EVKNSKDTEG
+2019 KVSDSKDING
-2029 RTVDDE
+2029 VSVDDD

-2043 GKVTVKSPGSAKIT
+2043 GKVTVKSAGSAKIT
-2057 IYLPATKNYTAAK
+2057 ISLPESTNYTAAMS
-2070 PLTVDVTVNKKA
+2070 LTVQVTVNKRA
-2082 YTVEPVN
+2082 YTVDSIN
-2089 KKYLYSKENE
+2089 KKYLYSRENE
-2099 DAIDLLALLPKD
+2099 DSIDLSALLPAD
-2111 CGSTNF
+2111 CGTVNF
-2117 EASST
+2117 DVIST

-2129 ELPQYKERKLAYKL
+2129 EAPQYKEGKLAYKL
-2143 AMGDIGKKITITVP
+2143 AAGNIGNTATITVP
-2157 LRTDNYVINGN
+2157 VTTENYTINNGN
-2168 NTLTINLELVEQ
+2168 SLIFNLELVEQ

-2192 KNEMTYGEPLSV
+2192 KNEMTYGESWSV

-2210 KFVDAD
+2210 KFVDED
-2216 TGEGIVGTLAW
+2216 TGEEIVGTLAW
-2227 NAPDYKLEVGERL
+2227 NAPDYKPEVGERL

-2260 VTVNKAVPHIVFTPD
+2260 VTVNKAVPQIVLTPD

-2344 AMETVILI
+2344 VMETVTLT
-2352 VKKAR
+2352 VKKAK
-2357 PYIQIEPQISDY
+2357 PYIQMKPQVSSY

-2381 GSAIYGDGRGNRGS
+2381 GTVIYGDGRGNRGS

-2405 GTFTWVTADTKLSHQ
+2405 GTFIWVTADMKLSHQ
-2420 NDNGKTCEYVFTPAD
+2420 NDNGKTCEYVFAPAD
-2435 TASYE
+2435 TTSYE

-2448 AVNKAQNPPQIPSSK
+2448 VVNKAQNPPQIPSSK

-2535 RGEVKATCIAA
+2535 RGEIKATCIAV

-2565 ETAKDSTNHTALT
+2565 ETAKDSMNHAALT

-2602 TTTKPIAKIAAKNDS
+2602 TATKPIAKIAAKNDS
-2617 DAGSSNNSNDSGS
+2617 DAGSSNNSNDSGN

-2645 MQPAKTTPDPSLTS
+2645 MQPAKTTPDPSLTP

-2748 GKDITIEFELDN
+2748 GKDITMQFELDN

-2877 DTVSMEAVEEADE
+2877 DTVSMEPVEEADE

>member
-8 TNWKQLFRRILA
+8 TNWKQLFRRTLA

-46 ELTIVAFDSLSK
+46 ELSIVAFDSLAK

-84 EKTQTVEKDDK
+84 EKTQTVDKDNK
-95 EAETESTE
+95 ESETESIEETTEMTEAETESTE
-103 ETTEAMESTET
+103 TEST
-114 ETESTET
+114 ETESTESST

-135 SSSTETEASTQ
+135 SSSSETEAPTQ

-153 ETSTPESSSEET
+153 DTSTPESGSEET
-165 STQIDSEEVQ
+165 STQTDS
-175 KADEDVD
+175 
-182 QQSQKEEKA
+182 
-191 EETPEVQQLE
+191 
-201 DNAGENEEARNSGS
+201 EEARNSGS
-215 LLGIQLSALAANLLP
+215 LLGIQLSALAVNLLP

-316 GEYGVA
+316 GEYGVV
-322 TLDNELVEVSIN
+322 TLEDDLVEVTIN
-334 DKTTRYAALEDACD
+334 GTATHYSSWDSAMEALQNASKDSNLDKAK
-348 AISEAV
+348 V
-354 NAATDGNLAITLK
+354 N
-367 ILQTIK
+367 ILLI
-373 LNSGYNWT
+373 
-381 LNGENKNI
+381 
-389 TMTVDLNG
+389 
-397 QEIGCYYGS
+397 
-406 VWGGS
+406 
-411 GANALNMHFQ
+411 
-421 NIKVILKD
+421 KD
-429 TDKSS
+429 TTTS
-434 SNGKLHGTFY
+434 
-444 VENYSNFTLDN
+444 
-455 TYCQVLQIG
+455 
-464 GGTAVLEGGEC
+464 
-475 PYLYVGS
+475 
-482 SKTASN
+482 AS
-488 ENAQCQVKGGTYEN
+488 ASIDFK
-502 IVVYGGAELSI
+502 GAE
-513 EGDATSVQSIKA
+513 
-525 VHYIQS
+525 
-531 DDSTDKDVKATV
+531 
-543 NLRGGTYKTVTTKPR
+543 VTLHS
-558 NAEDVKDES
+558 A
-567 KGYALSNMLAPGY
+567 G
-580 GFLSQDNE
+580 E
-588 ESVDLTDKTE
+588 EPK
-598 ITNVK
+598 
-603 VVPVAITI
+603 TI
-611 TKQPSIASNKNTV
+611 TG
-624 LEHYTAEEAPKLTI
+624 
-638 EAKSTDKLTYQW
+638 
-650 YQIASAESE
+650 
-659 DSDSA
+659 DS
-664 TSTETAIDKAT
+664 
-675 ESTYQIPTGLKA
+675 
-687 GPYNYFCRV
+687 
-696 SCGNDSVKSNTVT
+696 
-709 FTVTQ
+709 
-714 AVAKIIETK
+714 
-723 ADGTTKETYYADWAD
+723 
-738 AMEYLSDS
+738 
-746 YNGKFEGVEKA
+746 
-757 EVILLQDTKC
+757 
-767 SGISSVQSIGDFDG
+767 
-781 QFPKEVIIRSE
+781 
-792 GECHELSGDK
+792 
-802 VTVLKA
+802 
-808 VYETTH
+808 
-814 VYMKNIKVEGSIDLS
+814 
-829 VGATLTLDEGT
+829 
-840 EVVAEDKRIDT
+840 
-851 ISVNE
+851 
-856 SKLIIGDAK
+856 
-865 VSAGI
+865 
-870 ELING
+870 
-875 STLEVKSGALDE
+875 SGALLDISNAE
-887 QIKVTNT
+887 NLTIQDIKVTNNT
-894 GNTAVMEA
+894 GSVIKVSNAKLSMNANIDIAARNTEDGAVSLQNN
-902 GAATPVFSGNG
+902 TTLYLNGNG
-913 ELSIY
+913 SINGKSGKDIAVNESDNKIVIGAEIGKNY
-918 CKNGTSD
+918 CVTITEKGEVDVFHKGNRSVSLYGKRNYKLWLKPDLPEGVSFEEAIPMDKNTDSAT
-925 WSESLKTTGDKKIW
+925 EFEGDKYILRDAKITVNNVICA
-939 YPITLPQGV
+939 YQ
-948 TLPADGENASVVSA
+948 DSNNSV
-962 YKGDTYG
+962 
-969 LYPNGDTTDHSINVP
+969 
-984 GEICSYYLTK
+984 
-994 YGKGT
+994 
-999 NNANLQKIPDGKIT
+999 QKIENNEFTYTGYKLLTHNPD
-1013 MPAAAVTLLAHNT
+1013 A
-1026 DKYGLCANC
+1026 YGLCANC

-1043 YENGHLHVE
+1043 YANGHLHVE

-1062 PQILSNITLDTADGS
+1062 PQILSYITLDTADGS
-1077 KTLTAPIYYSGNGN
+1077 AVLTSPSYYSETGKPF
-1091 QNLNSPIGVGGDSPL
+1091 LNSPIGVGGDNPL
-1106 NSDAAEYAVHY
+1106 NSDEADFVEHY
-1117 KNNAEIYTLT
+1117 KNNAEIYTLI

-1146 GNYTGEVTIYFTIGK
+1146 GNYTGEFTVYFTIGK
-1161 GKASLGDI
+1161 GTARLGDI
-1169 DVYTG
+1169 NVHTG
-1174 TYNGKEQ
+1174 SYNGLEQ
-1181 SAWTLLPLQFDAD
+1181 SAWEVIPLQFEAD
-1194 PYDQYQ
+1194 PYDRYQ
-1200 FTEGLIDNNYIS
+1200 FTGLNDGKYIPVCLVTGS
-1212 ACDWSVADRWYESGT
+1212 YKWYGDGT

-1235 YSTDDQKT
+1235 YSTDDKKT

-1248 EFGSSTENIYKITDA
+1248 EFGSTYEEGYKITDA
-1263 GKYPFYLRITGGD
+1263 GEYPFYLRITGEN
-1276 GLFDTLTSEKCIAEI
+1276 GLFGTLTSEKYIAKI
-1291 KPRDLEELSKYYYI
+1291 TPIDLSMLSLYGI
-1305 NVDIP
+1305 TVNVS
-1310 EGLAAYYTGKPVFP
+1310 EGLVAYYTGKPVLP

-1330 TDKSIGNGYTL
+1330 TDSYTKNGYTL
-1341 VKDTDY
+1341 VKDTDF
-1347 TVSGR
+1347 TVSGL
-1352 NNTNIT
+1352 NNTDIT
-1358 DAAALIFTGKGN
+1358 DDATLIFTGKGN
-1370 YSGEIQADNK
+1370 YSGEIQADNR
-1380 FAVKYA
+1380 FAIKYA

-1399 YQGDVS
+1399 YNGDVS
-1405 VNLSDSDN
+1405 VNFSDSDN
-1413 NSDTDKIVYTGSI
+1413 NSDTGRIVYAGST
-1426 ESGISLGSNLTV
+1426 ESGVSLSSNRAV

-1458 GKNTQTLYIKDE
+1458 GKNTQTFYIKDE
-1470 ANGYIGTPV
+1470 DNGYIGTPV

-1484 IDKTAPVWEDASGN
+1484 IDKTAPVWEDANGN

-1503 IQLKENW
+1503 IQIKENW

-1515 HTISFKHF
+1515 HTISFRHF
-1523 YNDETLDI
+1523 YNDATLEI
-1531 KIRANDAKAGIDTS
+1531 KIRANDAKYGIDTS

-1565 YKVKTAEELDKL
+1565 YKVKTAEELDQL
-1577 SANESDAT
+1577 AAGGTDAT
-1585 IGFVEVQANGNSAV
+1585 VGFVEVQANGTSAV
-1599 TVGNLSKD
+1599 MVGNLSKD

-1637 ILSYVINV
+1637 IPSYAINV
-1645 PEREYVNDTEGTF
+1645 PDEEYVNDTEGTF

-1758 SDLQPTEACT
+1758 SDLQPSEACT

-1800 PVLTGF
+1800 SVLTGF

-1811 QDLTITTPGVAMYGD
+1811 QDLTITPGVAMYGD

-1853 TFIPDAD
+1853 TFIPDAN

-1876 IRKRPITINVADM
+1876 IQKRPITINVADM
-1889 TVGYGEDIPQITDAS
+1889 TMGYGEDIPQITDAS

-1933 ATKESDCGK
+1933 ATRESDCGK
-1942 YSFTVSS
+1942 YSFTISS

-1955 VTAKY
+1955 VMAKY
-1960 YEKLS
+1960 YENLS
-1965 DLSNPRTE
+1965 NLSNPKEE
-1973 GTLTITKAAGEIIQ
+1973 GAITITKAAGEIIKD
-1987 NEGFTA
+1987 EGFTA
-1993 SKTVVYKDPAFSLN
+1993 SKTVVFKDSAFSLN
-2007 VSPNSRE
+2007 VSPNNRE
-2014 GKLTY
+2014 GKLIY
-2019 EVKNSKDTEG
+2019 KVSDSKDIYG
-2029 RTVDDE
+2029 VGVDDDW
-2035 RILSVSDD
+2035 ILSVSDD
-2043 GKVTVKSPGSAKIT
+2043 GKVTVKSAGSAKIT
-2057 IYLPATKNYTAAK
+2057 ISLPESTNYTAATS
-2070 PLTVDVTVNKKA
+2070 LTVQVTVNKRA
-2082 YTVEPVN
+2082 YTVDSIN
-2089 KKYLYSKENE
+2089 KKYLYSRENE
-2099 DAIDLLALLPKD
+2099 DSIDLLALLPAD
-2111 CGSTNF
+2111 CGTVNF
-2117 EASST
+2117 DVIST

-2129 ELPQYKERKLAYKL
+2129 EAPQYKEGKLAYKL
-2143 AMGDIGKKITITVP
+2143 AAGKIGNTASITVP
-2157 LRTDNYVINGN
+2157 VTTENYTINN
-2168 NTLTINLELVEQ
+2168 SNLLVFNLELVEQ

-2227 NAPDYKLEVGERL
+2227 NAPDYKLEVGQRL
-2240 AEWIF
+2240 AEWTFI
-2245 TPDNV
+2245 PDNV

-2260 VTVNKAVPHIVFTPD
+2260 VTVNKAVPHIVLPPD
-2275 PSEQTYRTSAYS
+2275 PPEQIYRISAYS
-2287 REILNGLSK
+2287 VEILNGLSK
-2296 NPGFVIGVDNQ
+2296 NPGIVIGVDDQ
-2307 QIGGIWKWED
+2307 QLGGIWKWED

-2344 AMETVILI
+2344 ALETVTLT

-2463 MQVDFSCEQVSD
+2463 IKVDFSCEQVSD

-2484 TPAEGQDT
+2484 TPAGGQDT

-2535 RGEVKATCIAA
+2535 RGEIKATCIAV

-2565 ETAKDSTNHTALT
+2565 ETAKDSMNHAALT

-2602 TTTKPIAKIAAKNDS
+2602 TATKPIAKIAAKNDS
-2617 DAGSSNNSNDSGS
+2617 DAGSSNNSNDSGN

-2645 MQPAKTTPDPSLTS
+2645 MQPAKTTPDPSLTP

-2709 KEGWD
+2709 NEGWD

-2748 GKDITIEFELDN
+2748 GKDITMQFELDN

-2877 DTVSMEAVEEADE
+2877 DTVSMEPVEEADE

>member
-8 TNWKQLFRRILA
+8 INWKQLFRRTLA
-20 VSLSVAMLGNMV
+20 VSLSVAMLGSLV

-37 SVDAQTTEE
+37 SADAQTTEE

-58 DIREQKLEIGA
+58 DIREQKLETGA

-135 SSSTETEASTQ
+135 GSSTETEASTQ

-153 ETSTPESSSEET
+153 EEATPESSSEET
-165 STQIDSEEVQ
+165 FTQTDSEEVQ
-175 KADEDVD
+175 KADEDAD
-182 QQSQKEEKA
+182 QQSQQEEKA

-243 TEDETAAKTEKI
+243 TEAETATETEKI
-255 KLTDIKWEIDAGES
+255 KLTDIKWEIDADES

-316 GEYGVA
+316 GEYGVV
-322 TLDNELVEVSIN
+322 TLEDDLVEVTINGTAANYSSWDSAMEALQQASGDGKLNHAKVDILLIQDATTSVSASIN
-334 DKTTRYAALEDACD
+334 FKDAEVTLHSAGEEQKT
-348 AISEAV
+348 
-354 NAATDGNLAITLK
+354 IT
-367 ILQTIK
+367 
-373 LNSGYNWT
+373 G
-381 LNGENKNI
+381 
-389 TMTVDLNG
+389 
-397 QEIGCYYGS
+397 
-406 VWGGS
+406 
-411 GANALNMHFQ
+411 
-421 NIKVILKD
+421 
-429 TDKSS
+429 SS
-434 SNGKLHGTFY
+434 STALLDISNAK
-444 VENYSNFTLDN
+444 NFT
-455 TYCQVLQIG
+455 
-464 GGTAVLEGGEC
+464 
-475 PYLYVGS
+475 
-482 SKTASN
+482 
-488 ENAQCQVKGGTYEN
+488 
-502 IVVYGGAELSI
+502 
-513 EGDATSVQSIKA
+513 
-525 VHYIQS
+525 IQ
-531 DDSTDKDVKATV
+531 D
-543 NLRGGTYKTVTTKPR
+543 
-558 NAEDVKDES
+558 
-567 KGYALSNMLAPGY
+567 
-580 GFLSQDNE
+580 
-588 ESVDLTDKTE
+588 
-598 ITNVK
+598 
-603 VVPVAITI
+603 
-611 TKQPSIASNKNTV
+611 
-624 LEHYTAEEAPKLTI
+624 
-638 EAKSTDKLTYQW
+638 
-650 YQIASAESE
+650 
-659 DSDSA
+659 
-664 TSTETAIDKAT
+664 
-675 ESTYQIPTGLKA
+675 
-687 GPYNYFCRV
+687 
-696 SCGNDSVKSNTVT
+696 
-709 FTVTQ
+709 
-714 AVAKIIETK
+714 
-723 ADGTTKETYYADWAD
+723 
-738 AMEYLSDS
+738 
-746 YNGKFEGVEKA
+746 
-757 EVILLQDTKC
+757 
-767 SGISSVQSIGDFDG
+767 
-781 QFPKEVIIRSE
+781 
-792 GECHELSGDK
+792 
-802 VTVLKA
+802 
-808 VYETTH
+808 
-814 VYMKNIKVEGSIDLS
+814 
-829 VGATLTLDEGT
+829 
-840 EVVAEDKRIDT
+840 
-851 ISVNE
+851 
-856 SKLIIGDAK
+856 
-865 VSAGI
+865 
-870 ELING
+870 
-875 STLEVKSGALDE
+875 
-887 QIKVTNT
+887 IKVTNDT
-894 GNTAVMEA
+894 GSVIKVSDAKLCTNANIAIEASNAEDGAVNLQNNTTLYLNGNGNFSGKNHSIVVDGSGNKIIVGTEINKSYSVNITGQGNVDVFQKGNISVALYGERNYNIWLKPDLPEGVSFEEAIPMDKNTASSVE
-902 GAATPVFSGNG
+902 F
-913 ELSIY
+913 E
-918 CKNGTSD
+918 
-925 WSESLKTTGDKKIW
+925 GDKYILCDAE
-939 YPITLPQGV
+939 ITV
-948 TLPADGENASVVSA
+948 NTVICA
-962 YKGDTYG
+962 YQDTIY
-969 LYPNGDTTDHSINVP
+969 SQV
-984 GEICSYYLTK
+984 
-994 YGKGT
+994 
-999 NNANLQKIPDGKIT
+999 QKIENNKLKYSGGCKLFTHNPD
-1013 MPAAAVTLLAHNT
+1013 A
-1026 DKYGLCANC
+1026 YGVCAYC
-1035 GKTDLAKA
+1035 GTTDLAKA
-1043 YENGHLHVE
+1043 YANGHLHVE

-1062 PQILSNITLDTADGS
+1062 PQILSYITLDTADGTT
-1077 KTLTAPIYYSGNGN
+1077 KELVKPIYYDLQGASY
-1091 QNLNSPIGVGGDSPL
+1091 LNSPIGVGGDRPL
-1106 NSDAAEYAVHY
+1106 NSDEAEYVVNY

-1146 GNYTGEVTIYFTIGK
+1146 GNYTGEFTVYFTIGK
-1161 GKASLGDI
+1161 GTARLGDI
-1169 DVYTG
+1169 NVCTSR
-1174 TYNGKEQ
+1174 YNGLEQ
-1181 SAWTLLPLQFDAD
+1181 PAWEVIPLQFEAD
-1194 PYDQYQ
+1194 PYDRYQ
-1200 FTEGLIDNNYIS
+1200 FTGLNDGKYIPVCLVTDS
-1212 ACDWSVADRWYESGT
+1212 YKWYGDGT

-1235 YSTDDQKT
+1235 YSTDDKKT

-1248 EFGSSTENIYKITDA
+1248 EFGSTYEEGYKITDA
-1263 GKYPFYLRITGGD
+1263 GEYPFYLRITGEN
-1276 GLFDTLTSEKCIAEI
+1276 GLFGTLTSEKYIAKI
-1291 KPRDLEELSKYYYI
+1291 TPIDLSRLSLYGI
-1305 NVDIP
+1305 TVNVS
-1310 EGLAAYYTGKPVFP
+1310 EGLAAYYTGKPVLP

-1330 TDKSIGNGYTL
+1330 TDSYTKNGYTL
-1341 VKDTDY
+1341 VKDTDF
-1347 TVSGR
+1347 TVSGL
-1352 NNTNIT
+1352 NNTDIT
-1358 DAAALIFTGKGN
+1358 DDATLIFTGKGN
-1370 YSGEIQADNK
+1370 YSGEIQADNR
-1380 FAVKYA
+1380 FAIKYA

-1399 YQGDVS
+1399 YNGDVS
-1405 VNLSDSDN
+1405 VNFSDSDN
-1413 NSDTDKIVYTGSI
+1413 NSDTGRIVYAGST
-1426 ESGISLGSNLTV
+1426 ESGVSLSSNRAV

-1458 GKNTQTLYIKDE
+1458 GKNTQTFYIKDE
-1470 ANGYIGTPV
+1470 DNGYIGTPV

-1484 IDKTAPVWEDASGN
+1484 IDKTAPVWEDANGN

-1503 IQLKENW
+1503 IQIKENW

-1515 HTISFKHF
+1515 HTISFRHF
-1523 YNDETLDI
+1523 YNDATLEI
-1531 KIRANDAKAGIDTS
+1531 KIRANDAKYGIDTS

-1565 YKVKTAEELDKL
+1565 YKVKTAEELDRL
-1577 SANESDAT
+1577 AAGGTDAT
-1585 IGFVEVQANGNSAV
+1585 VGFVEVQANGTSAV
-1599 TVGNLSKD
+1599 MVGNLSKD

-1637 ILSYVINV
+1637 IPSYAINV
-1645 PEREYVNDTEGTF
+1645 PDEEYVNDTEGTF
-1658 SFEAPEDLTLLYFY
+1658 SFEAPEDLTLLYYY

-1758 SDLQPTEACT
+1758 SDLQPSEACT

-1800 PVLTGF
+1800 SVLTGF

-1811 QDLTITTPGVAMYGD
+1811 QDLTITPGVAMYGD

-1853 TFIPDAD
+1853 TFIPDAN

-1876 IRKRPITINVADM
+1876 IQKRPITINVADM
-1889 TVGYGEDIPQITDAS
+1889 TMGYGEDIPQITDAS

-1933 ATKESDCGK
+1933 ATRESDCGK
-1942 YSFTVSS
+1942 YSFTISS

-1955 VTAKY
+1955 VMAKY
-1960 YEKLS
+1960 YENLS
-1965 DLSNPRTE
+1965 NLSNPKEE
-1973 GTLTITKAAGEIIQ
+1973 GAITITKAAGEIIKD
-1987 NEGFTA
+1987 EGFTA
-1993 SKTVVYKDPAFSLN
+1993 SKTVVFKDSAFSLN
-2007 VSPNSRE
+2007 VSPNNRE
-2014 GKLTY
+2014 GKLIY
-2019 EVKNSKDTEG
+2019 KVSDSKDIYG
-2029 RTVDDE
+2029 VRVDDDW
-2035 RILSVSDD
+2035 ILSVSDD
-2043 GKVTVKSPGSAKIT
+2043 GKVTVKSAGSAKIT
-2057 IYLPATKNYTAAK
+2057 ISLPESTNYTAATS
-2070 PLTVDVTVNKKA
+2070 LTVQVTVNKRA
-2082 YTVEPVN
+2082 YTVDSIN
-2089 KKYLYSKENE
+2089 KKYLYSRENE
-2099 DAIDLLALLPKD
+2099 DSIDLLALLPAD
-2111 CGSTNF
+2111 CGTVNF
-2117 EASST
+2117 DVIST

-2129 ELPQYKERKLAYKL
+2129 EAPQYKEGKLAYKL
-2143 AMGDIGKKITITVP
+2143 AAGNIGNTASITVP
-2157 LRTDNYVINGN
+2157 VTTENYTINN
-2168 NTLTINLELVEQ
+2168 SNSLVFNLELVEQ

-2227 NAPDYKLEVGERL
+2227 NAPDYKLEVGQRL
-2240 AEWIF
+2240 AEWTFI
-2245 TPDNV
+2245 PDNV

-2275 PSEQTYRTSAYS
+2275 PPEQIYRTSAYS

-2296 NPGFVIGVDNQ
+2296 NPGIVIGVDDQ
-2307 QIGGIWKWED
+2307 QLGGIWKWED

-2327 ERRVY
+2327 ERRIY
-2332 FEPLDTQHYENS
+2332 FEPLDMQHYENS
-2344 AMETVILI
+2344 AMETVTLT

-2463 MQVDFSCEQVSD
+2463 IKVDFSCEQVSD

-2535 RGEVKATCIAA
+2535 RGEVKANCIAA
-2546 GSTGEL
+2546 GNTGEL

-2565 ETAKDSTNHTALT
+2565 ETAKDSMNHAALT

-2602 TTTKPIAKIAAKNDS
+2602 TATKPIAKIAAKNDS
-2617 DAGSSNNSNDSGS
+2617 DAGSSNNSNDSGN

-2645 MQPAKTTPDPSLTS
+2645 MQPAKTTPDPSLTP

-2748 GKDITIEFELDN
+2748 GKDITMQFELDN

-2816 AFGFEAVMRLNVG
+2816 AFGFEAIMRLNVG
-2829 EANKGLVAN
+2829 ETNKGLVAN

-2877 DTVSMEAVEEADE
+2877 DTVSMEAVEEVDE
-2890 TIVADTT
+2890 TLVADTT

>member
-8 TNWKQLFRRILA
+8 TNWRQLFRRTLA
-20 VSLSVAMLGNMV
+20 VSLSIAMFGNMV

-135 SSSTETEASTQ
+135 GSSTETEASTQ

-153 ETSTPESSSEET
+153 EEATPESSSEET
-165 STQIDSEEVQ
+165 FTQIDSEEVQ

-316 GEYGVA
+316 GEYGVV
-322 TLDNELVEVSIN
+322 TLEDDLVEVTIN
-334 DKTTRYAALEDACD
+334 GTATHYSSWDSAMEALQNASKDSNLDKAKVD
-348 AISEAV
+348 
-354 NAATDGNLAITLK
+354 
-367 ILQTIK
+367 ILLI
-373 LNSGYNWT
+373 
-381 LNGENKNI
+381 
-389 TMTVDLNG
+389 
-397 QEIGCYYGS
+397 
-406 VWGGS
+406 
-411 GANALNMHFQ
+411 
-421 NIKVILKD
+421 KD
-429 TDKSS
+429 TTTS
-434 SNGKLHGTFY
+434 
-444 VENYSNFTLDN
+444 
-455 TYCQVLQIG
+455 
-464 GGTAVLEGGEC
+464 
-475 PYLYVGS
+475 
-482 SKTASN
+482 AS
-488 ENAQCQVKGGTYEN
+488 ASIDFK
-502 IVVYGGAELSI
+502 GAE
-513 EGDATSVQSIKA
+513 
-525 VHYIQS
+525 
-531 DDSTDKDVKATV
+531 
-543 NLRGGTYKTVTTKPR
+543 VTLHS
-558 NAEDVKDES
+558 A
-567 KGYALSNMLAPGY
+567 G
-580 GFLSQDNE
+580 E
-588 ESVDLTDKTE
+588 EPK
-598 ITNVK
+598 
-603 VVPVAITI
+603 TI
-611 TKQPSIASNKNTV
+611 TG
-624 LEHYTAEEAPKLTI
+624 
-638 EAKSTDKLTYQW
+638 
-650 YQIASAESE
+650 
-659 DSDSA
+659 DS
-664 TSTETAIDKAT
+664 
-675 ESTYQIPTGLKA
+675 
-687 GPYNYFCRV
+687 
-696 SCGNDSVKSNTVT
+696 
-709 FTVTQ
+709 
-714 AVAKIIETK
+714 
-723 ADGTTKETYYADWAD
+723 
-738 AMEYLSDS
+738 
-746 YNGKFEGVEKA
+746 
-757 EVILLQDTKC
+757 
-767 SGISSVQSIGDFDG
+767 
-781 QFPKEVIIRSE
+781 
-792 GECHELSGDK
+792 
-802 VTVLKA
+802 
-808 VYETTH
+808 
-814 VYMKNIKVEGSIDLS
+814 
-829 VGATLTLDEGT
+829 
-840 EVVAEDKRIDT
+840 
-851 ISVNE
+851 
-856 SKLIIGDAK
+856 
-865 VSAGI
+865 
-870 ELING
+870 
-875 STLEVKSGALDE
+875 SGALLDISNAE
-887 QIKVTNT
+887 NLTIQDIKVTNNT
-894 GNTAVMEA
+894 GSVIKVSNAKLSMNANIDIAARNTEDGAVSLQNN
-902 GAATPVFSGNG
+902 TTLYLNGNG
-913 ELSIY
+913 SINGKSGKDIAVNESDNKIVIGAEIGKNY
-918 CKNGTSD
+918 CVTITEKGEVDVFHKGNRSVSLYGKRNYKLWLKPDLPEGVSFEEAIPMDKNTDSAT
-925 WSESLKTTGDKKIW
+925 EFEGDKYILRDAKITVNNVICA
-939 YPITLPQGV
+939 YQ
-948 TLPADGENASVVSA
+948 DSNNSV
-962 YKGDTYG
+962 
-969 LYPNGDTTDHSINVP
+969 
-984 GEICSYYLTK
+984 
-994 YGKGT
+994 
-999 NNANLQKIPDGKIT
+999 QKIENNEFTYTGYKLLTHNPD
-1013 MPAAAVTLLAHNT
+1013 A
-1026 DKYGLCANC
+1026 YGLCANC

-1043 YENGHLHVE
+1043 YANGHLHVE

-1062 PQILSNITLDTADGS
+1062 PQILSYITLDTADGTT
-1077 KTLTAPIYYSGNGN
+1077 KELVKPNYYN
-1091 QNLNSPIGVGGDSPL
+1091 QNGATYLNSPIGVGGDNPL
-1106 NSDAAEYAVHY
+1106 NSDEADFVEHY
-1117 KNNAEIYTLT
+1117 KNNAEIYTLI

-1146 GNYTGEVTIYFTIGK
+1146 GNYTGEFTVYFTIGK
-1161 GKASLGDI
+1161 GTASLGDI

-1248 EFGSSTENIYKITDA
+1248 ELGSSTENVYKITDV
-1263 GKYPFYLRITGGD
+1263 GEYPFYIRITGEND
-1276 GLFDTLTSEKCIAEI
+1276 LFGTLISEKYIAII
-1291 KPRDLEELSKYYYI
+1291 KPKDLSKREQYGIY
-1305 NVDIP
+1305 VDMP
-1310 EGLAAYYTGKPVFP
+1310 ESLVAYYTGKPVFP
-1324 ASGYQI
+1324 TSGYQI
-1330 TDKSIGNGYTL
+1330 TDKYTKNGYTL
-1341 VKDTDY
+1341 VKDIDY

-1352 NNTNIT
+1352 NNTDIT
-1358 DAAALIFTGKGN
+1358 DDATLVFTGKGN
-1370 YSGEIQADNK
+1370 YSGEVQADNK

-1405 VNLSDSDN
+1405 VNLSDSDD
-1413 NSDTDKIVYTGSI
+1413 NSDTGRIVYTGST
-1426 ESGISLGSNLTV
+1426 ESGVSLGNNLAV

-1484 IDKTAPVWEDASGN
+1484 IDKTAPVWEDANGN

-1531 KIRANDAKAGIDTS
+1531 KIRANDAKVGIDTS

-1565 YKVKTAEELDKL
+1565 YTVKTAEELDQL
-1577 SANESDAT
+1577 QAGGTDAT
-1585 IGFVEVQANGNSAV
+1585 TGFVGVQAKEASAV
-1599 TVGNLSKD
+1599 TVGNLNKD
-1607 ANYVIYAYAVDK
+1607 ANYVVYAYAVDK

-1637 ILSYVINV
+1637 IPSYAINTPNKANGTLS
-1645 PEREYVNDTEGTF
+1645 DTEGTF

-1672 VHANEFKT
+1672 VHANEFGSA
-1680 VSEYEQF
+1680 SEYKDF
-1687 VTDMK
+1687 VNDMT
-1692 DYYKKLAVSSSYEN
+1692 DYYKNLDGDSSEK
-1706 NRYLPLA
+1706 YLPLA
-1713 KKEDDGKWAPNF
+1713 KKGDDGKWAPNF
-1725 TNDGEKVQTSFGSKK
+1725 TSDGDKAQTSFGSKK
-1740 EIALHTCQ
+1740 EIALHICQ

-1758 SDLQPTEACT
+1758 SGLQPSEACT

-1786 SFTTTKAL
+1786 NFTTTKAM
-1794 PWVAKV
+1794 PVIETA
-1800 PVLTGF
+1800 PVLIGY
-1806 YGDKP
+1806 YGDTP
-1811 QDLTITTPGVAMYGD
+1811 QELTITSGVAKYDGK
-1826 VEVQGE
+1826 VIKGE
-1832 WKITETNTTPLQMN
+1832 WKITEQSTTPLQVN
-1846 TTATCQV
+1846 TMTECQM
-1853 TFIPDAD
+1853 TFIPDAVE
-1860 LYPNQF
+1860 YPDTY
-1866 ENHIFRVRPV
+1866 ENTVFKVKPV
-1876 IRKRPITINVADM
+1876 ISKRPITINVADI
-1889 TVGYGEDIPQITDAS
+1889 TIGYGEDIPQITDAS

-2070 PLTVDVTVNKKA
+2070 SLTVDVTVNKKA

-2275 PSEQTYRTSAYS
+2275 PPEQIYRISAYS
-2287 REILNGLSK
+2287 VEILNGLSK
-2296 NPGFVIGVDNQ
+2296 NPGIVIGVDNQ

-2344 AMETVILI
+2344 AMETVTLT

-2381 GSAIYGDGRGNRGS
+2381 GTVIYGDGRGNRGS

-2463 MQVDFSCEQVSD
+2463 IKVDFSCEQVSD

-2535 RGEVKATCIAA
+2535 RGEIKATCIAV

-2565 ETAKDSTNHTALT
+2565 ETAKDSMNHAALT

-2602 TTTKPIAKIAAKNDS
+2602 TATKPIAKIAAKNDS
-2617 DAGSSNNSNDSGS
+2617 DAGSSNNSNDSGN

-2645 MQPAKTTPDPSLTS
+2645 MQPAKTTPDPSLTP

-2714 VIRAESAVCAE
+2714 VIRAESAVCAK

-2748 GKDITIEFELDN
+2748 GKDITMQFELDN

-2877 DTVSMEAVEEADE
+2877 DTVSMEPVEEADE

>member
-8 TNWKQLFRRILA
+8 TNWKQLFRRTLA

-46 ELTIVAFDSLSK
+46 ELTIVAFDSLAK

-316 GEYGVA
+316 GEYEVV
-322 TLDNELVEVSIN
+322 TLEDDLVEVTIN
-334 DKTTRYAALEDACD
+334 GTATHYSSWDSAMEALQNASKDSNLDKAKVD
-348 AISEAV
+348 
-354 NAATDGNLAITLK
+354 
-367 ILQTIK
+367 ILLI
-373 LNSGYNWT
+373 
-381 LNGENKNI
+381 
-389 TMTVDLNG
+389 
-397 QEIGCYYGS
+397 
-406 VWGGS
+406 
-411 GANALNMHFQ
+411 
-421 NIKVILKD
+421 KD
-429 TDKSS
+429 TTTS
-434 SNGKLHGTFY
+434 
-444 VENYSNFTLDN
+444 
-455 TYCQVLQIG
+455 
-464 GGTAVLEGGEC
+464 
-475 PYLYVGS
+475 
-482 SKTASN
+482 AS
-488 ENAQCQVKGGTYEN
+488 ASIDFK
-502 IVVYGGAELSI
+502 GAE
-513 EGDATSVQSIKA
+513 
-525 VHYIQS
+525 
-531 DDSTDKDVKATV
+531 
-543 NLRGGTYKTVTTKPR
+543 VTLHS
-558 NAEDVKDES
+558 A
-567 KGYALSNMLAPGY
+567 G
-580 GFLSQDNE
+580 E
-588 ESVDLTDKTE
+588 EPK
-598 ITNVK
+598 
-603 VVPVAITI
+603 TI
-611 TKQPSIASNKNTV
+611 TG
-624 LEHYTAEEAPKLTI
+624 
-638 EAKSTDKLTYQW
+638 
-650 YQIASAESE
+650 
-659 DSDSA
+659 DS
-664 TSTETAIDKAT
+664 
-675 ESTYQIPTGLKA
+675 
-687 GPYNYFCRV
+687 
-696 SCGNDSVKSNTVT
+696 
-709 FTVTQ
+709 
-714 AVAKIIETK
+714 
-723 ADGTTKETYYADWAD
+723 
-738 AMEYLSDS
+738 
-746 YNGKFEGVEKA
+746 
-757 EVILLQDTKC
+757 
-767 SGISSVQSIGDFDG
+767 
-781 QFPKEVIIRSE
+781 
-792 GECHELSGDK
+792 
-802 VTVLKA
+802 
-808 VYETTH
+808 
-814 VYMKNIKVEGSIDLS
+814 
-829 VGATLTLDEGT
+829 
-840 EVVAEDKRIDT
+840 
-851 ISVNE
+851 
-856 SKLIIGDAK
+856 
-865 VSAGI
+865 
-870 ELING
+870 
-875 STLEVKSGALDE
+875 SGALLDISNAE
-887 QIKVTNT
+887 NLIIQDIKVTNNT
-894 GNTAVMEA
+894 GSVIKVSNAKLSMNANIDIAACNAEDGAVSLQNNT
-902 GAATPVFSGNG
+902 TLYLNGNG
-913 ELSIY
+913 SINGKSGKDIAVNESDNKIVIGAEIGKNY
-918 CKNGTSD
+918 CVTITEQGEVDVFHKGNRSVSLYGKRNYKLWLKPDLPEGVSFEEAIPMDKNTDSAT
-925 WSESLKTTGDKKIW
+925 EFEGDKYI
-939 YPITLPQGV
+939 LRD
-948 TLPADGENASVVSA
+948 A
-962 YKGDTYG
+962 
-969 LYPNGDTTDHSINVP
+969 
-984 GEICSYYLTK
+984 
-994 YGKGT
+994 
-999 NNANLQKIPDGKIT
+999 KIT
-1013 MPAAAVTLLAHNT
+1013 VNNVICAYQDSNNSVRKIENNEFTYTGYKLLTHNP
-1026 DKYGLCANC
+1026 DAYGLCANC
-1035 GKTDLAKA
+1035 GKIDLAKA
-1043 YENGHLHVE
+1043 YANGHLHVE

-1062 PQILSNITLDTADGS
+1062 PQILSYITLDTADGS
-1077 KTLTAPIYYSGNGN
+1077 AVLTSPSYYSETGKPF
-1091 QNLNSPIGVGGDSPL
+1091 LNSPIGVGGDNPL
-1106 NSDAAEYAVHY
+1106 NSDEADFVEHY
-1117 KNNAEIYTLT
+1117 KNNAEIYTLI

-1146 GNYTGEVTIYFTIGK
+1146 GNYTGEFTVYFTIGK
-1161 GKASLGDI
+1161 GTARLGDI
-1169 DVYTG
+1169 NVHTG
-1174 TYNGKEQ
+1174 SYNGLEQ
-1181 SAWTLLPLQFDAD
+1181 SAWEVIPLQFEAD
-1194 PYDQYQ
+1194 PYDRYQ
-1200 FTEGLIDNNYIS
+1200 FTGLNDGKYIPVCLVTDS
-1212 ACDWSVADRWYESGT
+1212 YKWYGDGT

-1235 YSTDDQKT
+1235 YSTDDKKT

-1248 EFGSSTENIYKITDA
+1248 EFGSTYEEGYKITDA
-1263 GKYPFYLRITGGD
+1263 GEYPFYIRITGEND
-1276 GLFDTLTSEKCIAEI
+1276 LFGTLISEKYIAII
-1291 KPRDLEELSKYYYI
+1291 KPKDLSKREQYGIY
-1305 NVDIP
+1305 VDMP
-1310 EGLAAYYTGKPVFP
+1310 ESLVAYYTGKPVFP
-1324 ASGYQI
+1324 TSGYQI
-1330 TDKSIGNGYTL
+1330 TDKYTKNGYTL

-1352 NNTNIT
+1352 NNTDIT
-1358 DAAALIFTGKGN
+1358 DDATLVFTGKGN
-1370 YSGEIQADNK
+1370 YTGEIQAKNK
-1380 FAVKYA
+1380 FAIKYA

-1399 YQGDVS
+1399 YNGDVS
-1405 VNLSDSDN
+1405 VNFSDSDN
-1413 NSDTDKIVYTGSI
+1413 NSDTGRIVYAGST
-1426 ESGISLGSNLTV
+1426 ESGVSLSSNRAV

-1458 GKNTQTLYIKDE
+1458 GKNTQTFYIKDE
-1470 ANGYIGTPV
+1470 DNGYIGTPV

-1484 IDKTAPVWEDASGN
+1484 IDKTAPVWEDANGN

-1503 IQLKENW
+1503 IQIKENW

-1515 HTISFKHF
+1515 HTISFRHF
-1523 YNDETLDI
+1523 YNDATLEI
-1531 KIRANDAKAGIDTS
+1531 KIRANDAKYGIDTS

-1565 YKVKTAEELDKL
+1565 YKVKTAEELDRL
-1577 SANESDAT
+1577 AAGGTDAT
-1585 IGFVEVQANGNSAV
+1585 VGFVEVQANGTSAV
-1599 TVGNLSKD
+1599 MVGNLSKD

-1637 ILSYVINV
+1637 IPSYAINV
-1645 PEREYVNDTEGTF
+1645 PDEEYVNDTEGTF

-1758 SDLQPTEACT
+1758 SDLQPSEACT

-1800 PVLTGF
+1800 SVLTGF

-1811 QDLTITTPGVAMYGD
+1811 QDLTITPGVAMYGD

-1853 TFIPDAD
+1853 TFIPDAN

-1876 IRKRPITINVADM
+1876 IQKRPITINVADM
-1889 TVGYGEDIPQITDAS
+1889 TMGYGEDIPQITDAS

-1933 ATKESDCGK
+1933 ATRESDCGK
-1942 YSFTVSS
+1942 YSFTISS

-1955 VTAKY
+1955 VMAKY
-1960 YEKLS
+1960 YENLS
-1965 DLSNPRTE
+1965 NLSNPKEE
-1973 GTLTITKAAGEIIQ
+1973 GAITITKAAGEIIKD
-1987 NEGFTA
+1987 EGFTA
-1993 SKTVVYKDPAFSLN
+1993 SKTVVFKDSAFSLN
-2007 VSPNSRE
+2007 VSPNNRE
-2014 GKLTY
+2014 GKLIY
-2019 EVKNSKDTEG
+2019 KVSDSKDIYG
-2029 RTVDDE
+2029 VRVDDDW
-2035 RILSVSDD
+2035 ILSVSDD
-2043 GKVTVKSPGSAKIT
+2043 GKVIVKSAGSAKIT
-2057 IYLPATKNYTAAK
+2057 ISLPESTNYTAATS
-2070 PLTVDVTVNKKA
+2070 LTVQVTVNKRA
-2082 YTVEPVN
+2082 YTVDSIN
-2089 KKYLYSKENE
+2089 KKYLYSRENE
-2099 DAIDLLALLPKD
+2099 DSIDLLALLPAD
-2111 CGSTNF
+2111 CGTVNF
-2117 EASST
+2117 DVIST

-2129 ELPQYKERKLAYKL
+2129 EAPQYKEGKLAYKL
-2143 AMGDIGKKITITVP
+2143 AAGNIGNTATITVP
-2157 LRTDNYVINGN
+2157 VTTENYTINNGN
-2168 NTLTINLELVEQ
+2168 SLIFNLELVEQ

-2275 PSEQTYRTSAYS
+2275 PPEQIYRTSAYS
-2287 REILNGLSK
+2287 VEILNGLSK
-2296 NPGFVIGVDNQ
+2296 NPGIVIGVDDQ
-2307 QIGGIWKWED
+2307 QLGGIWKWED

-2327 ERRVY
+2327 ERRIY
-2332 FEPLDTQHYENS
+2332 FEPLDMQHYENS

-2381 GSAIYGDGRGNRGS
+2381 GTVIYGDGRGNRGS
-2395 DDAYGNETIS
+2395 DDAYGNETVS
-2405 GTFTWVTADTKLSHQ
+2405 GTFTWVTADMKLSHQ

-2435 TASYE
+2435 TTSYE
-2440 TVSGTFTI
+2440 TAKGTFTI
-2448 AVNKAQNPPQIPSSK
+2448 TVNKAQNPPQIPSSK

-2475 VKLPTGWIW
+2475 VKLPTGWMW

-2565 ETAKDSTNHTALT
+2565 ETAKDSTNHAALT

-2602 TTTKPIAKIAAKNDS
+2602 TTTKPIAKIAAKNDA
-2617 DAGSSNNSNDSGS
+2617 DAGSSNNSNDSEN

-2636 FMNNVHKDV
+2636 SMNNVHKDV
-2645 MQPAKTTPDPSLTS
+2645 MQPAKTTPAPDPSLTP

-2674 PADNVKKPQRKVPT
+2674 PADNVKKPQRKAQA

-2732 MNGSSVVP
+2732 MNGSSVVH

-2748 GKDITIEFELDN
+2748 GKDITMQFELDN

-2811 LAYDG
+2811 LAYEG

-2890 TIVADTT
+2890 TFATDTT

>member
-8 TNWKQLFRRILA
+8 TNWRQLFRRTLA
-20 VSLSVAMLGNMV
+20 VSLSIAMFGNMV

-84 EKTQTVEKDDK
+84 EKTQTVDKDNK
-95 EAETESTE
+95 ESETESIEETTEMTEAETESTE
-103 ETTEAMESTET
+103 
-114 ETESTET
+114 TESTESST

-135 SSSTETEASTQ
+135 SSSSETEAPTQ

-153 ETSTPESSSEET
+153 DTSTPESGSEET
-165 STQIDSEEVQ
+165 STQTDS
-175 KADEDVD
+175 
-182 QQSQKEEKA
+182 
-191 EETPEVQQLE
+191 
-201 DNAGENEEARNSGS
+201 EEARNSGS
-215 LLGIQLSALAANLLP
+215 LLGMQLSALAYNLLP

-243 TEDETAAKTEKI
+243 TEAETATETEKI
-255 KLTDIKWEIDAGES
+255 KLTDIKWEIDADES

-316 GEYGVA
+316 GEYGVV
-322 TLDNELVEVSIN
+322 TLEDDLVEVTINGTAANYSSWDSAMEALQQASGDGKLNHAKVDILLIQDATTSVSASIN
-334 DKTTRYAALEDACD
+334 FKDAEVTLHSAGEEQKT
-348 AISEAV
+348 
-354 NAATDGNLAITLK
+354 IT
-367 ILQTIK
+367 
-373 LNSGYNWT
+373 G
-381 LNGENKNI
+381 
-389 TMTVDLNG
+389 
-397 QEIGCYYGS
+397 
-406 VWGGS
+406 
-411 GANALNMHFQ
+411 
-421 NIKVILKD
+421 
-429 TDKSS
+429 SS
-434 SNGKLHGTFY
+434 STALLDISNAK
-444 VENYSNFTLDN
+444 NFT
-455 TYCQVLQIG
+455 
-464 GGTAVLEGGEC
+464 
-475 PYLYVGS
+475 
-482 SKTASN
+482 
-488 ENAQCQVKGGTYEN
+488 
-502 IVVYGGAELSI
+502 
-513 EGDATSVQSIKA
+513 
-525 VHYIQS
+525 IQ
-531 DDSTDKDVKATV
+531 D
-543 NLRGGTYKTVTTKPR
+543 
-558 NAEDVKDES
+558 
-567 KGYALSNMLAPGY
+567 
-580 GFLSQDNE
+580 
-588 ESVDLTDKTE
+588 
-598 ITNVK
+598 
-603 VVPVAITI
+603 
-611 TKQPSIASNKNTV
+611 
-624 LEHYTAEEAPKLTI
+624 
-638 EAKSTDKLTYQW
+638 
-650 YQIASAESE
+650 
-659 DSDSA
+659 
-664 TSTETAIDKAT
+664 
-675 ESTYQIPTGLKA
+675 
-687 GPYNYFCRV
+687 
-696 SCGNDSVKSNTVT
+696 
-709 FTVTQ
+709 
-714 AVAKIIETK
+714 
-723 ADGTTKETYYADWAD
+723 
-738 AMEYLSDS
+738 
-746 YNGKFEGVEKA
+746 
-757 EVILLQDTKC
+757 
-767 SGISSVQSIGDFDG
+767 
-781 QFPKEVIIRSE
+781 
-792 GECHELSGDK
+792 
-802 VTVLKA
+802 
-808 VYETTH
+808 
-814 VYMKNIKVEGSIDLS
+814 
-829 VGATLTLDEGT
+829 
-840 EVVAEDKRIDT
+840 
-851 ISVNE
+851 
-856 SKLIIGDAK
+856 
-865 VSAGI
+865 
-870 ELING
+870 
-875 STLEVKSGALDE
+875 
-887 QIKVTNT
+887 IKVTNDT
-894 GNTAVMEA
+894 GSVIKVSDAKLCTNANIAIEASNAEDGAVNLQNNTTLYLNGNGNFSGKNHSIVVDGSGNKIIVGTEINKSYSVNITGQGNVDVFQKGNISVALYGERNYNIWLKPDLPEGVSFEEAIPMDKNTASSVE
-902 GAATPVFSGNG
+902 F
-913 ELSIY
+913 E
-918 CKNGTSD
+918 
-925 WSESLKTTGDKKIW
+925 GDKYILCDAE
-939 YPITLPQGV
+939 ITV
-948 TLPADGENASVVSA
+948 NTVICA
-962 YKGDTYG
+962 YQDTIY
-969 LYPNGDTTDHSINVP
+969 SQV
-984 GEICSYYLTK
+984 
-994 YGKGT
+994 
-999 NNANLQKIPDGKIT
+999 QKIENNKLKYSGGCKLFTHNPD
-1013 MPAAAVTLLAHNT
+1013 A
-1026 DKYGLCANC
+1026 YGVCAYC
-1035 GKTDLAKA
+1035 GTTDLAKA
-1043 YENGHLHVE
+1043 YANGHLHVE

-1062 PQILSNITLDTADGS
+1062 PQILSYITLDTADGTT
-1077 KTLTAPIYYSGNGN
+1077 KELVKPIYYDLQGASY
-1091 QNLNSPIGVGGDSPL
+1091 LNSPIGVGGDRPL
-1106 NSDAAEYAVHY
+1106 NSDEAEYVVNY

-1146 GNYTGEVTIYFTIGK
+1146 GNYTGEFTVYFTIGK
-1161 GKASLGDI
+1161 GTARLGDI
-1169 DVYTG
+1169 NVCTSR
-1174 TYNGKEQ
+1174 YNGLEQ
-1181 SAWTLLPLQFDAD
+1181 PAWEVIPLQFEAD
-1194 PYDQYQ
+1194 PYDRYQ
-1200 FTEGLIDNNYIS
+1200 FTGLNDGKYIPVCLVTDS
-1212 ACDWSVADRWYESGT
+1212 YKWYGDGT

-1235 YSTDDQKT
+1235 YSTDDKKT

-1248 EFGSSTENIYKITDA
+1248 EFGSTYEEGYKITDA
-1263 GKYPFYLRITGGD
+1263 GEYPFYLRITGEN
-1276 GLFDTLTSEKCIAEI
+1276 GLFGTLTSEKYIAKI
-1291 KPRDLEELSKYYYI
+1291 TPIDLSRLSLYGI
-1305 NVDIP
+1305 TVNVS
-1310 EGLAAYYTGKPVFP
+1310 EGLAAYYTGKPVLP

-1330 TDKSIGNGYTL
+1330 TDSYTKNGYTL
-1341 VKDTDY
+1341 VKDTDF
-1347 TVSGR
+1347 TVSGL
-1352 NNTNIT
+1352 NNTDIT
-1358 DAAALIFTGKGN
+1358 DDATLIFTGKGN
-1370 YSGEIQADNK
+1370 YSGEIQADNR
-1380 FAVKYA
+1380 FAIKYA

-1399 YQGDVS
+1399 YNGDVS
-1405 VNLSDSDN
+1405 VNFSDSDN
-1413 NSDTDKIVYTGSI
+1413 NSDTGRIVYAGST
-1426 ESGISLGSNLTV
+1426 ESGVSLSSNRAV

-1458 GKNTQTLYIKDE
+1458 GKNTQTFYIKDE
-1470 ANGYIGTPV
+1470 DNGYIGTPV

-1484 IDKTAPVWEDASGN
+1484 IDKTAPVWEDANGN

-1503 IQLKENW
+1503 IQIKENW

-1515 HTISFKHF
+1515 HTISFRHF
-1523 YNDETLDI
+1523 YNDATLEI
-1531 KIRANDAKAGIDTS
+1531 KIRANDAKYGIDTS

-1565 YKVKTAEELDKL
+1565 YKVKTAEELDRL
-1577 SANESDAT
+1577 AAGGTDAT
-1585 IGFVEVQANGNSAV
+1585 VGFVEVQANGTSAV
-1599 TVGNLSKD
+1599 MVGNLSKD

-1637 ILSYVINV
+1637 IPSYAINV
-1645 PEREYVNDTEGTF
+1645 PDEEYVNDTEGTF
-1658 SFEAPEDLTLLYFY
+1658 SFEAPEDLTLLYYY

-1758 SDLQPTEACT
+1758 SDLQPSEACT

-1800 PVLTGF
+1800 SVLTGF

-1811 QDLTITTPGVAMYGD
+1811 QDLTITPGVAMYGD

-1853 TFIPDAD
+1853 TFIPDAN

-1876 IRKRPITINVADM
+1876 IQKRPITINVADM
-1889 TVGYGEDIPQITDAS
+1889 TMGYGEEIPHITDVS
-1904 FDIAEGEGKGLAGSD
+1904 FNIAGGEGKGLAGSD

-1942 YSFTVSS
+1942 YSFTISS

-1955 VTAKY
+1955 VMAKY
-1960 YEKLS
+1960 YENLS
-1965 DLSNPRTE
+1965 NLSNPKEE
-1973 GTLTITKAAGEIIQ
+1973 GAITITKAAGEIIKD
-1987 NEGFTA
+1987 EGFTA
-1993 SKTVVYKDPAFSLN
+1993 SKTVVFKDSAFSLN
-2007 VSPNSRE
+2007 VSPNNRE
-2014 GKLTY
+2014 GKLIY
-2019 EVKNSKDTEG
+2019 KVSDSKDIYG
-2029 RTVDDE
+2029 VRVDDDW
-2035 RILSVSDD
+2035 ILSVSDD
-2043 GKVTVKSPGSAKIT
+2043 GKVTVKSAGSAKIT
-2057 IYLPATKNYTAAK
+2057 ISLPESTNYTAATS
-2070 PLTVDVTVNKKA
+2070 LTVQVTVNKRA
-2082 YTVEPVN
+2082 YTVDSIN
-2089 KKYLYSKENE
+2089 KKYLYSRENE
-2099 DAIDLLALLPKD
+2099 DSIDLLALLPAD
-2111 CGSTNF
+2111 CGTVNF
-2117 EASST
+2117 DVIST

-2129 ELPQYKERKLAYKL
+2129 EAPQYKEGKLAYKL
-2143 AMGDIGKKITITVP
+2143 AAGNIGNTASITVP
-2157 LRTDNYVINGN
+2157 VTTENYTINN
-2168 NTLTINLELVEQ
+2168 SNSLVFNLELVEQ

-2227 NAPDYKLEVGERL
+2227 NAPDYKLEVGQRL
-2240 AEWIF
+2240 AEWTFI
-2245 TPDNV
+2245 PDNV

-2275 PSEQTYRTSAYS
+2275 PPEQIYRTSAYS

-2296 NPGFVIGVDNQ
+2296 NPGIVIGVDDQ
-2307 QIGGIWKWED
+2307 QLGGIWKWED

-2327 ERRVY
+2327 ERRIY
-2332 FEPLDTQHYENS
+2332 FEPLDMQHYENS
-2344 AMETVILI
+2344 AMETVTLT

-2463 MQVDFSCEQVSD
+2463 IKVDFSCEQVSD

-2535 RGEVKATCIAA
+2535 RGEIKATCIAV

-2565 ETAKDSTNHTALT
+2565 ETAKDSMNHAALT

-2602 TTTKPIAKIAAKNDS
+2602 TATKPIAKIAAKNDS
-2617 DAGSSNNSNDSGS
+2617 DAGSSNNSNDSGN

-2645 MQPAKTTPDPSLTS
+2645 MQPAKTTPDPSLTP

-2748 GKDITIEFELDN
+2748 GKDITMQFELDN

-2877 DTVSMEAVEEADE
+2877 DTVSMEPVEEADE

>member
-8 TNWKQLFRRILA
+8 TNWKQLFRRTLA

-46 ELTIVAFDSLSK
+46 ELTIVAFDSLAK

-243 TEDETAAKTEKI
+243 TEDETAIKTEKI

-316 GEYGVA
+316 GEYEVV
-322 TLDNELVEVSIN
+322 TLEDDLVEVTIN
-334 DKTTRYAALEDACD
+334 GTATHYSSWDSAMEALQNASKDSNLDKAKVD
-348 AISEAV
+348 
-354 NAATDGNLAITLK
+354 
-367 ILQTIK
+367 ILLI
-373 LNSGYNWT
+373 
-381 LNGENKNI
+381 
-389 TMTVDLNG
+389 
-397 QEIGCYYGS
+397 
-406 VWGGS
+406 
-411 GANALNMHFQ
+411 
-421 NIKVILKD
+421 KD
-429 TDKSS
+429 TTTS
-434 SNGKLHGTFY
+434 
-444 VENYSNFTLDN
+444 
-455 TYCQVLQIG
+455 
-464 GGTAVLEGGEC
+464 
-475 PYLYVGS
+475 
-482 SKTASN
+482 AS
-488 ENAQCQVKGGTYEN
+488 ASIDFK
-502 IVVYGGAELSI
+502 GAE
-513 EGDATSVQSIKA
+513 
-525 VHYIQS
+525 
-531 DDSTDKDVKATV
+531 
-543 NLRGGTYKTVTTKPR
+543 VTLHS
-558 NAEDVKDES
+558 A
-567 KGYALSNMLAPGY
+567 G
-580 GFLSQDNE
+580 E
-588 ESVDLTDKTE
+588 EPK
-598 ITNVK
+598 
-603 VVPVAITI
+603 TI
-611 TKQPSIASNKNTV
+611 TG
-624 LEHYTAEEAPKLTI
+624 
-638 EAKSTDKLTYQW
+638 
-650 YQIASAESE
+650 
-659 DSDSA
+659 DS
-664 TSTETAIDKAT
+664 
-675 ESTYQIPTGLKA
+675 
-687 GPYNYFCRV
+687 
-696 SCGNDSVKSNTVT
+696 
-709 FTVTQ
+709 
-714 AVAKIIETK
+714 
-723 ADGTTKETYYADWAD
+723 
-738 AMEYLSDS
+738 
-746 YNGKFEGVEKA
+746 
-757 EVILLQDTKC
+757 
-767 SGISSVQSIGDFDG
+767 
-781 QFPKEVIIRSE
+781 
-792 GECHELSGDK
+792 
-802 VTVLKA
+802 
-808 VYETTH
+808 
-814 VYMKNIKVEGSIDLS
+814 
-829 VGATLTLDEGT
+829 
-840 EVVAEDKRIDT
+840 
-851 ISVNE
+851 
-856 SKLIIGDAK
+856 
-865 VSAGI
+865 
-870 ELING
+870 
-875 STLEVKSGALDE
+875 SGALLDISNAE
-887 QIKVTNT
+887 NLIIQDIKVTNNT
-894 GNTAVMEA
+894 GSVIKVSNAKLSMNANIDIAACNAEDGAVSLQNNT
-902 GAATPVFSGNG
+902 TLYLNGNG
-913 ELSIY
+913 SINGKSGKDIAVNESDNKIVIGAEIGKNY
-918 CKNGTSD
+918 CVTITEQGGVDVFHKGNRSVSLYGKRNYKLWLKPDLPEGVSFEEAIPMDKNTDSAT
-925 WSESLKTTGDKKIW
+925 EFEGDKYI
-939 YPITLPQGV
+939 LRD
-948 TLPADGENASVVSA
+948 A
-962 YKGDTYG
+962 
-969 LYPNGDTTDHSINVP
+969 
-984 GEICSYYLTK
+984 
-994 YGKGT
+994 
-999 NNANLQKIPDGKIT
+999 KIT
-1013 MPAAAVTLLAHNT
+1013 VNNVICAYQDSNNSVRKIENNEFTYTGYKLLTHNP
-1026 DKYGLCANC
+1026 DAYGLCANC
-1035 GKTDLAKA
+1035 GKIDLAKA
-1043 YENGHLHVE
+1043 YANGHLHVE

-1062 PQILSNITLDTADGS
+1062 PQILSYITLDTADGS
-1077 KTLTAPIYYSGNGN
+1077 AVLTSPSYYSETGKPF
-1091 QNLNSPIGVGGDSPL
+1091 LNSPIGVGGDNPL
-1106 NSDAAEYAVHY
+1106 NSDEADFVEHY
-1117 KNNAEIYTLT
+1117 KNNAEIYTLI

-1146 GNYTGEVTIYFTIGK
+1146 GNYTGEFTVYFTIGK
-1161 GKASLGDI
+1161 GTARLGDI
-1169 DVYTG
+1169 NVHTG
-1174 TYNGKEQ
+1174 SYNGLEQ
-1181 SAWTLLPLQFDAD
+1181 SAWEVIPLQFEAD
-1194 PYDQYQ
+1194 PYDRYQ
-1200 FTEGLIDNNYIS
+1200 FTGLNDGKYIPVCLVTDS
-1212 ACDWSVADRWYESGT
+1212 YKWYGDGT

-1235 YSTDDQKT
+1235 YSTDDKKT

-1248 EFGSSTENIYKITDA
+1248 EFGSTYEEGYKITDA
-1263 GKYPFYLRITGGD
+1263 GEYPFYIRITGEND
-1276 GLFDTLTSEKCIAEI
+1276 LFGTLISEKYIAII
-1291 KPRDLEELSKYYYI
+1291 KPKDLSKREQYGIY
-1305 NVDIP
+1305 VDMP
-1310 EGLAAYYTGKPVFP
+1310 ESLVAYYTGKPVFP
-1324 ASGYQI
+1324 TSGYQI
-1330 TDKSIGNGYTL
+1330 TDKYTKNGYTL

-1352 NNTNIT
+1352 NNTDIT
-1358 DAAALIFTGKGN
+1358 DDATLVFTGKGN

-1399 YQGDVS
+1399 YNGDVS

-1413 NSDTDKIVYTGSI
+1413 NSDTDKIVYTDSI
-1426 ESGISLGSNLTV
+1426 ESGISLGNNLAV

-1523 YNDETLDI
+1523 YNAETLEI

-1565 YKVKTAEELDKL
+1565 YKVKTAEELDQL
-1577 SANESDAT
+1577 AAGGTDAT
-1585 IGFVEVQANGNSAV
+1585 VGFVEVQANGTSAV
-1599 TVGNLSKD
+1599 MVGNLSKD

-1637 ILSYVINV
+1637 IPSYAINV
-1645 PEREYVNDTEGTF
+1645 PDEEYVNDTGGTF

-1758 SDLQPTEACT
+1758 SDLQPSEACT

-1800 PVLTGF
+1800 SVLTGF

-1811 QDLTITTPGVAMYGD
+1811 QDLTITPGVAMYGD

-1876 IRKRPITINVADM
+1876 IQKRPITINVADM
-1889 TVGYGEDIPQITDAS
+1889 TMGYGEDIPQITDAS

-1933 ATKESDCGK
+1933 ATRESDCGK

-1960 YEKLS
+1960 YENLS
-1965 DLSNPRTE
+1965 DLANSKAE

-1993 SKTVVYKDPAFSLN
+1993 SKTVTFKDSAFSLN
-2007 VSPNSRE
+2007 VSPNNRE
-2014 GKLTY
+2014 GKLIY
-2019 EVKNSKDTEG
+2019 KVSDSKDING
-2029 RTVDDE
+2029 VSVDDD

-2043 GKVTVKSPGSAKIT
+2043 GKVTVKSAGSAKIT
-2057 IYLPATKNYTAAK
+2057 ISLPESTNYTAATS
-2070 PLTVDVTVNKKA
+2070 LTVEVTVNKRA
-2082 YTVEPVN
+2082 YTVDSIN
-2089 KKYLYSKENE
+2089 KKYLYSRENE
-2099 DAIDLLALLPKD
+2099 DSIDLLALLPAD
-2111 CGSTNF
+2111 CGTVNF
-2117 EASST
+2117 DVIST

-2129 ELPQYKERKLAYKL
+2129 EAPQYKEGKLAYKL
-2143 AMGDIGKKITITVP
+2143 AAGNIGNTATITVP
-2157 LRTDNYVINGN
+2157 VTTENYTINNGN
-2168 NTLTINLELVEQ
+2168 SLIFNLELVEQ

-2275 PSEQTYRTSAYS
+2275 PPEQIYRTSAYS

-2296 NPGFVIGVDNQ
+2296 NPGFVIGVDDQ
-2307 QIGGIWKWED
+2307 QLGGIWKWED

-2327 ERRVY
+2327 ERRIY
-2332 FEPLDTQHYENS
+2332 FEPLDMQHYENS
-2344 AMETVILI
+2344 ALETVILI

-2463 MQVDFSCEQVSD
+2463 IKVDFSCEQVSD

-2535 RGEVKATCIAA
+2535 RGEIKATCIAV

-2565 ETAKDSTNHTALT
+2565 ETAKDSMNHAALT

-2602 TTTKPIAKIAAKNDS
+2602 TATKPIAKIAAKNDS
-2617 DAGSSNNSNDSGS
+2617 DAGSSNNSNDSGN

-2645 MQPAKTTPDPSLTS
+2645 MQPAKTTPDPSLTP

-2748 GKDITIEFELDN
+2748 GKDITMQFELDN

-2877 DTVSMEAVEEADE
+2877 DTVSMEPVEEADE

>member
-8 TNWKQLFRRILA
+8 TNWRQLFRRTLA
-20 VSLSVAMLGNMV
+20 VSLSIAMFGNMV

-46 ELTIVAFDSLSK
+46 ELTIVAFDPLSK

-135 SSSTETEASTQ
+135 GSSTETEASTQ
-146 TSEEASS
+146 TSEETSS
-153 ETSTPESSSEET
+153 EEATPESSSEET
-165 STQIDSEEVQ
+165 FTQTDSEEVQ
-175 KADEDVD
+175 KADEDAD
-182 QQSQKEEKA
+182 QQSQQEEKA

-215 LLGIQLSALAANLLP
+215 LLGMQLSALAYNLLP

-243 TEDETAAKTEKI
+243 TEAETATETEKI
-255 KLTDIKWEIDAGES
+255 KLTDIKWEIDADES

-316 GEYGVA
+316 GEYGVV
-322 TLDNELVEVSIN
+322 TLEDDLVEVTINGTAANYSSWDSAMEALQQASGDGKLNHAKVDILLIQDATTSVSASIN
-334 DKTTRYAALEDACD
+334 FKDAEVTLHSAGEEQKT
-348 AISEAV
+348 
-354 NAATDGNLAITLK
+354 IT
-367 ILQTIK
+367 
-373 LNSGYNWT
+373 G
-381 LNGENKNI
+381 
-389 TMTVDLNG
+389 
-397 QEIGCYYGS
+397 
-406 VWGGS
+406 
-411 GANALNMHFQ
+411 
-421 NIKVILKD
+421 
-429 TDKSS
+429 SS
-434 SNGKLHGTFY
+434 STALLDISNAK
-444 VENYSNFTLDN
+444 NFT
-455 TYCQVLQIG
+455 
-464 GGTAVLEGGEC
+464 
-475 PYLYVGS
+475 
-482 SKTASN
+482 
-488 ENAQCQVKGGTYEN
+488 
-502 IVVYGGAELSI
+502 
-513 EGDATSVQSIKA
+513 
-525 VHYIQS
+525 IQ
-531 DDSTDKDVKATV
+531 D
-543 NLRGGTYKTVTTKPR
+543 
-558 NAEDVKDES
+558 
-567 KGYALSNMLAPGY
+567 
-580 GFLSQDNE
+580 
-588 ESVDLTDKTE
+588 
-598 ITNVK
+598 
-603 VVPVAITI
+603 
-611 TKQPSIASNKNTV
+611 
-624 LEHYTAEEAPKLTI
+624 
-638 EAKSTDKLTYQW
+638 
-650 YQIASAESE
+650 
-659 DSDSA
+659 
-664 TSTETAIDKAT
+664 
-675 ESTYQIPTGLKA
+675 
-687 GPYNYFCRV
+687 
-696 SCGNDSVKSNTVT
+696 
-709 FTVTQ
+709 
-714 AVAKIIETK
+714 
-723 ADGTTKETYYADWAD
+723 
-738 AMEYLSDS
+738 
-746 YNGKFEGVEKA
+746 
-757 EVILLQDTKC
+757 
-767 SGISSVQSIGDFDG
+767 
-781 QFPKEVIIRSE
+781 
-792 GECHELSGDK
+792 
-802 VTVLKA
+802 
-808 VYETTH
+808 
-814 VYMKNIKVEGSIDLS
+814 
-829 VGATLTLDEGT
+829 
-840 EVVAEDKRIDT
+840 
-851 ISVNE
+851 
-856 SKLIIGDAK
+856 
-865 VSAGI
+865 
-870 ELING
+870 
-875 STLEVKSGALDE
+875 
-887 QIKVTNT
+887 IKVTNDT
-894 GNTAVMEA
+894 GSVIKVSDAKLCTNANIAIEASNAEDGAVNLQNNTTLYLNGNGNFSGKNHSIVVDGSGNKIIVGTEINKSYSVNITGQGNVDVFQKGNISVALYGERNYNIWLKPDLPEGVSFEEAIPMDKNTASSVE
-902 GAATPVFSGNG
+902 F
-913 ELSIY
+913 E
-918 CKNGTSD
+918 
-925 WSESLKTTGDKKIW
+925 GDKYILCDAE
-939 YPITLPQGV
+939 ITV
-948 TLPADGENASVVSA
+948 NTVICA
-962 YKGDTYG
+962 YQDTIY
-969 LYPNGDTTDHSINVP
+969 SQV
-984 GEICSYYLTK
+984 
-994 YGKGT
+994 
-999 NNANLQKIPDGKIT
+999 QKIENNKLKYSGGCKLFTHNPD
-1013 MPAAAVTLLAHNT
+1013 A
-1026 DKYGLCANC
+1026 YGVCAYC
-1035 GKTDLAKA
+1035 GTTDLAKA
-1043 YENGHLHVE
+1043 YANGHLHVE

-1062 PQILSNITLDTADGS
+1062 PQILSYITLDTADGTT
-1077 KTLTAPIYYSGNGN
+1077 KELVKPIYYDLQGASY
-1091 QNLNSPIGVGGDSPL
+1091 LNSPIGVGGDRPL
-1106 NSDAAEYAVHY
+1106 NSDEAEYVVNY

-1146 GNYTGEVTIYFTIGK
+1146 GNYTGEFTVYFTIGK
-1161 GKASLGDI
+1161 GTARLGDI
-1169 DVYTG
+1169 NVCTSR
-1174 TYNGKEQ
+1174 YNGLEQ
-1181 SAWTLLPLQFDAD
+1181 PAWEVIPLQFEAD
-1194 PYDQYQ
+1194 PYDRYQ
-1200 FTEGLIDNNYIS
+1200 FTGLNDGKYIPVCLVS
-1212 ACDWSVADRWYESGT
+1212 ASYKWYGDGT
-1227 YKSNYKVE
+1227 YQSNYKVE
-1235 YSTDDQKT
+1235 YSTDDKKT

-1248 EFGSSTENIYKITDA
+1248 EFGSTYEEGYKITDA
-1263 GKYPFYLRITGGD
+1263 GEYPFYLRITGEN
-1276 GLFDTLTSEKCIAEI
+1276 GLFGTLTSEKYIAKI
-1291 KPRDLEELSKYYYI
+1291 TPIDLSMLSLYGI
-1305 NVDIP
+1305 TVNVS
-1310 EGLAAYYTGKPVFP
+1310 EGLVAYYTGKPVLP

-1330 TDKSIGNGYTL
+1330 TDSYTKNGYTL
-1341 VKDTDY
+1341 VKDTDF
-1347 TVSGR
+1347 TVSGL
-1352 NNTNIT
+1352 NNTDIT
-1358 DAAALIFTGKGN
+1358 DDATLIFTGKGN
-1370 YSGEIQADNK
+1370 YTGEIQAEKK
-1380 FAVKYA
+1380 FAIKYA

-1399 YQGDVS
+1399 YNGDVS
-1405 VNLSDSDN
+1405 VNFSDSDN
-1413 NSDTDKIVYTGSI
+1413 NSDTGRIVYAGST
-1426 ESGISLGSNLTV
+1426 ESGVSLSSNRAV

-1484 IDKTAPVWEDASGN
+1484 IDKTAPVWEDANGN

-1503 IQLKENW
+1503 IQIKENW

-1515 HTISFKHF
+1515 HTISFRHF
-1523 YNDETLDI
+1523 YNDATLEI
-1531 KIRANDAKAGIDTS
+1531 KIRANDAKYGIDTS

-1565 YKVKTAEELDKL
+1565 YKVKTAEELDRL
-1577 SANESDAT
+1577 AAGGTDAT
-1585 IGFVEVQANGNSAV
+1585 VGFVEVQANGTSAV
-1599 TVGNLSKD
+1599 MVGNLSKD

-1637 ILSYVINV
+1637 IPSYAINV
-1645 PEREYVNDTEGTF
+1645 PDEEYVNDTEGTF

-1758 SDLQPTEACT
+1758 SDLQPSEACT

-1800 PVLTGF
+1800 SVLTGF

-1811 QDLTITTPGVAMYGD
+1811 QDLTITPGVAMYGD

-1866 ENHIFRVRPV
+1866 ENHIFMVRPV
-1876 IRKRPITINVADM
+1876 IQKRPITINVADM
-1889 TVGYGEDIPQITDAS
+1889 TMGYGEDIPQITDAS

-1960 YEKLS
+1960 YENLS
-1965 DLSNPRTE
+1965 DLANSKAE

-1993 SKTVVYKDPAFSLN
+1993 SKTVTFKDSAFSLN
-2007 VSPNSRE
+2007 VSPNNRE
-2014 GKLTY
+2014 GKLIY
-2019 EVKNSKDTEG
+2019 KVSDSKDING
-2029 RTVDDE
+2029 VSVDDD

-2043 GKVTVKSPGSAKIT
+2043 GKVTVKSAGSAKIT
-2057 IYLPATKNYTAAK
+2057 ISLPESTNYTAATS
-2070 PLTVDVTVNKKA
+2070 LTVEVTVNKRA
-2082 YTVEPVN
+2082 YTVDSIN
-2089 KKYLYSKENE
+2089 KKYLYSRENE
-2099 DAIDLLALLPKD
+2099 DSIDLLALLPAD
-2111 CGSTNF
+2111 CGTVNF
-2117 EASST
+2117 DVIST

-2129 ELPQYKERKLAYKL
+2129 EAPQYKEGKLAYKL
-2143 AMGDIGKKITITVP
+2143 AAGNIGNTATITVP
-2157 LRTDNYVINGN
+2157 VTTENYTINNGN
-2168 NTLTINLELVEQ
+2168 SLIFNLELVEQ

-2275 PSEQTYRTSAYS
+2275 PPEQIYRISAYS
-2287 REILNGLSK
+2287 VEILNGLSK
-2296 NPGFVIGVDNQ
+2296 NPGMVIGVDDQ
-2307 QIGGIWKWED
+2307 QLGGIWKWED

-2344 AMETVILI
+2344 AMETVTLT

-2463 MQVDFSCEQVSD
+2463 IKVDFSCEQVSD

-2535 RGEVKATCIAA
+2535 RGEIKATCIAV

-2565 ETAKDSTNHTALT
+2565 ETAKDSMNHAALT

-2602 TTTKPIAKIAAKNDS
+2602 TATKPIAKIAAKNDS
-2617 DAGSSNNSNDSGS
+2617 DAGSSNNSNDSGN

-2645 MQPAKTTPDPSLTS
+2645 MQPAKTTPDPSLTP

-2714 VIRAESAVCAE
+2714 VIRAESAVCAK

-2748 GKDITIEFELDN
+2748 GKDITMQFELDN

-2877 DTVSMEAVEEADE
+2877 DTVSMEPVEEADE

>member
-8 TNWKQLFRRILA
+8 INWKQLFRRTLA
-20 VSLSVAMLGNMV
+20 VSLSVAMLGSLV

-37 SVDAQTTEE
+37 SADAQTTEE

-58 DIREQKLEIGA
+58 DIREQKLETGA

-135 SSSTETEASTQ
+135 GSSTETEASTQ

-153 ETSTPESSSEET
+153 EEATPESSSEET
-165 STQIDSEEVQ
+165 FTQTDSEEVQ
-175 KADEDVD
+175 KADEDAD
-182 QQSQKEEKA
+182 QQSQQEEKA

-316 GEYGVA
+316 GEYEVV
-322 TLDNELVEVSIN
+322 TLEDDLVEVTIN
-334 DKTTRYAALEDACD
+334 GTATHYSSWDSAMEALQNASKDSNLDKAKVD
-348 AISEAV
+348 
-354 NAATDGNLAITLK
+354 
-367 ILQTIK
+367 ILLI
-373 LNSGYNWT
+373 
-381 LNGENKNI
+381 
-389 TMTVDLNG
+389 
-397 QEIGCYYGS
+397 
-406 VWGGS
+406 
-411 GANALNMHFQ
+411 
-421 NIKVILKD
+421 KD
-429 TDKSS
+429 TTTS
-434 SNGKLHGTFY
+434 
-444 VENYSNFTLDN
+444 
-455 TYCQVLQIG
+455 
-464 GGTAVLEGGEC
+464 
-475 PYLYVGS
+475 
-482 SKTASN
+482 AS
-488 ENAQCQVKGGTYEN
+488 ASIDFK
-502 IVVYGGAELSI
+502 GAE
-513 EGDATSVQSIKA
+513 
-525 VHYIQS
+525 
-531 DDSTDKDVKATV
+531 
-543 NLRGGTYKTVTTKPR
+543 VTLHS
-558 NAEDVKDES
+558 A
-567 KGYALSNMLAPGY
+567 G
-580 GFLSQDNE
+580 E
-588 ESVDLTDKTE
+588 EPK
-598 ITNVK
+598 
-603 VVPVAITI
+603 TI
-611 TKQPSIASNKNTV
+611 TG
-624 LEHYTAEEAPKLTI
+624 
-638 EAKSTDKLTYQW
+638 
-650 YQIASAESE
+650 
-659 DSDSA
+659 DS
-664 TSTETAIDKAT
+664 
-675 ESTYQIPTGLKA
+675 
-687 GPYNYFCRV
+687 
-696 SCGNDSVKSNTVT
+696 
-709 FTVTQ
+709 
-714 AVAKIIETK
+714 
-723 ADGTTKETYYADWAD
+723 
-738 AMEYLSDS
+738 
-746 YNGKFEGVEKA
+746 
-757 EVILLQDTKC
+757 
-767 SGISSVQSIGDFDG
+767 
-781 QFPKEVIIRSE
+781 
-792 GECHELSGDK
+792 
-802 VTVLKA
+802 
-808 VYETTH
+808 
-814 VYMKNIKVEGSIDLS
+814 
-829 VGATLTLDEGT
+829 
-840 EVVAEDKRIDT
+840 
-851 ISVNE
+851 
-856 SKLIIGDAK
+856 
-865 VSAGI
+865 
-870 ELING
+870 
-875 STLEVKSGALDE
+875 SGALLDISNAE
-887 QIKVTNT
+887 NLTIQDIKVTNNT
-894 GNTAVMEA
+894 GSVIKVSNAKLSMNANIDIAARNTEDGAVSLQNN
-902 GAATPVFSGNG
+902 TTLYLNGNG
-913 ELSIY
+913 SINGKSGKDIAVNESDNKIVIGAEIGKNY
-918 CKNGTSD
+918 CVTITEKGEVDVFHKGNRSVSLYGKRNYKLWLKPDLPEGVSFEEAIPMDKNTDSAT
-925 WSESLKTTGDKKIW
+925 EFEGDKYILRDAKITVNNVICA
-939 YPITLPQGV
+939 YQ
-948 TLPADGENASVVSA
+948 DSNNSV
-962 YKGDTYG
+962 
-969 LYPNGDTTDHSINVP
+969 
-984 GEICSYYLTK
+984 
-994 YGKGT
+994 
-999 NNANLQKIPDGKIT
+999 QKIENNEFTYTGYKLLTHNPD
-1013 MPAAAVTLLAHNT
+1013 A
-1026 DKYGLCANC
+1026 YGLCANC
-1035 GKTDLAKA
+1035 CKTDLAKA
-1043 YENGHLHVE
+1043 YANGHLHVE

-1062 PQILSNITLDTADGS
+1062 PQILSYITLDTADGS
-1077 KTLTAPIYYSGNGN
+1077 AVLTSPSYYSETGKPF
-1091 QNLNSPIGVGGDSPL
+1091 LNSPIGVGGDNPL
-1106 NSDAAEYAVHY
+1106 NSDEADFVEHY
-1117 KNNAEIYTLT
+1117 KNNAEIYTLI

-1146 GNYTGEVTIYFTIGK
+1146 GNYTGEFTVYFTIGK
-1161 GKASLGDI
+1161 GTARLGDI
-1169 DVYTG
+1169 NVHTG
-1174 TYNGKEQ
+1174 SYNGLEQ
-1181 SAWTLLPLQFDAD
+1181 SAWEVIPLQFEAD
-1194 PYDQYQ
+1194 PYDRYQ
-1200 FTEGLIDNNYIS
+1200 FTGLNDGKYIPVCLVPDS
-1212 ACDWSVADRWYESGT
+1212 YKWYGDGT

-1235 YSTDDQKT
+1235 YSTDDKKT

-1248 EFGSSTENIYKITDA
+1248 EFGSTYEEGYKITDA
-1263 GKYPFYLRITGGD
+1263 GEYPFYLRITGEN
-1276 GLFDTLTSEKCIAEI
+1276 GLFGTLTSEKYIAKI
-1291 KPRDLEELSKYYYI
+1291 TSIDLSMLSLYGI
-1305 NVDIP
+1305 TVNVS
-1310 EGLAAYYTGKPVFP
+1310 EGLVAYYTGKPVLP

-1330 TDKSIGNGYTL
+1330 TDSYTKNGYTL
-1341 VKDTDY
+1341 VKDTDF
-1347 TVSGR
+1347 TVSGL
-1352 NNTNIT
+1352 NNTDIT
-1358 DAAALIFTGKGN
+1358 DDATLIFTGKGN
-1370 YSGEIQADNK
+1370 YTGEIQAKNK
-1380 FAVKYA
+1380 FAIKYA

-1399 YQGDVS
+1399 YNGDVS
-1405 VNLSDSDN
+1405 VNFSDSDN
-1413 NSDTDKIVYTGSI
+1413 NSDTGRIVYAGST
-1426 ESGISLGSNLTV
+1426 ESGVSLSSNRAV

-1458 GKNTQTLYIKDE
+1458 GKNTQTFYIKDE
-1470 ANGYIGTPV
+1470 DNGYIGTPV

-1484 IDKTAPVWEDASGN
+1484 IDKTAPVWEDANGN

-1503 IQLKENW
+1503 IQIKENW

-1515 HTISFKHF
+1515 HTISFRHF
-1523 YNDETLDI
+1523 YNDATLEI
-1531 KIRANDAKAGIDTS
+1531 KIRANDAKYGIDTS

-1565 YKVKTAEELDKL
+1565 YKVKTAEELDQL
-1577 SANESDAT
+1577 AAGGTDAT
-1585 IGFVEVQANGNSAV
+1585 VGFVEVQANGTSAV
-1599 TVGNLSKD
+1599 MVGNLSKD

-1637 ILSYVINV
+1637 IPSYAINV
-1645 PEREYVNDTEGTF
+1645 PDEEYVNDTEGTF

-1758 SDLQPTEACT
+1758 SDLQPSEACT

-1800 PVLTGF
+1800 SVLTGF

-1811 QDLTITTPGVAMYGD
+1811 QDLTITPGVAMYGD

-1853 TFIPDAD
+1853 TFIPDAN

-1876 IRKRPITINVADM
+1876 IQKRPITINVADM
-1889 TVGYGEDIPQITDAS
+1889 TMGYGEDIPQITDAS

-1933 ATKESDCGK
+1933 ATRESDCGK
-1942 YSFTVSS
+1942 YSFTISS

-1955 VTAKY
+1955 VMAKY
-1960 YEKLS
+1960 YENLS
-1965 DLSNPRTE
+1965 NLSNPKEE
-1973 GTLTITKAAGEIIQ
+1973 GAITITKAAGEIIKD
-1987 NEGFTA
+1987 EGFTA
-1993 SKTVVYKDPAFSLN
+1993 SKTVVFKDSAFSLN
-2007 VSPNSRE
+2007 VSPNNRE
-2014 GKLTY
+2014 GKLIY
-2019 EVKNSKDTEG
+2019 KVSDSKDIYG
-2029 RTVDDE
+2029 VRVDDDW
-2035 RILSVSDD
+2035 ILSVSDD
-2043 GKVTVKSPGSAKIT
+2043 GKVIVKSAGSAKIT
-2057 IYLPATKNYTAAK
+2057 ISLPESTNYTAATS
-2070 PLTVDVTVNKKA
+2070 LTVQVTVNKRA
-2082 YTVEPVN
+2082 YTVDSIN
-2089 KKYLYSKENE
+2089 KKYLYSRENE
-2099 DAIDLLALLPKD
+2099 DSIDLLALLPAD
-2111 CGSTNF
+2111 CGTVNF
-2117 EASST
+2117 DVIST

-2129 ELPQYKERKLAYKL
+2129 EAPQYKEGKLAYKL
-2143 AMGDIGKKITITVP
+2143 AAGNIGNTASITVP
-2157 LRTDNYVINGN
+2157 VTTENYTINN
-2168 NTLTINLELVEQ
+2168 SNLLVFNLELVEQ

-2227 NAPDYKLEVGERL
+2227 NAPDYKLEVGQRL
-2240 AEWIF
+2240 AEWTFI
-2245 TPDNV
+2245 PDNV

-2260 VTVNKAVPHIVFTPD
+2260 VTVNKAVPHIVLPPD
-2275 PSEQTYRTSAYS
+2275 PPEQIYRISAYS
-2287 REILNGLSK
+2287 VEILNGLSK
-2296 NPGFVIGVDNQ
+2296 NPGIVIGVDDQ
-2307 QIGGIWKWED
+2307 QLGGIWKWED

-2344 AMETVILI
+2344 AMETVTLT

-2405 GTFTWVTADTKLSHQ
+2405 GTFIWVTADTKLSHQ

-2463 MQVDFSCEQVSD
+2463 IKVDFSCEQVSD

-2535 RGEVKATCIAA
+2535 RGEIKATCIAV

-2565 ETAKDSTNHTALT
+2565 ETAKDSMNHAALT

-2602 TTTKPIAKIAAKNDS
+2602 TATKPIAKIAAKNDS
-2617 DAGSSNNSNDSGS
+2617 DAGSSNNSNDSGN

-2645 MQPAKTTPDPSLTS
+2645 MQPAKTTPDPSLTP

-2674 PADNVKKPQRKVPT
+2674 PADNVKKPQRKVLT

-2748 GKDITIEFELDN
+2748 GKDITMQFELDN

-2877 DTVSMEAVEEADE
+2877 DTVSMEAVEEVDE
-2890 TIVADTT
+2890 TLVADTT

>member
-8 TNWKQLFRRILA
+8 TNWRQLFRRTLA
-20 VSLSVAMLGNMV
+20 VSLSIAMFGNMV

-84 EKTQTVEKDDK
+84 EKTQTVDKDNK
-95 EAETESTE
+95 ESETESIEETTEMTEAETESTE
-103 ETTEAMESTET
+103 TEST
-114 ETESTET
+114 ETESTESST

-135 SSSTETEASTQ
+135 SSSSETEAPTQ

-153 ETSTPESSSEET
+153 DTSTPESGSEET
-165 STQIDSEEVQ
+165 STQTDS
-175 KADEDVD
+175 
-182 QQSQKEEKA
+182 
-191 EETPEVQQLE
+191 
-201 DNAGENEEARNSGS
+201 EEARNSGS
-215 LLGIQLSALAANLLP
+215 LLGMQLSALAYNLLP

-243 TEDETAAKTEKI
+243 TEAETATETEKI
-255 KLTDIKWEIDAGES
+255 KLTDIKWEIDADES

-316 GEYGVA
+316 GEYGVV
-322 TLDNELVEVSIN
+322 TLEDDLVEVTINGTAANYSSWDSAMEALQQASGDGKLNHAKVDILLIQDATTSVSASIN
-334 DKTTRYAALEDACD
+334 FKDAEVTLHSAGEEQKT
-348 AISEAV
+348 
-354 NAATDGNLAITLK
+354 IT
-367 ILQTIK
+367 
-373 LNSGYNWT
+373 G
-381 LNGENKNI
+381 
-389 TMTVDLNG
+389 
-397 QEIGCYYGS
+397 
-406 VWGGS
+406 
-411 GANALNMHFQ
+411 
-421 NIKVILKD
+421 
-429 TDKSS
+429 SS
-434 SNGKLHGTFY
+434 STALLDISNAK
-444 VENYSNFTLDN
+444 NFT
-455 TYCQVLQIG
+455 
-464 GGTAVLEGGEC
+464 
-475 PYLYVGS
+475 
-482 SKTASN
+482 
-488 ENAQCQVKGGTYEN
+488 
-502 IVVYGGAELSI
+502 
-513 EGDATSVQSIKA
+513 
-525 VHYIQS
+525 IQ
-531 DDSTDKDVKATV
+531 D
-543 NLRGGTYKTVTTKPR
+543 
-558 NAEDVKDES
+558 
-567 KGYALSNMLAPGY
+567 
-580 GFLSQDNE
+580 
-588 ESVDLTDKTE
+588 
-598 ITNVK
+598 
-603 VVPVAITI
+603 
-611 TKQPSIASNKNTV
+611 
-624 LEHYTAEEAPKLTI
+624 
-638 EAKSTDKLTYQW
+638 
-650 YQIASAESE
+650 
-659 DSDSA
+659 
-664 TSTETAIDKAT
+664 
-675 ESTYQIPTGLKA
+675 
-687 GPYNYFCRV
+687 
-696 SCGNDSVKSNTVT
+696 
-709 FTVTQ
+709 
-714 AVAKIIETK
+714 
-723 ADGTTKETYYADWAD
+723 
-738 AMEYLSDS
+738 
-746 YNGKFEGVEKA
+746 
-757 EVILLQDTKC
+757 
-767 SGISSVQSIGDFDG
+767 
-781 QFPKEVIIRSE
+781 
-792 GECHELSGDK
+792 
-802 VTVLKA
+802 
-808 VYETTH
+808 
-814 VYMKNIKVEGSIDLS
+814 
-829 VGATLTLDEGT
+829 
-840 EVVAEDKRIDT
+840 
-851 ISVNE
+851 
-856 SKLIIGDAK
+856 
-865 VSAGI
+865 
-870 ELING
+870 
-875 STLEVKSGALDE
+875 
-887 QIKVTNT
+887 IKVTNDT
-894 GNTAVMEA
+894 GSVIKVSDAKLCTNANIAIEASNAEDGAVNLQNNTTLYLNGNGNFSGKNHSIVVDGSGNKIIVGTEINKSYSVNITGQGNVDVFQKGNISVALYGERNYNIWLKPDLPEGVSFEEAIPMDKNTASSVE
-902 GAATPVFSGNG
+902 F
-913 ELSIY
+913 E
-918 CKNGTSD
+918 
-925 WSESLKTTGDKKIW
+925 GDKYILCDAE
-939 YPITLPQGV
+939 ITV
-948 TLPADGENASVVSA
+948 NTVICA
-962 YKGDTYG
+962 YQDTIY
-969 LYPNGDTTDHSINVP
+969 SQV
-984 GEICSYYLTK
+984 
-994 YGKGT
+994 
-999 NNANLQKIPDGKIT
+999 QKIENNKLKYSGGCKLFTHNPD
-1013 MPAAAVTLLAHNT
+1013 A
-1026 DKYGLCANC
+1026 YGVCAYC
-1035 GKTDLAKA
+1035 GTTDLAKA
-1043 YENGHLHVE
+1043 YANGHLHVE

-1062 PQILSNITLDTADGS
+1062 PQILSYITLDTADGTT
-1077 KTLTAPIYYSGNGN
+1077 KELVKPIYYDLQGASY
-1091 QNLNSPIGVGGDSPL
+1091 LNSPIGVGGDRPL
-1106 NSDAAEYAVHY
+1106 NSDEAEYVVNY

-1146 GNYTGEVTIYFTIGK
+1146 GNYTGEFTVYFTIGK
-1161 GKASLGDI
+1161 GTARLGDI
-1169 DVYTG
+1169 NVCTSR
-1174 TYNGKEQ
+1174 YNGLEQ
-1181 SAWTLLPLQFDAD
+1181 PAWEVIPLQFEAD
-1194 PYDQYQ
+1194 PYDRYQ
-1200 FTEGLIDNNYIS
+1200 FTGLNDGKYIPVCLVS
-1212 ACDWSVADRWYESGT
+1212 ASYKWYGDGT
-1227 YKSNYKVE
+1227 YQSNYKVE
-1235 YSTDDQKT
+1235 YSTDDKKT

-1248 EFGSSTENIYKITDA
+1248 EFGSTYEEGYKITDA
-1263 GKYPFYLRITGGD
+1263 GEYPFYLRITGEN
-1276 GLFDTLTSEKCIAEI
+1276 GLFGTLTSEKYIAKI
-1291 KPRDLEELSKYYYI
+1291 TPIDLSMLSLYGI
-1305 NVDIP
+1305 TVNVS
-1310 EGLAAYYTGKPVFP
+1310 EGLVAYYTGKPVLP

-1330 TDKSIGNGYTL
+1330 TDSYTKNGYTL
-1341 VKDTDY
+1341 VKDTDF
-1347 TVSGR
+1347 TVSGL
-1352 NNTNIT
+1352 NNTDIT
-1358 DAAALIFTGKGN
+1358 DDATLIFTGKGN
-1370 YSGEIQADNK
+1370 YTGEIQADNR
-1380 FAVKYA
+1380 FAIKYA

-1399 YQGDVS
+1399 YNGDVS
-1405 VNLSDSDN
+1405 VNFSDSDN

-1426 ESGISLGSNLTV
+1426 ESGVSLGSKLAV
-1438 YASLDDAVKGS
+1438 YASVADAVRGS
-1449 ASGYAFTSE
+1449 ASGYTFTAE

-1470 ANGYIGTPV
+1470 DNGYIGTPV
-1479 DVTVQ
+1479 AVTVQ
-1484 IDKTAPVWEDASGN
+1484 IDKTAPVWEDADGN

-1503 IQLKENW
+1503 IQIKENW

-1531 KIRANDAKAGIDTS
+1531 RIRANDAKAGIDTS
-1545 GVDKYYYYIEEVSD
+1545 GVDKYYYYVEEVSD

-1565 YKVKTAEELDKL
+1565 YKVKTAEELDQL
-1577 SANESDAT
+1577 PAAGADVNA
-1585 IGFVEVQANGNSAV
+1585 GFVEVQVNGASAV

-1619 AGNKSEYIC
+1619 AGNKSKYVC
-1628 TEGIVRDTT
+1628 TEGIVRDNT
-1637 ILSYVINV
+1637 ISSYSINM
-1645 PEREYVNDTEGTF
+1645 PNAANGTLTDTEGTF

-1672 VHANEFKT
+1672 VHADEFDNE
-1680 VSEYEQF
+1680 SDYNDF
-1687 VTDMK
+1687 VTEMK
-1692 DYYKKLAVSSSYEN
+1692 KHYADLSNNGSYSD

-1713 KKEDDGKWAPNF
+1713 IKGDDRKWTPNF
-1725 TNDGEKVQTSFGSKK
+1725 TNEGEKAEVSFGSFHK
-1740 EIALHTCQ
+1740 EIALHISQ
-1748 VPKGHYELTI
+1748 ASKGHYEFTI

-1768 VWMVSIDRAG
+1768 IRMVSIDRAG
-1778 NISSSPFM
+1778 NISATPFM
-1786 SFTTTKAL
+1786 SFTTTKAI
-1794 PWVAKV
+1794 PVIETA
-1800 PVLTGF
+1800 PVLTG
-1806 YGDKP
+1806 YYSDTP
-1811 QDLTITTPGVAMYGD
+1811 QKLKITSGVAKYAGK
-1826 VEVQGE
+1826 EVKGE
-1832 WKITETNTTPLQMN
+1832 WKITEQSTTPLQMN
-1846 TTATCQV
+1846 TTTECQV
-1853 TFIPDAD
+1853 TFIPDAAA
-1860 LYPNQF
+1860 YPDTY
-1866 ENHIFRVRPV
+1866 ENTVFRVRPV
-1876 IRKRPITINVADM
+1876 ISKRPITINVADM
-1889 TVGYGEDIPQITDAS
+1889 TVGYGEEIPHITDAS

-1960 YEKLS
+1960 YENLS
-1965 DLSNPRTE
+1965 DLANSKAE

-1993 SKTVVYKDPAFSLN
+1993 SKTVTFKDSAFSLN
-2007 VSPNSRE
+2007 VSPNNRE
-2014 GKLTY
+2014 GKLIY
-2019 EVKNSKDTEG
+2019 KVSDSKDING
-2029 RTVDDE
+2029 VSVDDD

-2043 GKVTVKSPGSAKIT
+2043 GKVTVKSAGSAKIT
-2057 IYLPATKNYTAAK
+2057 ISLPESTNYTAATS
-2070 PLTVDVTVNKKA
+2070 LTVEVTVNKRA
-2082 YTVEPVN
+2082 YTVDSIN
-2089 KKYLYSKENE
+2089 KKYLYSRENE
-2099 DAIDLLALLPKD
+2099 DSIDLLALLPAD
-2111 CGSTNF
+2111 CGTVNF
-2117 EASST
+2117 DVIST

-2129 ELPQYKERKLAYKL
+2129 EAPQYKEGKLAYKL
-2143 AMGDIGKKITITVP
+2143 AAGNIGNTATITVP
-2157 LRTDNYVINGN
+2157 VTTENYTINNGN
-2168 NTLTINLELVEQ
+2168 SLIFNLELVEQ

-2227 NAPDYKLEVGERL
+2227 NAPDYKLEVGQRL
-2240 AEWIF
+2240 AEWTFI
-2245 TPDNV
+2245 PDNV

-2260 VTVNKAVPHIVFTPD
+2260 VTVNKAVPHIVLPPD
-2275 PSEQTYRTSAYS
+2275 PPEQIYRISAYS
-2287 REILNGLSK
+2287 VEILNGLSK
-2296 NPGFVIGVDNQ
+2296 NPGIVIGVDDQ
-2307 QIGGIWKWED
+2307 QLGGIWKWKD

-2344 AMETVILI
+2344 AMETVTLT

-2463 MQVDFSCEQVSD
+2463 IKVDFSCEQVSD

-2535 RGEVKATCIAA
+2535 RGEIKATCIAV

-2565 ETAKDSTNHTALT
+2565 ETAKDSMNHAALT

-2602 TTTKPIAKIAAKNDS
+2602 TATKPIAKIAAKNDS
-2617 DAGSSNNSNDSGS
+2617 DAGSSNNSNDSGN

-2645 MQPAKTTPDPSLTS
+2645 MQPAKTTPDPSLTP

-2748 GKDITIEFELDN
+2748 GKDITMQFELDN

-2806 SMNLT
+2806 FMNLT

-2877 DTVSMEAVEEADE
+2877 DTVSMEPVEEADE

>member
-8 TNWKQLFRRILA
+8 TNWKQLFRRTLA

-46 ELTIVAFDSLSK
+46 ELTIVAFDSLAK

-230 HKMIVHAAESNPD
+230 RKMIVHAAESNPD

-316 GEYGVA
+316 GEYEVV
-322 TLDNELVEVSIN
+322 TLEDDLVEVTIN
-334 DKTTRYAALEDACD
+334 GTATHYSSWDSAMEALQNASKDSNLDKAKVD
-348 AISEAV
+348 
-354 NAATDGNLAITLK
+354 
-367 ILQTIK
+367 ILLI
-373 LNSGYNWT
+373 
-381 LNGENKNI
+381 
-389 TMTVDLNG
+389 
-397 QEIGCYYGS
+397 
-406 VWGGS
+406 
-411 GANALNMHFQ
+411 
-421 NIKVILKD
+421 KD
-429 TDKSS
+429 T
-434 SNGKLHGTFY
+434 T
-444 VENYSNFTLDN
+444 
-455 TYCQVLQIG
+455 
-464 GGTAVLEGGEC
+464 
-475 PYLYVGS
+475 
-482 SKTASN
+482 
-488 ENAQCQVKGGTYEN
+488 
-502 IVVYGGAELSI
+502 
-513 EGDATSVQSIKA
+513 TS
-525 VHYIQS
+525 
-531 DDSTDKDVKATV
+531 
-543 NLRGGTYKTVTTKPR
+543 
-558 NAEDVKDES
+558 
-567 KGYALSNMLAPGY
+567 
-580 GFLSQDNE
+580 
-588 ESVDLTDKTE
+588 
-598 ITNVK
+598 
-603 VVPVAITI
+603 
-611 TKQPSIASNKNTV
+611 
-624 LEHYTAEEAPKLTI
+624 
-638 EAKSTDKLTYQW
+638 
-650 YQIASAESE
+650 ASA
-659 DSDSA
+659 
-664 TSTETAIDKAT
+664 
-675 ESTYQIPTGLKA
+675 
-687 GPYNYFCRV
+687 
-696 SCGNDSVKSNTVT
+696 
-709 FTVTQ
+709 
-714 AVAKIIETK
+714 
-723 ADGTTKETYYADWAD
+723 
-738 AMEYLSDS
+738 
-746 YNGKFEGVEKA
+746 
-757 EVILLQDTKC
+757 
-767 SGISSVQSIGDFDG
+767 
-781 QFPKEVIIRSE
+781 
-792 GECHELSGDK
+792 
-802 VTVLKA
+802 
-808 VYETTH
+808 
-814 VYMKNIKVEGSIDLS
+814 SIDLK
-829 VGATLTLDEGT
+829 GAEVTLH
-840 EVVAEDKRIDT
+840 
-851 ISVNE
+851 
-856 SKLIIGDAK
+856 
-865 VSAGI
+865 SAGEEPKTI
-870 ELING
+870 TG
-875 STLEVKSGALDE
+875 DSSGALLDISNAE
-887 QIKVTNT
+887 NLTIQDIKVTNNT
-894 GNTAVMEA
+894 GSVIKVSNAKLSMNANIDIAARNTEDGAVSLQNN
-902 GAATPVFSGNG
+902 TTLYLNGNG
-913 ELSIY
+913 SINGKSGKDIAVNESDNKIVIGAEIGKNY
-918 CKNGTSD
+918 CVTITERGEVDVFHKGNRSVSLYGKRNYKLWLKPDLPEGVSFEEAIPMDKNTDSAT
-925 WSESLKTTGDKKIW
+925 EFEGDKYI
-939 YPITLPQGV
+939 LRD
-948 TLPADGENASVVSA
+948 A
-962 YKGDTYG
+962 
-969 LYPNGDTTDHSINVP
+969 
-984 GEICSYYLTK
+984 
-994 YGKGT
+994 
-999 NNANLQKIPDGKIT
+999 KIT
-1013 MPAAAVTLLAHNT
+1013 VNNVICAYQDSNNSVRKIENNEFTYTGYKLLTHNP
-1026 DKYGLCANC
+1026 DAYGLCANC

-1043 YENGHLHVE
+1043 YANGHLHVE

-1062 PQILSNITLDTADGS
+1062 PQILSKVTLDLKDGTT
-1077 KTLTAPIYYSGNGN
+1077 KELIKPNYY
-1091 QNLNSPIGVGGDSPL
+1091 NLNGGSHIGVGGDSPL
-1106 NSDAAEYAVHY
+1106 NSDEAEYVVHY

-1146 GNYTGEVTIYFTIGK
+1146 GNYTGEFTVYFTIGK
-1161 GKASLGDI
+1161 GTASLGDI

-1174 TYNGKEQ
+1174 IYNGKEQ
-1181 SAWTLLPLQFDAD
+1181 SAWKLFPLRFEAD

-1200 FTEGLIDNNYIS
+1200 FTEGLIDNKYIS
-1212 ACDWSVADRWYESGT
+1212 ACDWAASYKWYGDDT

-1248 EFGSSTENIYKITDA
+1248 ELGSSTENVYKITDV
-1263 GKYPFYLRITGGD
+1263 GEYPFYIRITGEND
-1276 GLFDTLTSEKCIAEI
+1276 LFGTLISEKYIAII
-1291 KPRDLEELSKYYYI
+1291 KPKDLSKREQYGIY
-1305 NVDIP
+1305 VDMP
-1310 EGLAAYYTGKPVFP
+1310 ESLVAYYTGKPVFP
-1324 ASGYQI
+1324 TSGYQI
-1330 TDKSIGNGYTL
+1330 TDKYTKNGYTL
-1341 VKDTDY
+1341 VKDIDY

-1352 NNTNIT
+1352 NNTDIT
-1358 DAAALIFTGKGN
+1358 DDATLIFTGKGN

-1585 IGFVEVQANGNSAV
+1585 VGFVEVQANGTSAV
-1599 TVGNLSKD
+1599 MVGNLSKD

-1637 ILSYVINV
+1637 IPSYAINV
-1645 PEREYVNDTEGTF
+1645 PDEEYVNDTEGTF

-1672 VHANEFKT
+1672 VHANEFESA
-1680 VSEYEQF
+1680 SEYKDF
-1687 VTDMK
+1687 VDDMT
-1692 DYYKKLAVSSSYEN
+1692 DYYKKLAEDSSEK
-1706 NRYLPLA
+1706 YLPLA
-1713 KKEDDGKWAPNF
+1713 KKGDDGKWAPNF
-1725 TNDGEKVQTSFGSKK
+1725 TSDGDKAQTSFGSKK

-1800 PVLTGF
+1800 SVLTGF

-1811 QDLTITTPGVAMYGD
+1811 QDLTITPGVAMYGD

-1853 TFIPDAD
+1853 TFIPDAN

-1866 ENHIFRVRPV
+1866 KNHIFRVRPV

-1889 TVGYGEDIPQITDAS
+1889 TMGYGEDIPQITDAS

-1933 ATKESDCGK
+1933 ATRESDCGK

-1965 DLSNPRTE
+1965 DLSNPKTE
-1973 GTLTITKAAGEIIQ
+1973 GTLTITKAAGEIIKD
-1987 NEGFTA
+1987 EGFTA
-1993 SKTVVYKDPAFSLN
+1993 SKTVVFKDSAFSLN

-2035 RILSVSDD
+2035 WILSVSDD

-2082 YTVEPVN
+2082 YTVESVN

-2129 ELPQYKERKLAYKL
+2129 EVPQYKERKLAYKL

-2216 TGEGIVGTLAW
+2216 TREGIVGTLAW

-2275 PSEQTYRTSAYS
+2275 PPEQIYRTSAYS

-2344 AMETVILI
+2344 AMETVTLT

-2381 GSAIYGDGRGNRGS
+2381 GTVIYGDGRGNRGS

-2463 MQVDFSCEQVSD
+2463 IKVDFSCEQVSD

-2492 TLTVGNTITVTA
+2492 ILTVGNTITVTA

-2528 EHAKTER
+2528 EHAKTEH

-2588 EEGVMTYECSACGY
+2588 EEGVMTYECSDCGY
-2602 TTTKPIAKIAAKNDS
+2602 ITTKPIAKIAAKNDA
-2617 DAGSSNNSNDSGS
+2617 DAGSFNNSNDSGN

-2636 FMNNVHKDV
+2636 SMNNVHKDV
-2645 MQPAKTTPDPSLTS
+2645 MQPAKTTPEPDPSLTP

-2674 PADNVKKPQRKVPT
+2674 PADNVKKPQRKAQT

-2714 VIRAESAVCAE
+2714 VIRAESAVCTE

-2912 FIWIIVLACIAAL
+2912 FIWIIVLVCIAAL